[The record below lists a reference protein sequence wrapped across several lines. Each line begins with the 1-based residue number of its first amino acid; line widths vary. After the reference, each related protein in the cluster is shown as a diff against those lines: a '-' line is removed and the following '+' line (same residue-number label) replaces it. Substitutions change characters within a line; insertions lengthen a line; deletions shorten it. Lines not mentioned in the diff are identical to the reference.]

1 MKKKIVSLLLALT
14 MMVGLLP
21 AQALAAGDGS
31 AADTPAVTEPAGEE
45 QMPENPADTEK
56 SEAPDSP
63 DAPEVPVE
71 TPAEAPEG
79 SAAEEPVTAEVSAA
93 ASAEAV
99 MTAAAAAAVPTL
111 KEGVSPTAEA
121 TVLAGA
127 PYSITEL
134 NAGEVFWNNEKNRP
148 LLAAESFYYRRS
160 ADGGKTWSNLRSFCY
175 PNQDTGFSGT
185 AVVCVLMESK
195 PGDYMY
201 RICATTDGKNF
212 SEDTWTLT
220 LHVKKNSTYDF
231 NFLFCVGKDYNGNY
245 PILKLYSVAKDASGQ
260 EVLGDELK
268 NCFLYSNYTSTLPDG
283 ETEYDPAMGKLEE
296 KDSLQRFYTHLSSG
310 RYAYRAFGYNE
321 ATKAYDIPL
330 GGMTLQLPLE
340 QNDVFTGENQYAY
353 IVCAAYG
360 VDAAKQDGTSFGADD
375 FKVELNCPV
384 MNSSAEMGAP
394 FEKDGH
400 TYYPTMVFAQ
410 SRGCL
415 YGIYVGA
422 AMPGYNSAVSAGEYF
437 EVSPDAQLTLKT
449 LDTAAQVTYTVPSDA
464 TFNLYLQMNN
474 FNTRVVAPIIDWKDN
489 GDGTKSATYEI
500 KRQTSNSMAGTDL
513 YTWRLSDAT
522 HVTRAGFYQQSDIKE
537 ESYRFTLS
545 FDDGLNPHNT
555 QRISHDRSGLGKGAA
570 LRDEADAQVGLDP
583 TGYKVLDGTSRLRA
597 YRFWELIS
605 SDTANIIIEPDFHW
619 DVLSGDVAFTTV
631 NGGNAGSN
639 WADVTPGTQDSVIAT
654 WYDSIDVNP
663 QDHAGTCGLFPATSP
678 ERVAVS
684 VVAGTGT
691 RHGTAEAD
699 VRYNPIEGNGSA
711 RPYEWDYSFDTWFYS
726 AQDTDPALRFTVSGT
741 GKVAVEY
748 AFVTADGSMQAA
760 MTGYSAASG
769 SNGSYSVPL
778 SAFSG
783 LGNGKGGTVIIRMT
797 DDTGVSYRLVRV
809 AKVTPTLENVTHPG
823 DPFAPGDTVRVTFN
837 GLYRG
842 INKVAGTFNPKD
854 LNVTYTTPEGDLV
867 LAGAKQYERMDTAVL
882 EFTIPRALAFEDGAD
897 SMNYVLSDGHISG
910 NMYSA
915 SNPFSFMYTM
925 TDMGMPTNFAALL
938 LRTLSSH
945 LMDISVPVQKQGY
958 NVRVSIMDKDGKA
971 VENAAVTL
979 TNSDGTELTPVNGL
993 YKDLAYDAYRYYV
1006 QAEGY
1011 VNNAGS
1017 FSLSAGSAAQVKNG
1031 VLTITVVL
1039 KKALEGAWDGTAVT
1053 EPKQVDGV
1061 YQIST
1066 GAELAWFARTVNNGT
1081 ISIKGKL
1088 TGDIDLAGFP
1098 WTPIGNTS
1106 KGFTG
1111 ELDGAGFA
1119 VRNLYIYSTE
1129 DNQGLIGRLSANGK
1143 VHDLTVTGS
1152 VTTTG
1157 NTAGGIVGIALAK
1170 TSVINCLNEADVT
1183 ARTCVAGVVGKTQ
1196 ANVANA
1202 NGAKNA
1208 PAIKGCGNTG
1218 AITATDAKSGNAG
1231 GIAAIHMQYQTFGG
1245 VFTDCINVGSV
1256 TASKKAG
1263 GVTVTT
1269 NGKKQADGGGNCY
1282 LTGCLTGSGDT
1293 PIIGVEKTA
1302 DELMELLKDRTDPVG
1317 KGLYEALQRQKDQ
1330 PAADDVAAK
1339 ISAIGTVTRDSKSK
1353 IDAARK
1359 AYDALTDAQKELVP
1373 ADVLK
1378 TLTDAETAY
1387 ANLPRSSGS
1396 SGSGS
1401 AIYPVQNGSNAA
1413 GGTDYSGG
1421 RYGLIFRAGVSGVK
1435 GVQVDGRAIGKA
1447 NYTVEGSYPAEVYLK
1462 AAYLKKLANG
1472 KHTLTVLYD
1481 GGSLTTEFTVGG
1493 VDASP
1498 RTGDAGIAVYAA
1510 MSLLSAAG
1518 GAWVI
1523 GRKRKH

>member
-14 MMVGLLP
+14 MMVSLLP
-21 AQALAAGDGS
+21 VQVLAAGDGG
-31 AADTPAVTEPAGEE
+31 AADAPVVTELAGEE
-45 QMPENPADTEK
+45 QTPENSADTEEPEE
-56 SEAPDSP
+56 SEAP
-63 DAPEVPVE
+63 AEE
-71 TPAEAPEG
+71 PAEAAEEP
-79 SAAEEPVTAEVSAA
+79 AAEEPVTEEASVSASTEA
-93 ASAEAV
+93 A
-99 MTAAAAAAVPTL
+99 MTAAAAVPTL
-111 KEGVSPTAEA
+111 QDGVSPTAEA

-134 NAGEVFWNNEKNRP
+134 NAGKVFWNNEKNRP

-175 PNQDTGFSGT
+175 PNQNTGFSGT

-201 RICATTDGKNF
+201 RICATMDGKNF

-220 LHVKKNSTYDF
+220 LHVKENSTYDF
-231 NFLFCVGKDYNGNY
+231 DFMFCVGQDYNGNY
-245 PILKLYSVAKDASGQ
+245 PILKLYNVVKDASGK

-283 ETEYDPAMGKLEE
+283 ETESDPAMGKLENE
-296 KDSLQRFYTHLSSG
+296 LQRFYTHLSSG
-310 RYAYRAFGYNE
+310 RYAYRAFAYNE
-321 ATKAYDIPL
+321 ATNAYDIPL

-353 IVCAAYG
+353 IRCAAYG
-360 VDAAKQDGTSFGADD
+360 VDATKKDGTGFGADD
-375 FKVELNCPV
+375 FEVELNCPV
-384 MNSSAEMGAP
+384 MNSTAEMGAS

-422 AMPGYNSAVSAGEYF
+422 TMPGYNSSVSAGEFF
-437 EVSPDAQLTLKT
+437 EAEPAARLELAK
-449 LDTAAQVTYTVPSDA
+449 LDTAAQVIYTVPSDA
-464 TFNLYLQMNN
+464 TFNLYRQMNN
-474 FNTRVVAPIIDWKDN
+474 FNTRVVEPIVDWKDN

-537 ESYRFTLS
+537 EAYSFTLS
-545 FDDGLNPHNT
+545 FDDGLNPNNT
-555 QRISHDRSGLGKGAA
+555 QRISHDRSGLGTGAA
-570 LRDEADAQVGLDP
+570 PRDEADIQVGLDP

-619 DVLSGDVAFTTV
+619 DVLSGDGTFTTV
-631 NGGNAGSN
+631 NGGNAGNN
-639 WADVTPGTQDSVIAT
+639 WADVTPGTEDSVIAT

-663 QDHAGTCGLFPATSP
+663 QDHARTCGLFPATSP

-691 RHGTAEAD
+691 KHGTAEAD

-726 AQDTDPALRFTVSGT
+726 SEDTAPTLNFTVTGT
-741 GKVAVEY
+741 GKVKVQY
-748 AFVTADGSMQAA
+748 AFVAANESMQAA
-760 MTGYSAASG
+760 MTKYSAASG
-769 SNGSYSVPL
+769 SNGSYTVPL

-783 LGNGKGGTVIIRMT
+783 LGNGKGGTVIIKMT

-809 AKVTPTLENVTHPG
+809 AKVTPTLENATHPG

-842 INKVAGTFNPKD
+842 INKVAGTFNPKE
-854 LNVTYTTPEGDLV
+854 LNVTYTTPEGNLI

-882 EFTIPRALAFEDGAD
+882 EFTIPRALVFEDGAD

-915 SNPFSFMYTM
+915 SNPFNFMYTM
-925 TDMGMPTNFAALL
+925 TDIGMPTNFAALL

-945 LMDISVPVQKQGY
+945 LMDISIPVQKQGY
-958 NVRVSIMDKDGKA
+958 DVRVNVVDKDGKA
-971 VENAAVTL
+971 VENAVITL

-993 YKDLAYDAYRYYV
+993 YKDSPYDTYRYYV
-1006 QAEGY
+1006 QAESY

-1017 FSLSAGSAAQVKNG
+1017 FSLSASSAAQVKDG

-1039 KKALEGAWDGTAVT
+1039 KKAMEGAWDGTTVT
-1053 EPKQVDGV
+1053 EPKLEEGV

-1066 GAELAWFARTVNNGT
+1066 GAELAWFAKTVNGGT
-1081 ISIKGKL
+1081 NNIKGKL
-1088 TGDIDLAGFP
+1088 TRDIELAGFP

-1119 VRNLYIYSTE
+1119 VRNLYIYSTA
-1129 DNQGLIGRLSANGK
+1129 DNQGLIGRLGAKGK

-1157 NTAGGIVGIALAK
+1157 NTAGGIVGHAPAQ

-1183 ARTCVAGVVGKTQ
+1183 AKTCVAGVVGKTQ
-1196 ANVANA
+1196 GNVANA
-1202 NGAKNA
+1202 NNAKKA
-1208 PAIKGCGNTG
+1208 PIIKNCGNTG
-1218 AITATDAKSGNAG
+1218 TITATDAKSGNAG
-1231 GIAAIHMQYQTFGG
+1231 GIAAIHMQYQMFGG
-1245 VFTDCINVGSV
+1245 VFTDCINVGGV
-1256 TASKKAG
+1256 AASKKAG

-1269 NGKKQADGGGNCY
+1269 NGKRQADGGGNYY
-1282 LTGCLTGSGDT
+1282 LSGCLNGSGDE

-1302 DELMELLKDRTDPVG
+1302 DELMEMLKDRTDPVG

-1330 PAADDVAAK
+1330 PVVDDVIAK
-1339 ISAIGTVTRDSKSK
+1339 IGAIGTVTRGSKAS

-1359 AYDALTDAQKELVP
+1359 AYDDLTDAQKELVP

-1396 SGSGS
+1396 SGSAYTGGHTFTTDLEPGS
-1401 AIYPVQNGSNAA
+1401 ITGVFVDGKKLDS
-1413 GGTDYSGG
+1413 
-1421 RYGLIFRAGVSGVK
+1421 RYYTVSGSDVTLTA
-1435 GVQVDGRAIGKA
+1435 D
-1447 NYTVEGSYPAEVYLK
+1447 YLK
-1462 AAYLKKLANG
+1462 TLRSG
-1472 KHTLTVLYD
+1472 KHTVKIENAAKVAT
-1481 GGSLTTEFTVGG
+1481 GSFTLSGSGAVQ
-1493 VDASP
+1493 SS
-1498 RTGDAGIAVYAA
+1498 RTGDPGVAIYFA
-1510 MSLLSAAG
+1510 MGTVSLLGSAA
-1518 GAWVI
+1518 WL
-1523 GRKRKH
+1523 RKRKET

>member
-14 MMVGLLP
+14 MMVSLLP
-21 AQALAAGDGS
+21 VQVLAAGDGG
-31 AADTPAVTEPAGEE
+31 AADAPAVTEPAGEE
-45 QMPENPADTEK
+45 QTPENPADTEEPEE
-56 SEAPDSP
+56 SEAP
-63 DAPEVPVE
+63 AEE
-71 TPAEAPEG
+71 PAEAAEEP
-79 SAAEEPVTAEVSAA
+79 AAEEPVTEEASVSASTEA
-93 ASAEAV
+93 A
-99 MTAAAAAAVPTL
+99 MTAAAAVPTL
-111 KEGVSPTAEA
+111 QEGVSPTAEA

-134 NAGEVFWNNEKNRP
+134 NAGKVFWNNEKNRP
-148 LLAAESFYYRRS
+148 LIGADSFYYRRS

-175 PNQDTGFSGT
+175 PDQDKGFTGTS
-185 AVVCVLMESK
+185 VVCTLMESK

-201 RICATTDGKNF
+201 RICATMDGKNF

-220 LHVKKNSTYDF
+220 LHVKENSTYDF
-231 NFLFCVGKDYNGNY
+231 DFMFCVGKDYNGNY
-245 PILKLYSVAKDASGQ
+245 PILKLYNVVKDASGK

-283 ETEYDPAMGKLEE
+283 EAEYDPAMGKLENE
-296 KDSLQRFYTHLSSG
+296 LQRFYTHLSSG

-321 ATKAYDIPL
+321 ATNAYDIPL

-340 QNDVFTGENQYAY
+340 QNDVFTGKNQYAY
-353 IVCAAYG
+353 IICAAYG
-360 VDAAKQDGTSFGADD
+360 VDGTKKDGTGFGADD
-375 FKVELNCPV
+375 FKLELNCPA
-384 MNSSAEMGAP
+384 MNNIVENGTP

-400 TYYPTMVFAQ
+400 TYYPAMVFAQ

-422 AMPGYNSAVSAGEYF
+422 TVPGYGSSVGAGEF
-437 EVSPDAQLTLKT
+437 FDIQPEAQLKLAT
-449 LDTAAQVTYTVPSDA
+449 LDTASQVTYTVPSDA
-464 TFNLYLQMNN
+464 TFNLYRQLNN
-474 FNTRVVAPIIDWKDN
+474 FNTRAVEPMVDWKDN

-500 KRQTSNSMAGTDL
+500 KRATKGNPAGTDL

-522 HVTRAGFYQQSDIKE
+522 HVTRAGFYKQGDIKE
-537 ESYRFTLS
+537 ETYSFTLS
-545 FDDGLNPHNT
+545 FSDGLNPNNT
-555 QRISHDRSGLGKGAA
+555 QRISHDRSGLGTGAA
-570 LRDEADAQVGLDP
+570 PRDEADIQVGLAP

-605 SDTANIIIEPDFHW
+605 SDVANVIVEPDFHW
-619 DVLSGDVAFTTV
+619 DVISGDVTFTTV
-631 NGGNAGSN
+631 NGGNAGNN

-663 QDHAGTCGLFPATSP
+663 QDHASTCGLFPATSP

-691 RHGTAEAD
+691 KHGTAEAD

-726 AQDTDPALRFTVSGT
+726 SEDTNPTLNFTVTGT

-748 AFVTADGSMQAA
+748 AFVTANESMQAA
-760 MTGYSAASG
+760 MTKYSTASG
-769 SNGSYSVPL
+769 SNGSYTVPL

-842 INKVAGTFNPKD
+842 INKVAGTFNPTA
-854 LNVTYTTPEGDLV
+854 LSVTYTTPEGNLR
-867 LAGAKQYERMDTAVL
+867 LATAKQYERMDTAVL
-882 EFTIPRALAFEDGAD
+882 EFTIPRAVTFEDGAD

-915 SNPFSFMYTM
+915 SNPFNFMYTM
-925 TDMGMPTNFAALL
+925 TDLGMPTNFAALL

-945 LMDISVPVQKQGY
+945 LMDISVPVQKQQVY
-958 NVRVSIMDKDGKA
+958 DVRISAMDTDGKA
-971 VENAAVTL
+971 IENMAVTM
-979 TNSDGTELTPVNGL
+979 TNSESTELIPVNGL
-993 YKDLAYDAYRYYV
+993 YKDLAYGTYHYYV
-1006 QAEGY
+1006 KAEGY
-1011 VNNAGS
+1011 VGGSGS
-1017 FSLSAGSAAQVKNG
+1017 FSLSGGSAAQVKDG

-1039 KKALEGAWDGTAVT
+1039 KKALEGAWDGTTAT
-1053 EPKQVDGV
+1053 EPKQVGGV
-1061 YQIST
+1061 YQIGT
-1066 GAELAWFARTVNNGT
+1066 GAELAWFAKTVNDGT
-1081 ISIKGKL
+1081 NNIKGKL
-1088 TGDIDLAGFP
+1088 TKDIELAGCP

-1119 VRNLYIYSTE
+1119 VRNLCINSTA
-1129 DNQGLIGRLSANGK
+1129 DNQGLIGRLGANGK

-1157 NTAGGIVGIALAK
+1157 NTAGGIVGYTPAK

-1183 ARTCVAGVVGKTQ
+1183 AKTCAAGVVGKAQ
-1196 ANVANA
+1196 ASVTNPT
-1202 NGAKNA
+1202 GAKNA
-1208 PAIKGCGNTG
+1208 PAIKNCGNTG
-1218 AITATDAKSGNAG
+1218 TITATDAKSGNAG
-1231 GIAAIHMQYQTFGG
+1231 GIAAIHMQYQMFGG

-1263 GVTVTT
+1263 GITVTT
-1269 NGKKQADGGGNCY
+1269 NAKKQADGGGNYY
-1282 LTGCLTGSGDT
+1282 LSGCLNGSGDK

-1302 DELMELLKDRTDPVG
+1302 DELMEMLKDRTDPVG

-1330 PAADDVAAK
+1330 PVVDDVIAK
-1339 ISAIGTVTRDSKSK
+1339 IGAIGTVTRGSKAS

-1359 AYDALTDAQKELVP
+1359 AYDDLTDAQKELVP

-1396 SGSGS
+1396 SGSAYTGGHTFTTDLEPGS
-1401 AIYPVQNGSNAA
+1401 ITGVFVDGKKLDS
-1413 GGTDYSGG
+1413 
-1421 RYGLIFRAGVSGVK
+1421 RYYTVSGSDVTLTA
-1435 GVQVDGRAIGKA
+1435 D
-1447 NYTVEGSYPAEVYLK
+1447 YLK
-1462 AAYLKKLANG
+1462 TLRSG
-1472 KHTLTVLYD
+1472 KHTVKIENATKVAT
-1481 GGSLTTEFTVGG
+1481 GSFTLSGSGAVQ
-1493 VDASP
+1493 SS
-1498 RTGDAGIAVYAA
+1498 RTGDPGVAIYAA
-1510 MSLLSAAG
+1510 MGAVSFLGSAA
-1518 GAWVI
+1518 WL
-1523 GRKRKH
+1523 RKRKET

>member
-1 MKKKIVSLLLALT
+1 M
-14 MMVGLLP
+14 
-21 AQALAAGDGS
+21 
-31 AADTPAVTEPAGEE
+31 TELAGEE
-45 QMPENPADTEK
+45 QTPENSADTEEPEE
-56 SEAPDSP
+56 SEAP
-63 DAPEVPVE
+63 AEE
-71 TPAEAPEG
+71 PAEAAEEP
-79 SAAEEPVTAEVSAA
+79 AAEEPVTEEASVSASTEA
-93 ASAEAV
+93 AI
-99 MTAAAAAAVPTL
+99 TTAAAVPTL
-111 KEGVSPTAEA
+111 QDGVSPTAEA

-134 NAGEVFWNNEKNRP
+134 NAGKVFWNNEKNRP

-175 PNQDTGFSGT
+175 PKQDTGFSGT

-220 LHVKKNSTYDF
+220 LHVKENSTYDF

-245 PILKLYSVAKDASGQ
+245 PILKLYNVVKDASGK

-296 KDSLQRFYTHLSSG
+296 KDNLQRFYTHLSSG

-321 ATKAYDIPL
+321 ETKAYDIPL

-340 QNDVFTGENQYAY
+340 QNDVFTGENQHAY
-353 IVCAAYG
+353 IRCVAYG
-360 VDAAKQDGTSFGADD
+360 VDATKKDGTGFGADD
-375 FKVELNCPV
+375 FEVELNCPV
-384 MNSSAEMGAP
+384 MNSTAEMGAS

-422 AMPGYNSAVSAGEYF
+422 TKPGYNSSVSAGEFF
-437 EVSPDAQLTLKT
+437 EAEPAAQLELAK

-464 TFNLYLQMNN
+464 TFNLYRQMNN
-474 FNTRVVAPIIDWKDN
+474 FNTRVVEPIIDWKDN
-489 GDGTKSATYEI
+489 GDGTKSAIYEI

-537 ESYRFTLS
+537 EAYSFTLS
-545 FDDGLNPHNT
+545 FDDGLNPNNT
-555 QRISHDRSGLGKGAA
+555 QRISHDRSGLGTGAA
-570 LRDEADAQVGLDP
+570 PRDEADVQVGLDP
-583 TGYKVLDGTSRLRA
+583 TGYKVTDGTSRLRA

-619 DVLSGDVAFTTV
+619 DVLSGDVTFTTV
-631 NGGNAGSN
+631 NGGNAGNN
-639 WADVTPGTQDSVIAT
+639 WADVTPGTEDSVIAT

-663 QDHAGTCGLFPATSP
+663 QDHARTCGLFPATSP

-691 RHGTAEAD
+691 KHGTAEAD

-726 AQDTDPALRFTVSGT
+726 SEDTAPTLNFTVTGT
-741 GKVAVEY
+741 GKVKVQY
-748 AFVTADGSMQAA
+748 AFVAANESMQAA
-760 MTGYSAASG
+760 MTKYSAASG
-769 SNGSYSVPL
+769 SNGSYTVPL
-778 SAFSG
+778 SAFSA
-783 LGNGKGGTVIIRMT
+783 LGNGKGGTVIIKMT

-809 AKVTPTLENVTHPG
+809 AKVTPTLENATHPG

-842 INKVAGTFNPKD
+842 INKVAGTFNPKE
-854 LNVTYTTPEGDLV
+854 LNVTYTTPEGNLI
-867 LAGAKQYERMDTAVL
+867 LAGAKQYEWMDTAVL
-882 EFTIPRALAFEDGAD
+882 EFTIPRALVFEDGAD

-915 SNPFSFMYTM
+915 SNPFNFMYTM

-938 LRTLSSH
+938 RTLSSH
-945 LMDISVPVQKQGY
+945 LMDISIPVQKQGY
-958 NVRVSIMDKDGKA
+958 DVRVNVVDKDGKA
-971 VENAAVTL
+971 VENAVITL

-993 YKDLAYDAYRYYV
+993 YKDSLYDTYRYYV
-1006 QAEGY
+1006 KAEGY

-1017 FSLSAGSAAQVKNG
+1017 FSLSASSAAQVKDG

-1039 KKALEGAWDGTAVT
+1039 KKAMEDAWDGTTVT
-1053 EPKQVDGV
+1053 EPKLEDGV

-1066 GAELAWFARTVNNGT
+1066 GAELAWFAKTVNDGT
-1081 ISIKGKL
+1081 INIKGKL
-1088 TGDIDLAGFP
+1088 TRDIELAGFP

-1119 VRNLYIYSTE
+1119 VRNLYIYSTA
-1129 DNQGLIGRLSANGK
+1129 DNQGLIGRLGANGK

-1152 VTTTG
+1152 VTTRG
-1157 NTAGGIVGIALAK
+1157 NTAGGIVGYAPAQ

-1183 ARTCVAGVVGKTQ
+1183 AKTCVAGVVGKTQ
-1196 ANVANA
+1196 GNVANA
-1202 NGAKNA
+1202 NNAKKA
-1208 PAIKGCGNTG
+1208 PVIKNCGNTG
-1218 AITATDAKSGNAG
+1218 TITATDAKSGNAG
-1231 GIAAIHMQYQTFGG
+1231 GIAAIHMQYQMFGG
-1245 VFTDCINVGSV
+1245 VFTDCINVGGV
-1256 TASKKAG
+1256 AASKKAG
-1263 GVTVTT
+1263 GITVTT
-1269 NGKKQADGGGNCY
+1269 NAKEQADGGGNYY
-1282 LTGCLTGSGDT
+1282 LSGCLNGSGDE

-1302 DELMELLKDRTDPVG
+1302 DELMEMLKDRTDPVG

-1330 PAADDVAAK
+1330 PVVDDVIAK
-1339 ISAIGTVTRDSKSK
+1339 IGAIGTVTRGSKAS

-1359 AYDALTDAQKELVP
+1359 AYDDLTDAQKELVP

-1396 SGSGS
+1396 SGSAYTGGHTFTTDLEPGS
-1401 AIYPVQNGSNAA
+1401 ITGVFVDGKKLDS
-1413 GGTDYSGG
+1413 
-1421 RYGLIFRAGVSGVK
+1421 RYYTVSGSDVTLTA
-1435 GVQVDGRAIGKA
+1435 D
-1447 NYTVEGSYPAEVYLK
+1447 YLK
-1462 AAYLKKLANG
+1462 TLRSG
-1472 KHTLTVLYD
+1472 KHTVKIENAAKVAT
-1481 GGSLTTEFTVGG
+1481 GSFTLSGSGAVQ
-1493 VDASP
+1493 SS
-1498 RTGDAGIAVYAA
+1498 RTGDPGVAIYFAMGAV
-1510 MSLLSAAG
+1510 SFLGSAA
-1518 GAWVI
+1518 WL
-1523 GRKRKH
+1523 RKRKET

>member
-14 MMVGLLP
+14 MMVSLLP
-21 AQALAAGDGS
+21 VQVLAAGDGG
-31 AADTPAVTEPAGEE
+31 AADVPAVTELAGEE
-45 QMPENPADTEK
+45 QTPENSADTE
-56 SEAPDSP
+56 E
-63 DAPEVPVE
+63 PEESE
-71 TPAEAPEG
+71 TPAEEPAEAAEEP
-79 SAAEEPVTAEVSAA
+79 AAEEPVTEEASVS
-93 ASAEAV
+93 ASAEAA
-99 MTAAAAAAVPTL
+99 MTAAAAVPTL
-111 KEGVSPTAEA
+111 QDGVSPTAEA

-134 NAGEVFWNNEKNRP
+134 NAGKVFWNNEKNRP

-175 PNQDTGFSGT
+175 PDQDKGFTGTS
-185 AVVCVLMESK
+185 VVCTLMESK

-201 RICATTDGKNF
+201 RICATMDGKNF

-220 LHVKKNSTYDF
+220 LHVKENSTYDF
-231 NFLFCVGKDYNGNY
+231 DFMFCVGKDYNGNY
-245 PILKLYSVAKDASGQ
+245 PILKLYNVVKDASGK

-283 ETEYDPAMGKLEE
+283 EAEYDPAMGKLENE
-296 KDSLQRFYTHLSSG
+296 LQRFYTHLSSG

-321 ATKAYDIPL
+321 ATNAYDIPL

-340 QNDVFTGENQYAY
+340 QNDVFTGKNQYAY
-353 IVCAAYG
+353 IICAAYG
-360 VDAAKQDGTSFGADD
+360 VDGTKKDGTGFGADD
-375 FKVELNCPV
+375 FKLELNCPA
-384 MNSSAEMGAP
+384 MNNIVENGTP

-400 TYYPTMVFAQ
+400 TYYPAMVFAQ

-422 AMPGYNSAVSAGEYF
+422 TVPGYGSSVGAGEF
-437 EVSPDAQLTLKT
+437 FDIQPEAQLKLAT
-449 LDTAAQVTYTVPSDA
+449 LDTASQVTYTVPSDA
-464 TFNLYLQMNN
+464 TFNLYRQLNN
-474 FNTRVVAPIIDWKDN
+474 FNTRAVEPMVDWKDN

-500 KRQTSNSMAGTDL
+500 KRATKGNPAGTDL

-537 ESYRFTLS
+537 EAYSFTLS
-545 FDDGLNPHNT
+545 FDDGLNPNNT
-555 QRISHDRSGLGKGAA
+555 QRISHDRSGLGTGAA
-570 LRDEADAQVGLDP
+570 PRDEADVQVGLDP

-619 DVLSGDVAFTTV
+619 DVLSGDGTFTTV
-631 NGGNAGSN
+631 NGGNAGNN
-639 WADVTPGTQDSVIAT
+639 WADVTPGTEDSVIAT

-663 QDHAGTCGLFPATSP
+663 QDHARTCGLFPATSP

-691 RHGTAEAD
+691 KHGTAEAD

-726 AQDTDPALRFTVSGT
+726 AQDTDPTLNFTVSGT

-748 AFVTADGSMQAA
+748 ALVAANEAMQTT
-760 MTGYSAASG
+760 MTKYSAASG
-769 SNGSYSVPL
+769 TNGSYTVPL
-778 SAFSG
+778 SAFNG
-783 LGNGKGGTVIIRMT
+783 LGNGKGGTVIIKMT

-842 INKVAGTFNPKD
+842 INKVAGTFNPKE
-854 LNVTYTTPEGDLV
+854 LNVTYTTPEGNLI

-882 EFTIPRALAFEDGAD
+882 EFTIPRALTFEDGAD

-915 SNPFSFMYTM
+915 SNPFNFMYTM
-925 TDMGMPTNFAALL
+925 TDLGMPTNFAALL

-945 LMDISVPVQKQGY
+945 LMDISIPVQKQGY
-958 NVRVSIMDKDGKA
+958 DVRVNVVDKDGKA
-971 VENAAVTL
+971 VENATITL
-979 TNSDGTELTPVNGL
+979 TNSDGTDLTPVNGL
-993 YKDLAYDAYRYYV
+993 YKDSPYDTYRYYV
-1006 QAEGY
+1006 KAEGY

-1017 FSLSAGSAAQVKNG
+1017 FSLSAGSAAQVKDG

-1039 KKALEGAWDGTAVT
+1039 KKTMEGAWDGTTVT
-1053 EPKQVDGV
+1053 EPKLENGV

-1066 GAELAWFARTVNNGT
+1066 GAELAWFAQTVNAGT
-1081 ISIKGKL
+1081 NNIKGKL
-1088 TGDIDLAGFP
+1088 TKDIDLAGFP

-1106 KGFTG
+1106 KGFAG

-1119 VRNLYIYSTE
+1119 VRNLYIYSTA
-1129 DNQGLIGRLSANGK
+1129 DNQGLIGRLGANGK

-1157 NTAGGIVGIALAK
+1157 NTAGGIVGHAPAK

-1183 ARTCVAGVVGKTQ
+1183 AKTCAAGVAGKAQ
-1196 ANVANA
+1196 ASVANA
-1202 NGAKNA
+1202 TGAKNA
-1208 PAIKGCGNTG
+1208 PAIKNCGNTG
-1218 AITATDAKSGNAG
+1218 TITATDAKSGNAG
-1231 GIAAIHMQYQTFGG
+1231 GIAAVISNYQMFGG

-1256 TASKKAG
+1256 AASKKAG
-1263 GVTVTT
+1263 GITVTT
-1269 NGKKQADGGGNCY
+1269 NAKKQADGGGNYY
-1282 LTGCLTGSGDT
+1282 LSGCLNGSGDK
-1293 PIIGVEKTA
+1293 PIIGEEKTA
-1302 DELMELLKDRTDPVG
+1302 DELMEMLKDRTDPVG

-1330 PAADDVAAK
+1330 PVVDDVIAK
-1339 ISAIGTVTRDSKSK
+1339 IGAIGTVTRGSKAS

-1359 AYDALTDAQKELVP
+1359 AYDDLTDAQKELVP

-1396 SGSGS
+1396 GSAYTGGHTFTTDLEPGSITGVFVDGKKLDSRYYTVSGSDVTLTADYLKTLRSGKHTVKIENAAKVATGSFTLSGSG
-1401 AIYPVQNGSNAA
+1401 AVQS
-1413 GGTDYSGG
+1413 S
-1421 RYGLIFRAGVSGVK
+1421 
-1435 GVQVDGRAIGKA
+1435 
-1447 NYTVEGSYPAEVYLK
+1447 
-1462 AAYLKKLANG
+1462 
-1472 KHTLTVLYD
+1472 
-1481 GGSLTTEFTVGG
+1481 
-1493 VDASP
+1493 
-1498 RTGDAGIAVYAA
+1498 RTGDPGVAIYFA
-1510 MSLLSAAG
+1510 MGTVSLLGSAA
-1518 GAWVI
+1518 WL
-1523 GRKRKH
+1523 RKRKET

>member
-14 MMVGLLP
+14 MMVSLLP
-21 AQALAAGDGS
+21 VQVLAAGDGG
-31 AADTPAVTEPAGEE
+31 AADAPVVTELAGEE
-45 QMPENPADTEK
+45 QTPENSADTEEPEE
-56 SEAPDSP
+56 SEAP
-63 DAPEVPVE
+63 AEE
-71 TPAEAPEG
+71 PAEAAAEP
-79 SAAEEPVTAEVSAA
+79 AAEEPVTGEASVSASTEA
-93 ASAEAV
+93 A
-99 MTAAAAAAVPTL
+99 MTATTAAAVPTL
-111 KEGVSPTAEA
+111 QDGVSPTAEA

-134 NAGEVFWNNEKNRP
+134 NAGKVFWNNEKNRP
-148 LLAAESFYYRRS
+148 LIGADSFYYRRS

-175 PNQDTGFSGT
+175 PDQDKGFTGT
-185 AVVCVLMESK
+185 AVVCTLMESK

-201 RICATTDGKNF
+201 RICATMDGKNF

-220 LHVKKNSTYDF
+220 LHVKENSAYDF
-231 NFLFCVGKDYNGNY
+231 DFMFCVGKDYNGNY
-245 PILKLYSVAKDASGQ
+245 PILKLYNVVKDASGK

-283 ETEYDPAMGKLEE
+283 EAEYDPAMGKLENE
-296 KDSLQRFYTHLSSG
+296 LQRFYTHLSSG

-321 ATKAYDIPL
+321 ATNAYDIPL

-340 QNDVFTGENQYAY
+340 QNDVFTGKNQYAY
-353 IVCAAYG
+353 IICAAYG
-360 VDAAKQDGTSFGADD
+360 VDGTKKDGTGFGADD
-375 FKVELNCPV
+375 FKLELNCPA
-384 MNSSAEMGAP
+384 MNNIVENGTP

-400 TYYPTMVFAQ
+400 TYYPAMVFAQ

-422 AMPGYNSAVSAGEYF
+422 TVPGYGSSVGAGEF
-437 EVSPDAQLTLKT
+437 FDIQPEAQLKLATLE
-449 LDTAAQVTYTVPSDA
+449 TAAQVTYTVPSDA
-464 TFNLYLQMNN
+464 TFNLYRQLNN
-474 FNTRVVAPIIDWKDN
+474 FNTRAVEPIIDWKDN

-500 KRQTSNSMAGTDL
+500 KRATQSSMAGTDL

-522 HVTRAGFYQQSDIKE
+522 HVTRAGFYKQGDIKE
-537 ESYRFTLS
+537 ETYSFTLS
-545 FDDGLNPHNT
+545 FDDGLNPNNT
-555 QRISHDRSGLGKGAA
+555 QRISHDRSGLGTGAA
-570 LRDEADAQVGLDP
+570 PRDEADIQVGLDP

-605 SDTANIIIEPDFHW
+605 SDVANVIVEPDFHW
-619 DVLSGDVAFTTV
+619 DVISGDVTFTTV
-631 NGGNAGSN
+631 NGGNGGNN
-639 WADVTPGTQDSVIAT
+639 WADVTPGTEDSVIAT

-663 QDHAGTCGLFPATSP
+663 QDHASTCGLFPATSP

-691 RHGTAEAD
+691 KHGTAEAD

-711 RPYEWDYSFDTWFYS
+711 RPYEWDYSFDTWFYN
-726 AQDTDPALRFTVSGT
+726 AQDTKPTLNFTVTGT

-748 AFVTADGSMQAA
+748 AFVTANESMQAA
-760 MTGYSAASG
+760 MTKYSTASG
-769 SNGSYSVPL
+769 SNGSYTVPL

-823 DPFAPGDTVRVTFN
+823 EPFTPGDTVRVTFN

-842 INKVAGTFNPKD
+842 INKVAGTFNPTA
-854 LNVTYTTPEGDLV
+854 LSVTYTTPEGNLR
-867 LAGAKQYERMDTAVL
+867 LATAKQYERMDTAVL
-882 EFTIPRALAFEDGAD
+882 EFTIPRAVTFEDGAD

-915 SNPFSFMYTM
+915 SNPFNFMYTM
-925 TDMGMPTNFAALL
+925 TDLGMPTNFAALL

-945 LMDISVPVQKQGY
+945 LMDISVPVQKQQVY
-958 NVRVSIMDKDGKA
+958 DVRISAMDTDGKA
-971 VENAAVTL
+971 IENMAVTM
-979 TNSDGTELTPVNGL
+979 TNSESTELIPVNGL
-993 YKDLAYDAYRYYV
+993 YKDLAYGTYHYYV
-1006 QAEGY
+1006 KAEGY
-1011 VNNAGS
+1011 VGGSGS
-1017 FSLSAGSAAQVKNG
+1017 FSLSGGSAAQVKDG

-1039 KKALEGAWDGTAVT
+1039 KKALEGAWDGTTAT
-1053 EPKQVDGV
+1053 EPKQVGGV
-1061 YQIST
+1061 YQIGT
-1066 GAELAWFARTVNNGT
+1066 GAELAWFAKTVNDGT
-1081 ISIKGKL
+1081 NNIKGKL
-1088 TGDIDLAGFP
+1088 TKDIELAGCP

-1119 VRNLYIYSTE
+1119 VRNLCINSTA
-1129 DNQGLIGRLSANGK
+1129 DNQGLIGRLGANGK

-1157 NTAGGIVGIALAK
+1157 NTAGGIVGHAPAQ

-1183 ARTCVAGVVGKTQ
+1183 AKTCVAGVVGKTQ
-1196 ANVANA
+1196 GNVANA
-1202 NGAKNA
+1202 NNAKKA
-1208 PAIKGCGNTG
+1208 PIIKNCGNTG
-1218 AITATDAKSGNAG
+1218 TITATDAKSGNAG
-1231 GIAAIHMQYQTFGG
+1231 GIAAIHMQYQMFGG
-1245 VFTDCINVGSV
+1245 VFTDCINVGGV
-1256 TASKKAG
+1256 AASKKAG

-1269 NGKKQADGGGNCY
+1269 NGKRQADGGGNYY
-1282 LTGCLTGSGDT
+1282 LSGCLSGSGDK

-1302 DELMELLKDRTDPVG
+1302 DELMEMLKDRTDPVG

-1330 PAADDVAAK
+1330 PVVDDVIAK
-1339 ISAIGTVTRDSKSK
+1339 IGAIGTVTRGSKAS

-1359 AYDALTDAQKELVP
+1359 AYDGLTDAQKELVP

-1396 SGSGS
+1396 SGSAYTGGHTFTTDLEPGS
-1401 AIYPVQNGSNAA
+1401 ITGVFVDGKKLDS
-1413 GGTDYSGG
+1413 
-1421 RYGLIFRAGVSGVK
+1421 RYYTVSGSDVTLT
-1435 GVQVDGRAIGKA
+1435 VD
-1447 NYTVEGSYPAEVYLK
+1447 YLK
-1462 AAYLKKLANG
+1462 TLRNG
-1472 KHTLTVLYD
+1472 KHTVKIENAAKVATGSFTLSGSGTVQ
-1481 GGSLTTEFTVGG
+1481 S
-1493 VDASP
+1493 S
-1498 RTGDAGIAVYAA
+1498 RTGDPGVAIYAA
-1510 MSLLSAAG
+1510 MGAVSFLGSAA
-1518 GAWVI
+1518 WL
-1523 GRKRKH
+1523 RKRKET

>member
-14 MMVGLLP
+14 MMVSLLP
-21 AQALAAGDGS
+21 VQVLAAGDGG
-31 AADTPAVTEPAGEE
+31 AADAPAVTEPAGEE
-45 QMPENPADTEK
+45 QTPENPADTEEPEE
-56 SEAPDSP
+56 SEAP
-63 DAPEVPVE
+63 AEE
-71 TPAEAPEG
+71 PAEAAEEP
-79 SAAEEPVTAEVSAA
+79 AAEEPVTEEASVSASTEA
-93 ASAEAV
+93 A
-99 MTAAAAAAVPTL
+99 MTAAAAVPTL
-111 KEGVSPTAEA
+111 QEGVSPTAEA

-134 NAGEVFWNNEKNRP
+134 NAGKVFWNNEKNRP
-148 LLAAESFYYRRS
+148 LIGADSFYYRRS

-175 PNQDTGFSGT
+175 PDQDKGFTGTS
-185 AVVCVLMESK
+185 VVCTLMESK

-201 RICATTDGKNF
+201 RICATMDGKNF

-220 LHVKKNSTYDF
+220 LHVKENSTYDF
-231 NFLFCVGKDYNGNY
+231 DFMFCVGKDYNGNY
-245 PILKLYSVAKDASGQ
+245 PILKLYNVVKDASGK

-283 ETEYDPAMGKLEE
+283 EAEYDPAMGKLENE
-296 KDSLQRFYTHLSSG
+296 LQRFYTHLSSG

-321 ATKAYDIPL
+321 ATNAYDIPL

-340 QNDVFTGENQYAY
+340 QNDVFTGKNQYAY
-353 IVCAAYG
+353 IICAAYG
-360 VDAAKQDGTSFGADD
+360 VDGTKKDGTGFGADD
-375 FKVELNCPV
+375 FKLELNCPA
-384 MNSSAEMGAP
+384 MNNIVENGTP

-400 TYYPTMVFAQ
+400 TYYPAMVFAQ

-422 AMPGYNSAVSAGEYF
+422 TVPGYGSSVGAGEF
-437 EVSPDAQLTLKT
+437 FDIQPEAQLKLAT
-449 LDTAAQVTYTVPSDA
+449 LDTASQVTYTVPSDA
-464 TFNLYLQMNN
+464 TFNLYRQLNN
-474 FNTRVVAPIIDWKDN
+474 FNTRAVEPMVDWKDN

-500 KRQTSNSMAGTDL
+500 KRATKGNPAGTDL

-522 HVTRAGFYQQSDIKE
+522 HVTRAGFYKQGDIKE
-537 ESYRFTLS
+537 ETYSFTLS
-545 FDDGLNPHNT
+545 FSDGLNPNNT
-555 QRISHDRSGLGKGAA
+555 QRISHDRSGLGTGAA
-570 LRDEADAQVGLDP
+570 PRDEADIQVGLAP

-605 SDTANIIIEPDFHW
+605 SDVANVIVEPDFHW
-619 DVLSGDVAFTTV
+619 DVISGDVTFTTV
-631 NGGNAGSN
+631 NGGNAGNN

-663 QDHAGTCGLFPATSP
+663 QDHASTCGLFPATSP

-691 RHGTAEAD
+691 KHGTAEAD

-726 AQDTDPALRFTVSGT
+726 SEDTNPTLNFTVTGT

-748 AFVTADGSMQAA
+748 AFVTANESMQAA
-760 MTGYSAASG
+760 MTKYSTASG
-769 SNGSYSVPL
+769 SNGSYTVPL

-842 INKVAGTFNPKD
+842 INKVAGTFNPTA
-854 LNVTYTTPEGDLV
+854 LSVTYTTPEGNLR
-867 LAGAKQYERMDTAVL
+867 LATAKQYERMDTAVL
-882 EFTIPRALAFEDGAD
+882 EFTIPRAVTFEDGAD

-915 SNPFSFMYTM
+915 SNPFNFMYTM
-925 TDMGMPTNFAALL
+925 TDLGMPTNFAALL

-945 LMDISVPVQKQGY
+945 LMDISVPVQKQQVY
-958 NVRVSIMDKDGKA
+958 DVRISAMDTDGKA
-971 VENAAVTL
+971 IENMAVTM
-979 TNSDGTELTPVNGL
+979 TNSESTELIPVNGL
-993 YKDLAYDAYRYYV
+993 YKDLAYGTYHYYV
-1006 QAEGY
+1006 KAEGY
-1011 VNNAGS
+1011 VGGSGS
-1017 FSLSAGSAAQVKNG
+1017 FSLSGGSAAQVKDG

-1039 KKALEGAWDGTAVT
+1039 KKALEGAWDGTTAT
-1053 EPKQVDGV
+1053 EPKQVGGV
-1061 YQIST
+1061 YQIGT
-1066 GAELAWFARTVNNGT
+1066 GAELAWFAKTVNDGT
-1081 ISIKGKL
+1081 NNIKGKL
-1088 TGDIDLAGFP
+1088 TKDIELAGCP

-1119 VRNLYIYSTE
+1119 VRNLCINSTA
-1129 DNQGLIGRLSANGK
+1129 DNQGLIGRLGANGK

-1157 NTAGGIVGIALAK
+1157 NTAGGIVGYAPAK

-1183 ARTCVAGVVGKTQ
+1183 AKTCAAGVVGKAQ
-1196 ANVANA
+1196 ASVTNPT
-1202 NGAKNA
+1202 GAKNA
-1208 PAIKGCGNTG
+1208 PAIKNCGNTG
-1218 AITATDAKSGNAG
+1218 TITATDAKSGNAG
-1231 GIAAIHMQYQTFGG
+1231 GIAAIHMQYQMFGG

-1263 GVTVTT
+1263 GITVTT
-1269 NGKKQADGGGNCY
+1269 NAKKQADGGGNYY
-1282 LTGCLTGSGDT
+1282 LSGCLNGSGDK

-1302 DELMELLKDRTDPVG
+1302 DELMEMLKDRTDPVG

-1330 PAADDVAAK
+1330 PVVDDVIAK
-1339 ISAIGTVTRDSKSK
+1339 IGAIGTVTRGSKAS

-1359 AYDALTDAQKELVP
+1359 AYDDLTDAQKELVP

-1396 SGSGS
+1396 SGSAYTGGHTFTTDLEPGS
-1401 AIYPVQNGSNAA
+1401 ITGVFVDGKKLDS
-1413 GGTDYSGG
+1413 
-1421 RYGLIFRAGVSGVK
+1421 RYYTVSGSDVTLTA
-1435 GVQVDGRAIGKA
+1435 D
-1447 NYTVEGSYPAEVYLK
+1447 YLK
-1462 AAYLKKLANG
+1462 TLRSG
-1472 KHTLTVLYD
+1472 KHTVKIENATKVAT
-1481 GGSLTTEFTVGG
+1481 GSFTLSGSGAVQ
-1493 VDASP
+1493 SS
-1498 RTGDAGIAVYAA
+1498 RTGDPGVAIYFAMGAV
-1510 MSLLSAAG
+1510 SLLGSAA
-1518 GAWVI
+1518 WL
-1523 GRKRKH
+1523 RKRKET

>member
-14 MMVGLLP
+14 MMVSLLP
-21 AQALAAGDGS
+21 VQVLAAGDGG
-31 AADTPAVTEPAGEE
+31 AADAPVVTELAGEE
-45 QMPENPADTEK
+45 QTPENSADTEEPEE
-56 SEAPDSP
+56 SEAP
-63 DAPEVPVE
+63 AEE
-71 TPAEAPEG
+71 PAEAVEEP
-79 SAAEEPVTAEVSAA
+79 AAEEPVTEEASVS
-93 ASAEAV
+93 ASAEAA
-99 MTAAAAAAVPTL
+99 MTAAAAVPTL
-111 KEGVSPTAEA
+111 QKGVSPTAEA

-134 NAGEVFWNNEKNRP
+134 NAGKVFWNNEKNRP

-175 PNQDTGFSGT
+175 PDQDKGFTGT
-185 AVVCVLMESK
+185 AVVCTLMESK

-220 LHVKKNSTYDF
+220 LHVKENSTYDF

-245 PILKLYSVAKDASGQ
+245 PILKLYNVVKDASGK

-283 ETEYDPAMGKLEE
+283 ETEYDPAMGKE
-296 KDSLQRFYTHLSSG
+296 KDNLQRFYTHLSSG

-321 ATKAYDIPL
+321 ETKAYDIPL

-340 QNDVFTGENQYAY
+340 QNDVFTGEDQYAY
-353 IVCAAYG
+353 ILCAAYG
-360 VDAAKQDGTSFGADD
+360 VNGTKADGSSFGADD

-384 MNSSAEMGAP
+384 MNSTAELGAS

-422 AMPGYNSAVSAGEYF
+422 TMPGYNSSVSAGEYF
-437 EVSPDAQLTLKT
+437 EIQPEAQLKLETLET
-449 LDTAAQVTYTVPSDA
+449 SSQVTYTVPSDA
-464 TFNLYLQMNN
+464 TFNLYRQMNN
-474 FNTRVVAPIIDWKDN
+474 FNTRVVEPIIDWKDN

-537 ESYRFTLS
+537 EAYSFTLS
-545 FDDGLNPHNT
+545 FDDGLNPNNT
-555 QRISHDRSGLGKGAA
+555 QRILHDRSGLGTGAA
-570 LRDEADAQVGLDP
+570 PRDEADIQVGLDP

-619 DVLSGDVAFTTV
+619 DVLSGDGTFTTV
-631 NGGNAGSN
+631 NGGNAGNN
-639 WADVTPGTQDSVIAT
+639 WADVTPGTEDSVIAT

-663 QDHAGTCGLFPATSP
+663 QDHARTCGLFPATSP

-691 RHGTAEAD
+691 KHGTAEAD

-726 AQDTDPALRFTVSGT
+726 AQDTDPTLNFTVSGT

-748 AFVTADGSMQAA
+748 ALVAANEAMQTT
-760 MTGYSAASG
+760 MTKYSAASG
-769 SNGSYSVPL
+769 TNGSYTVPL
-778 SAFSG
+778 SAFNG
-783 LGNGKGGTVIIRMT
+783 LGNGKGGTVIIKMT

-842 INKVAGTFNPKD
+842 INKVAGTFNPTD
-854 LNVTYTTPEGDLV
+854 LNVTYTTPEGNLI
-867 LAGAKQYERMDTAVL
+867 LAGAKQYARMDTAVL
-882 EFTIPRALAFEDGAD
+882 EFTIPRALVFEDGAD

-915 SNPFSFMYTM
+915 SNPFNFMYTM
-925 TDMGMPTNFAALL
+925 TDLGMPTNFAALL

-945 LMDISVPVQKQGY
+945 LMDISIPVQKQGY
-958 NVRVSIMDKDGKA
+958 DVRVNVVDKDGKA
-971 VENAAVTL
+971 VENATITL

-993 YKDLAYDAYRYYV
+993 YKDSPYDTYRYYV
-1006 QAEGY
+1006 KAEGY

-1017 FSLSAGSAAQVKNG
+1017 FSLSASSAAQVKNG
-1031 VLTITVVL
+1031 VLTITIVL
-1039 KKALEGAWDGTAVT
+1039 KKTMEGAWDGTTVT
-1053 EPKQVDGV
+1053 EPKLENGV

-1066 GAELAWFARTVNNGT
+1066 GAELAWFAKTVNGRTNN
-1081 ISIKGKL
+1081 IKGKL
-1088 TGDIDLAGFP
+1088 TKDIELAGFP

-1106 KGFTG
+1106 KGFAG

-1119 VRNLYIYSTE
+1119 VRNLYIYSTA
-1129 DNQGLIGRLSANGK
+1129 DNQGLIGRLGANGK

-1152 VTTTG
+1152 VTTTAAS
-1157 NTAGGIVGIALAK
+1157 AGGIVGYAPAQ

-1183 ARTCVAGVVGKTQ
+1183 AKTCAAGVVGKTQ
-1196 ANVANA
+1196 GNVANA
-1202 NGAKNA
+1202 NNAKKA
-1208 PAIKGCGNTG
+1208 PVIKNCGNTG
-1218 AITATDAKSGNAG
+1218 TITATDAKSGNAG
-1231 GIAAIHMQYQTFGG
+1231 GIAAIHMQYQMFGG

-1269 NGKKQADGGGNCY
+1269 NAKKLADGGGNYY
-1282 LTGCLTGSGDT
+1282 LSGCLNGSGDE
-1293 PIIGVEKTA
+1293 PIIGAEKTA
-1302 DELMELLKDRTDPVG
+1302 DELMEMLKDRTDPVG

-1330 PAADDVAAK
+1330 PVVDDVIAK
-1339 ISAIGTVTRDSKSK
+1339 IGAIGTVTRGSKAS

-1359 AYDALTDAQKELVP
+1359 AYDGLTEDQKKLVP
-1373 ADVLK
+1373 ASVLK

-1396 SGSGS
+1396 SGSAYTGGHTFTTDLEPGS
-1401 AIYPVQNGSNAA
+1401 ITGVFVDGKKLDS
-1413 GGTDYSGG
+1413 
-1421 RYGLIFRAGVSGVK
+1421 RYYTVSGSDVTLTA
-1435 GVQVDGRAIGKA
+1435 D
-1447 NYTVEGSYPAEVYLK
+1447 YLK
-1462 AAYLKKLANG
+1462 TLRSG
-1472 KHTLTVLYD
+1472 KHTVKIENATKVAT
-1481 GGSLTTEFTVGG
+1481 GSFTLSGSGAVQ
-1493 VDASP
+1493 SS
-1498 RTGDAGIAVYAA
+1498 RTGDPGVAIYAA
-1510 MSLLSAAG
+1510 MGAVSFLGSAA
-1518 GAWVI
+1518 WL
-1523 GRKRKH
+1523 RKRKET

>member
-14 MMVGLLP
+14 MMVSLLP
-21 AQALAAGDGS
+21 VQVLAAGDGG
-31 AADTPAVTEPAGEE
+31 AADAPVVTELAGEE
-45 QMPENPADTEK
+45 QTPENSADTEEPEE
-56 SEAPDSP
+56 SEAP
-63 DAPEVPVE
+63 AEE
-71 TPAEAPEG
+71 PAEAAEEP
-79 SAAEEPVTAEVSAA
+79 AAEEPVTGEASVS
-93 ASAEAV
+93 ASAEAA
-99 MTAAAAAAVPTL
+99 MTAAAAVPTL
-111 KEGVSPTAEA
+111 QDGVSPTAEA

-134 NAGEVFWNNEKNRP
+134 NAGKVFWNNEKNRP
-148 LLAAESFYYRRS
+148 LVAAESFYYRRS

-220 LHVKKNSTYDF
+220 LHVKENSTYDF

-245 PILKLYSVAKDASGQ
+245 PILKLYNVVKDASGK

-283 ETEYDPAMGKLEE
+283 ETEYDPAMGKLE
-296 KDSLQRFYTHLSSG
+296 KDNLQRFYTHLSSG

-321 ATKAYDIPL
+321 ETKAYDIPL

-353 IVCAAYG
+353 IRCVAYG
-360 VDAAKQDGTSFGADD
+360 VDATKKDGTGFGADD
-375 FKVELNCPV
+375 FEVELNCPV
-384 MNSSAEMGAP
+384 MNSTAEMGAS

-422 AMPGYNSAVSAGEYF
+422 TMPGYNSSVSAGEFF
-437 EVSPDAQLTLKT
+437 EAEPAARLELAK
-449 LDTAAQVTYTVPSDA
+449 LDTAAQVIYTVPSDA
-464 TFNLYLQMNN
+464 TFNLYRQMNN
-474 FNTRVVAPIIDWKDN
+474 FNTRVVEPIIDWKDN

-522 HVTRAGFYQQSDIKE
+522 HVTRAGFYQQSDIKKE
-537 ESYRFTLS
+537 AYSFTLS
-545 FDDGLNPHNT
+545 FDDGLNPNNT
-555 QRISHDRSGLGKGAA
+555 QRISHDRSGLGTGAA
-570 LRDEADAQVGLDP
+570 PRDEADIQVGLDP

-619 DVLSGDVAFTTV
+619 DVLSGDGTFTTV
-631 NGGNAGSN
+631 NGGNAGNN
-639 WADVTPGTQDSVIAT
+639 WADVTPGTEDSVIAT

-663 QDHAGTCGLFPATSP
+663 QDHARTCGLFPATSP

-691 RHGTAEAD
+691 KHGTAEAD

-726 AQDTDPALRFTVSGT
+726 SEDTAPTLNFTVTGT
-741 GKVAVEY
+741 GKVKVQY
-748 AFVTADGSMQAA
+748 AFVAANESMQAA
-760 MTGYSAASG
+760 MTKYSAASG
-769 SNGSYSVPL
+769 SNGSYTVPL
-778 SAFSG
+778 SAFSA
-783 LGNGKGGTVIIRMT
+783 LGNGKGGTVIIKMT

-842 INKVAGTFNPKD
+842 INKVAGTFNPKE
-854 LNVTYTTPEGDLV
+854 LNVTYTTPEGNLI

-882 EFTIPRALAFEDGAD
+882 EFTIPRALTFEDGAD

-915 SNPFSFMYTM
+915 SNPFNFMYTM

-945 LMDISVPVQKQGY
+945 LMDISIPVQKQGY
-958 NVRVSIMDKDGKA
+958 DVRVNVVDKDGKA
-971 VENAAVTL
+971 VENASITL

-993 YKDLAYDAYRYYV
+993 YKDSPYDTYRYYV
-1006 QAEGY
+1006 QAESY

-1017 FSLSAGSAAQVKNG
+1017 FSLSAGSAAQVKDG

-1039 KKALEGAWDGTAVT
+1039 KKAMEGAWDGTTVT
-1053 EPKQVDGV
+1053 KPKLEEGV

-1066 GAELAWFARTVNNGT
+1066 GAELAWFAKTVNGGT
-1081 ISIKGKL
+1081 NNIKGKL
-1088 TGDIDLAGFP
+1088 TKDIDLAGFP

-1106 KGFTG
+1106 KGFAG

-1119 VRNLYIYSTE
+1119 VRNLYIYSTA
-1129 DNQGLIGRLSANGK
+1129 DNQGLIGRLGANGK

-1157 NTAGGIVGIALAK
+1157 NTAGGIVGHAPAK

-1183 ARTCVAGVVGKTQ
+1183 AKTCAAGVAGKAQ
-1196 ANVANA
+1196 ASVANA
-1202 NGAKNA
+1202 TGAKNA
-1208 PAIKGCGNTG
+1208 PAIKNCGNTG
-1218 AITATDAKSGNAG
+1218 TITATDAKSGNAG
-1231 GIAAIHMQYQTFGG
+1231 GIAAVISNYQMFGG
-1245 VFTDCINVGSV
+1245 VFTDCINVGGV
-1256 TASKKAG
+1256 AASKKAG
-1263 GVTVTT
+1263 GITVTT
-1269 NGKKQADGGGNCY
+1269 NAKKQADGGGNYY
-1282 LTGCLTGSGDT
+1282 LSGCLNGSGDK

-1302 DELMELLKDRTDPVG
+1302 DELMEMLKDRTDPVG

-1330 PAADDVAAK
+1330 PVVDDVIAK
-1339 ISAIGTVTRDSKSK
+1339 IGAIGTVTRGSKAS

-1359 AYDALTDAQKELVP
+1359 AYDDLTDAQKELVP

-1396 SGSGS
+1396 SGSAYTGGHTFTTDLEPGS
-1401 AIYPVQNGSNAA
+1401 ITGVFVDGKKLDS
-1413 GGTDYSGG
+1413 
-1421 RYGLIFRAGVSGVK
+1421 RYYTVSGSDVTLTA
-1435 GVQVDGRAIGKA
+1435 D
-1447 NYTVEGSYPAEVYLK
+1447 YLK
-1462 AAYLKKLANG
+1462 TLRSG
-1472 KHTLTVLYD
+1472 KHTVKIENAAKVAT
-1481 GGSLTTEFTVGG
+1481 GSFTLSGSGAVQ
-1493 VDASP
+1493 SS
-1498 RTGDAGIAVYAA
+1498 RTGDPGVAIYFAMGAV
-1510 MSLLSAAG
+1510 SFLGSAA
-1518 GAWVI
+1518 WL
-1523 GRKRKH
+1523 RKRKET

>member
-14 MMVGLLP
+14 MMVSLLP
-21 AQALAAGDGS
+21 VQVLAAGDGG
-31 AADTPAVTEPAGEE
+31 AADAPAVTEPAGEE
-45 QMPENPADTEK
+45 QTPEIPADTEEPEE
-56 SEAPDSP
+56 SEAPV
-63 DAPEVPVE
+63 EVPAEDPAE
-71 TPAEAPEG
+71 TPAEAAEEP
-79 SAAEEPVTAEVSAA
+79 AAEEPVTGEASVSASTEA
-93 ASAEAV
+93 AMTAT
-99 MTAAAAAAVPTL
+99 TAAAIPTL
-111 KEGVSPTAEA
+111 QDGVSPTAEA

-134 NAGEVFWNNEKNRP
+134 NAGDVFKDNEKDRP
-148 LLAAESFYYRRS
+148 LVGADHFYYRRS

-175 PNQDTGFSGT
+175 PDQDKGFTGTS
-185 AVVCVLMESK
+185 VVCTLMESK

-201 RICATTDGKNF
+201 RICATMDGKNF

-220 LHVKKNSTYDF
+220 LHVKENSTYDF
-231 NFLFCVGKDYNGNY
+231 DFMFCVGKDYNGNY
-245 PILKLYSVAKDASGQ
+245 PILKLYNVVKDASGK

-283 ETEYDPAMGKLEE
+283 EAEYDPAMGKLENE
-296 KDSLQRFYTHLSSG
+296 LQRFYTHLSSG

-340 QNDVFTGENQYAY
+340 QNDVFTGKNQYAY
-353 IVCAAYG
+353 IICAAYG
-360 VDAAKQDGTSFGADD
+360 VDGTKKDGTGFGADD
-375 FKVELNCPV
+375 FKLELNCPA
-384 MNSSAEMGAP
+384 MNNIVENGTP

-400 TYYPTMVFAQ
+400 TYYPAMVFAQ

-422 AMPGYNSAVSAGEYF
+422 TVPGYGSSVGAGEF
-437 EVSPDAQLTLKT
+437 FDIQPEAQLKLATLE
-449 LDTAAQVTYTVPSDA
+449 TASQVTYTVPSDA
-464 TFNLYLQMNN
+464 TFNLYRQLNN
-474 FNTRVVAPIIDWKDN
+474 FNTRAVEPIIDWKDN

-500 KRQTSNSMAGTDL
+500 KRATQSSMAGTDL

-522 HVTRAGFYQQSDIKE
+522 HVTRAGFYKQGDIKE
-537 ESYRFTLS
+537 ETYSFTLS
-545 FDDGLNPHNT
+545 FDDGLNPNNT
-555 QRISHDRSGLGKGAA
+555 QRISHDRSGLGTGAA
-570 LRDEADAQVGLDP
+570 PRDEADIQVGLDP

-605 SDTANIIIEPDFHW
+605 SDVANVIVEPDFHW
-619 DVLSGDVAFTTV
+619 DVISGDVAFTTV
-631 NGGNAGSN
+631 NGGNGGNN

-663 QDHAGTCGLFPATSP
+663 QDHASTCGLFPATSP

-691 RHGTAEAD
+691 KHGTAEAD

-726 AQDTDPALRFTVSGT
+726 SEDTNPTLNFTVTGT

-748 AFVTADGSMQAA
+748 AFVTANESMQAA
-760 MTGYSAASG
+760 MTKYSTASG
-769 SNGSYSVPL
+769 SNGSYTVPL

-823 DPFAPGDTVRVTFN
+823 EPFTPGDTVRVTFN

-842 INKVAGTFNPKD
+842 INKVAGTFNPTA
-854 LNVTYTTPEGDLV
+854 LSVTYTTPEGNLR
-867 LAGAKQYERMDTAVL
+867 LATAKQYERMDTAVL
-882 EFTIPRALAFEDGAD
+882 EFTIPRAVTFEDGAD

-915 SNPFSFMYTM
+915 SNPFNFMYTM
-925 TDMGMPTNFAALL
+925 TDLGMPTNFAALL

-945 LMDISVPVQKQGY
+945 LMDISVPVQKQQVY
-958 NVRVSIMDKDGKA
+958 DVRISAMDTDGKA
-971 VENAAVTL
+971 IENATITL

-993 YKDLAYDAYRYYV
+993 YKDSPYDTYRYYV
-1006 QAEGY
+1006 QAESY

-1017 FSLSAGSAAQVKNG
+1017 FSLSAGSAAQVKDG

-1039 KKALEGAWDGTAVT
+1039 KKALEGAWDGTTAT
-1053 EPKQVDGV
+1053 EPKQVGGV
-1061 YQIST
+1061 YQIGT
-1066 GAELAWFARTVNNGT
+1066 GAELAWFAKTVNDGT
-1081 ISIKGKL
+1081 NNIKGKL
-1088 TGDIDLAGFP
+1088 TKDIELAGCP

-1119 VRNLYIYSTE
+1119 VRNLCINSTA
-1129 DNQGLIGRLSANGK
+1129 DNQGLIGRLGANGK

-1157 NTAGGIVGIALAK
+1157 NTAGGIVGYAPAK

-1183 ARTCVAGVVGKTQ
+1183 AKTCAAGVVGKAQ
-1196 ANVANA
+1196 ASVTNPT
-1202 NGAKNA
+1202 GAKNA
-1208 PAIKGCGNTG
+1208 PAIKNCGNTG
-1218 AITATDAKSGNAG
+1218 TIIATDAAAGNAG
-1231 GIAAIHMQYQTFGG
+1231 GIAAIHMQYKMFGG
-1245 VFTDCINVGSV
+1245 VFTDCINVGGV

-1263 GVTVTT
+1263 GITVTT
-1269 NGKKQADGGGNCY
+1269 NAKKQADGGGNYY
-1282 LTGCLTGSGDT
+1282 LSGCLNGSGDT

-1302 DELMELLKDRTDPVG
+1302 DELMEMLKDRTDPVG

-1330 PAADDVAAK
+1330 PVVDDVIAK
-1339 ISAIGTVTRDSKSK
+1339 IGAIGTVTRGSKAS

-1359 AYDALTDAQKELVP
+1359 AYDDLTDAQKELVP

-1396 SGSGS
+1396 SGSAYTGGHTFTTDLEPGS
-1401 AIYPVQNGSNAA
+1401 ITGVFVDGKKLDS
-1413 GGTDYSGG
+1413 
-1421 RYGLIFRAGVSGVK
+1421 RYYTVSGSDVTLT
-1435 GVQVDGRAIGKA
+1435 VD
-1447 NYTVEGSYPAEVYLK
+1447 YLK
-1462 AAYLKKLANG
+1462 TLRNG
-1472 KHTLTVLYD
+1472 KHTVKIENAAKVATGSFTLSGSGTVQ
-1481 GGSLTTEFTVGG
+1481 S
-1493 VDASP
+1493 S
-1498 RTGDAGIAVYAA
+1498 RTGDPGVAIYAA
-1510 MSLLSAAG
+1510 MGAVSFLGSAA
-1518 GAWVI
+1518 WL
-1523 GRKRKH
+1523 RKRKET

>member
-14 MMVGLLP
+14 MMVSLLP
-21 AQALAAGDGS
+21 VQVLAAGDGG
-31 AADTPAVTEPAGEE
+31 AADAPAVTEPAGEE
-45 QMPENPADTEK
+45 QTPENPADTEEPEE
-56 SEAPDSP
+56 SEAP
-63 DAPEVPVE
+63 AEE
-71 TPAEAPEG
+71 PAEAAEEP
-79 SAAEEPVTAEVSAA
+79 AAEEPVTEEASVSASTEA
-93 ASAEAV
+93 A
-99 MTAAAAAAVPTL
+99 MTAAAAVPTL
-111 KEGVSPTAEA
+111 QEGVSPTAEA

-134 NAGEVFWNNEKNRP
+134 NAGKVFWNNEKNRP
-148 LLAAESFYYRRS
+148 LIGADSFYYRRS

-175 PNQDTGFSGT
+175 PDQDKGFTGTS
-185 AVVCVLMESK
+185 VVCTLMESK

-201 RICATTDGKNF
+201 RICATMDGKNF

-220 LHVKKNSTYDF
+220 LHVKENSTYDF
-231 NFLFCVGKDYNGNY
+231 DFMFCVGKDYNGNY
-245 PILKLYSVAKDASGQ
+245 PILKLYNVVKDASGK

-283 ETEYDPAMGKLEE
+283 EAEYDPAMGKLENE
-296 KDSLQRFYTHLSSG
+296 LQRFYTHLSSG

-321 ATKAYDIPL
+321 ATNAYDIPL

-340 QNDVFTGENQYAY
+340 QNDVFTGKNQYAY
-353 IVCAAYG
+353 IICAAYG
-360 VDAAKQDGTSFGADD
+360 VDGTKKDGTGFGADD
-375 FKVELNCPV
+375 FKLELNCPA
-384 MNSSAEMGAP
+384 MNNIVENGTP

-400 TYYPTMVFAQ
+400 TYYPAMVFAQ

-422 AMPGYNSAVSAGEYF
+422 TVPGYGSSVGAGEF
-437 EVSPDAQLTLKT
+437 FDIQPEAQLKLAT
-449 LDTAAQVTYTVPSDA
+449 LDTASQVTYTVPSDA
-464 TFNLYLQMNN
+464 TFNLYRQLNN
-474 FNTRVVAPIIDWKDN
+474 FNTRAVEPMVDWKDN

-500 KRQTSNSMAGTDL
+500 KRATKGNPAGTDL

-522 HVTRAGFYQQSDIKE
+522 HVTRAGFYKQGDIKE
-537 ESYRFTLS
+537 ETYSFTLS
-545 FDDGLNPHNT
+545 FSDGLNPNNT
-555 QRISHDRSGLGKGAA
+555 QRISHDRSGLGTGAA
-570 LRDEADAQVGLDP
+570 PRDEADIQVGLAP

-605 SDTANIIIEPDFHW
+605 SDVANVIVEPDFHW
-619 DVLSGDVAFTTV
+619 DVISGDVTFTTV
-631 NGGNAGSN
+631 NGGNAGNN

-663 QDHAGTCGLFPATSP
+663 QDHASTCGLFPATSP

-691 RHGTAEAD
+691 KHGTAEAD

-726 AQDTDPALRFTVSGT
+726 SEDTNPTLNFTVTGT

-748 AFVTADGSMQAA
+748 AFVTANESMQAA
-760 MTGYSAASG
+760 MTKYSTASG
-769 SNGSYSVPL
+769 SNGSYTVPL

-842 INKVAGTFNPKD
+842 INKVAGTFNPTA
-854 LNVTYTTPEGDLV
+854 LSVTYTTPEGNLR
-867 LAGAKQYERMDTAVL
+867 LATAKQYERMDTAVL
-882 EFTIPRALAFEDGAD
+882 EFTIPRAVTFEDGAD

-915 SNPFSFMYTM
+915 SNPFNFMYTM
-925 TDMGMPTNFAALL
+925 TDLGMPTNFAALL

-945 LMDISVPVQKQGY
+945 LMDISVPVQKQQVY
-958 NVRVSIMDKDGKA
+958 DVRISAMDTDGKA
-971 VENAAVTL
+971 IENMAVTM
-979 TNSDGTELTPVNGL
+979 TNSESTELIPVNGL
-993 YKDLAYDAYRYYV
+993 YKDLAYGTYHYYV
-1006 QAEGY
+1006 KAEGY
-1011 VNNAGS
+1011 VGGSGS
-1017 FSLSAGSAAQVKNG
+1017 FSLSGGSAAQVKDG

-1039 KKALEGAWDGTAVT
+1039 KKALEGAWDGTTAT
-1053 EPKQVDGV
+1053 EPKQVGGV
-1061 YQIST
+1061 YQIGT
-1066 GAELAWFARTVNNGT
+1066 GAELAWFAKTVNDGT
-1081 ISIKGKL
+1081 NNIKGKL
-1088 TGDIDLAGFP
+1088 TKDIELAGCP

-1119 VRNLYIYSTE
+1119 VRNLCINSTA
-1129 DNQGLIGRLSANGK
+1129 DNQGLIGRLGANGK

-1157 NTAGGIVGIALAK
+1157 NTAGGIVGYAPAK

-1183 ARTCVAGVVGKTQ
+1183 AKTCAAGVVGKAQ
-1196 ANVANA
+1196 ASVTNPT
-1202 NGAKNA
+1202 GAKNA
-1208 PAIKGCGNTG
+1208 PAIKNCGNTG
-1218 AITATDAKSGNAG
+1218 TITATDAKSGNAG
-1231 GIAAIHMQYQTFGG
+1231 GIAAIHMQYQMFGG
-1245 VFTDCINVGSV
+1245 VFTDCINVGGV
-1256 TASKKAG
+1256 AASKKAG
-1263 GVTVTT
+1263 GITVTT
-1269 NGKKQADGGGNCY
+1269 NAKKQADGGGNYY
-1282 LTGCLTGSGDT
+1282 LSGCLNGSGDK

-1302 DELMELLKDRTDPVG
+1302 DELMEMLKDRTDPVG

-1330 PAADDVAAK
+1330 PVVDDVIAK
-1339 ISAIGTVTRDSKSK
+1339 IGAIGTVTRGSKAS

-1359 AYDALTDAQKELVP
+1359 AYDDLTDAQKELVP

-1396 SGSGS
+1396 SGSAYTGGHTFTTDLEPGS
-1401 AIYPVQNGSNAA
+1401 ITGVFVDGKKLDS
-1413 GGTDYSGG
+1413 
-1421 RYGLIFRAGVSGVK
+1421 RYYTVSGSDVTLTA
-1435 GVQVDGRAIGKA
+1435 D
-1447 NYTVEGSYPAEVYLK
+1447 YLK
-1462 AAYLKKLANG
+1462 TLRSG
-1472 KHTLTVLYD
+1472 KHTVKIENATKVAT
-1481 GGSLTTEFTVGG
+1481 GSFTLSGSGAVQ
-1493 VDASP
+1493 SS
-1498 RTGDAGIAVYAA
+1498 RTGDPGVAIYFAMGAV
-1510 MSLLSAAG
+1510 SLLGSAA
-1518 GAWVI
+1518 WL
-1523 GRKRKH
+1523 RKRKET

>member
-14 MMVGLLP
+14 MMVSLLP
-21 AQALAAGDGS
+21 VQVLAAGDGG
-31 AADTPAVTEPAGEE
+31 AADAPVVTELAGEE
-45 QMPENPADTEK
+45 QTPENSADTEEPEE
-56 SEAPDSP
+56 SEAP
-63 DAPEVPVE
+63 AEE
-71 TPAEAPEG
+71 PAEAAEEP
-79 SAAEEPVTAEVSAA
+79 AAEEPVTEEASVSASTEA
-93 ASAEAV
+93 A
-99 MTAAAAAAVPTL
+99 MTAAAAVPTL
-111 KEGVSPTAEA
+111 QEGVSPTAEA

-134 NAGEVFWNNEKNRP
+134 NAGKVFWNNEKNRP

-175 PNQDTGFSGT
+175 PDQDKGFTGT

-220 LHVKKNSTYDF
+220 LHVKENSTYDF

-245 PILKLYSVAKDASGQ
+245 PILKLYNVVKDASGK

-283 ETEYDPAMGKLEE
+283 ETEYDPAMGKLE
-296 KDSLQRFYTHLSSG
+296 DNLQRFYTHLSSG

-321 ATKAYDIPL
+321 ETKAYDIPL

-340 QNDVFTGENQYAY
+340 QNDVFTGEDQYAY
-353 IVCAAYG
+353 ILCAAYG
-360 VDAAKQDGTSFGADD
+360 VNGTKADGSSFGADD

-384 MNSSAEMGAP
+384 MNSTAELGAS

-422 AMPGYNSAVSAGEYF
+422 TMPGYNSSVSAGEYF
-437 EVSPDAQLTLKT
+437 EIQPEAQLKLETLE
-449 LDTAAQVTYTVPSDA
+449 TASQVTYTVPSDA
-464 TFNLYLQMNN
+464 TFNLYRQMNN
-474 FNTRVVAPIIDWKDN
+474 FNTRVVEPIIDWKDN

-537 ESYRFTLS
+537 EAYSFTLS
-545 FDDGLNPHNT
+545 FDDGLNPNNT
-555 QRISHDRSGLGKGAA
+555 QRISHDRSGLGTGAA
-570 LRDEADAQVGLDP
+570 PRDEADVQVGLDP

-605 SDTANIIIEPDFHW
+605 SDAANIIIEPDFHW
-619 DVLSGDVAFTTV
+619 DVLSGDGTFTTV
-631 NGGNAGSN
+631 NGGNAGNN
-639 WADVTPGTQDSVIAT
+639 WADVTPGTEDSVIAT

-663 QDHAGTCGLFPATSP
+663 QDHARTCGLFPATSP

-691 RHGTAEAD
+691 KHGTAEAD

-726 AQDTDPALRFTVSGT
+726 AQDTDPTLNFTVSGT

-748 AFVTADGSMQAA
+748 ALVAANEAMQTT
-760 MTGYSAASG
+760 MTKYSAASG
-769 SNGSYSVPL
+769 TNGSYTVPL

-783 LGNGKGGTVIIRMT
+783 LGNGKGGTVIIKMT

-842 INKVAGTFNPKD
+842 INKVAGTFNPTD
-854 LNVTYTTPEGDLV
+854 LNVTYTTPEGDLI
-867 LAGAKQYERMDTAVL
+867 LAGAKQYARMDTAVL
-882 EFTIPRALAFEDGAD
+882 EFTIPRALVFEDGAD

-915 SNPFSFMYTM
+915 SNPFNFMYTM
-925 TDMGMPTNFAALL
+925 TDLGMPTNFAALL

-945 LMDISVPVQKQGY
+945 LMDISIPVQKQGY
-958 NVRVSIMDKDGKA
+958 DVRVNVVDKDGKA
-971 VENAAVTL
+971 VENATITL

-993 YKDLAYDAYRYYV
+993 YKDSPYDTYRYYV
-1006 QAEGY
+1006 KAEGY

-1017 FSLSAGSAAQVKNG
+1017 FSLSASSAAQVKNG
-1031 VLTITVVL
+1031 VLTITIVL
-1039 KKALEGAWDGTAVT
+1039 KKTMEGAWDGTTVT
-1053 EPKQVDGV
+1053 EPKLENGV

-1066 GAELAWFARTVNNGT
+1066 GAELAWFAKTVNGRTNN
-1081 ISIKGKL
+1081 IKGKL
-1088 TGDIDLAGFP
+1088 TKDIELAGFP

-1106 KGFTG
+1106 KGFAG

-1119 VRNLYIYSTE
+1119 VRNLYIYSTA
-1129 DNQGLIGRLSANGK
+1129 DNQGLIGRLGANGK

-1157 NTAGGIVGIALAK
+1157 NTAGGIVGHAPAK

-1183 ARTCVAGVVGKTQ
+1183 AKTCAAGVAGKAQ
-1196 ANVANA
+1196 ASVATA
-1202 NGAKNA
+1202 TGAKNA
-1208 PAIKGCGNTG
+1208 PAIKNCGNTG
-1218 AITATDAKSGNAG
+1218 TITATDAKSGNAG
-1231 GIAAIHMQYQTFGG
+1231 GIAAVISNYQMFGG
-1245 VFTDCINVGSV
+1245 VFTDCINVGGV
-1256 TASKKAG
+1256 AASKKAG
-1263 GVTVTT
+1263 GITVTT
-1269 NGKKQADGGGNCY
+1269 NAKKQADGGGNYY
-1282 LTGCLTGSGDT
+1282 LSGCLNGSGDK
-1293 PIIGVEKTA
+1293 PIIGEEKTA
-1302 DELMELLKDRTDPVG
+1302 DELMEMLKDCTDPVG

-1330 PAADDVAAK
+1330 PVVDDVIAK
-1339 ISAIGTVTRDSKSK
+1339 IGAIGTVTRGSKAS

-1359 AYDALTDAQKELVP
+1359 AYDDLTDAQKELVP

-1396 SGSGS
+1396 SGSAYTGGHTFTTDLEPGS
-1401 AIYPVQNGSNAA
+1401 ITGVFVDGKKLDS
-1413 GGTDYSGG
+1413 
-1421 RYGLIFRAGVSGVK
+1421 RYYTVSGSDVTLTA
-1435 GVQVDGRAIGKA
+1435 D
-1447 NYTVEGSYPAEVYLK
+1447 YLK
-1462 AAYLKKLANG
+1462 TLRSG
-1472 KHTLTVLYD
+1472 KHTVKIENAAKVAT
-1481 GGSLTTEFTVGG
+1481 GSFTLSGSGAVQ
-1493 VDASP
+1493 SS
-1498 RTGDAGIAVYAA
+1498 RTGDPGVAIYFAMGAV
-1510 MSLLSAAG
+1510 SFLGSAA
-1518 GAWVI
+1518 WL
-1523 GRKRKH
+1523 RKRKET

>member
-14 MMVGLLP
+14 MMVSLLP
-21 AQALAAGDGS
+21 VQVLAAGDGG
-31 AADTPAVTEPAGEE
+31 AADAPVVTELAGEE
-45 QMPENPADTEK
+45 QTPENSADTEEPEE
-56 SEAPDSP
+56 SEAP
-63 DAPEVPVE
+63 AEE
-71 TPAEAPEG
+71 PAEAAEEP
-79 SAAEEPVTAEVSAA
+79 AAEEPVMGEASVSASTEA
-93 ASAEAV
+93 AMTAT
-99 MTAAAAAAVPTL
+99 TAAAIPTL
-111 KEGVSPTAEA
+111 QDGVSPTAEA

-134 NAGEVFWNNEKNRP
+134 NAGDVFKDNEKDRP
-148 LLAAESFYYRRS
+148 LVGADHFYYRRS

-175 PNQDTGFSGT
+175 PDQDKGFTGT
-185 AVVCVLMESK
+185 AVVCTLMESK

-201 RICATTDGKNF
+201 RICATMDGKNF

-220 LHVKKNSTYDF
+220 LHVKENSTYDF
-231 NFLFCVGKDYNGNY
+231 DFMFCVGQDYNGNY
-245 PILKLYSVAKDASGQ
+245 PILKLYNVVKDASGK

-283 ETEYDPAMGKLEE
+283 ETEYDPAMGKLENE
-296 KDSLQRFYTHLSSG
+296 LQRFYTHLSSG

-321 ATKAYDIPL
+321 ETKAYDIPL

-353 IVCAAYG
+353 IRCVAYG
-360 VDAAKQDGTSFGADD
+360 VDATKKDGTGFGADD
-375 FKVELNCPV
+375 FEVELNCPV
-384 MNSSAEMGAP
+384 MNSTAEMGAS

-422 AMPGYNSAVSAGEYF
+422 TMPGYNSSVSAGEFF
-437 EVSPDAQLTLKT
+437 EAEPAARLELAK
-449 LDTAAQVTYTVPSDA
+449 LDTAAQVIYTVPSDA
-464 TFNLYLQMNN
+464 TFNLYRQMNN
-474 FNTRVVAPIIDWKDN
+474 FNTRVVEPIIDWKDN

-537 ESYRFTLS
+537 EAYSFTLS
-545 FDDGLNPHNT
+545 FDDGLNPNNT
-555 QRISHDRSGLGKGAA
+555 QRISHDRSGLGTGAA
-570 LRDEADAQVGLDP
+570 PRDEADVQVGLDP

-619 DVLSGDVAFTTV
+619 DVISGDVTFTTV
-631 NGGNAGSN
+631 NGGNASDN
-639 WADVTPGTQDSVIAT
+639 WADVTPGTKDSVIAT

-663 QDHAGTCGLFPATSP
+663 KDHASTCGLFPATSP

-691 RHGTAEAD
+691 KHGTAEAD

-726 AQDTDPALRFTVSGT
+726 AQDTDPTLNFTVSGT

-748 AFVTADGSMQAA
+748 ALVAANEAMQTT
-760 MTGYSAASG
+760 MTKYSTASG
-769 SNGSYSVPL
+769 TNGSYTVPL
-778 SAFSG
+778 SAFNG
-783 LGNGKGGTVIIRMT
+783 LGNGKGGTVIIKMT

-809 AKVTPTLENVTHPG
+809 AKVTLKLENVTHTG

-854 LNVTYTTPEGDLV
+854 LNVTYTTPEGDLI

-882 EFTIPRALAFEDGAD
+882 EFTIPRALTFEDGAD

-915 SNPFSFMYTM
+915 SNPFNFMYTM
-925 TDMGMPTNFAALL
+925 TDLGMPTNFAALL

-945 LMDISVPVQKQGY
+945 LMDISIPVQKQGY
-958 NVRVSIMDKDGKA
+958 DVRVNVVDKDGKA
-971 VENAAVTL
+971 VENAVITL

-993 YKDLAYDAYRYYV
+993 YKDSPYDTYRYYV
-1006 QAEGY
+1006 KAEGY
-1011 VNNAGS
+1011 VNSAGS
-1017 FSLSAGSAAQVKNG
+1017 FSLSAGSAAQVKDG

-1039 KKALEGAWDGTAVT
+1039 KKIMEGAWDGTTVT
-1053 EPKQVDGV
+1053 EPKLENGV

-1066 GAELAWFARTVNNGT
+1066 GAELAWFAQTVNARTNN
-1081 ISIKGKL
+1081 IKGKL
-1088 TGDIDLAGFP
+1088 TRDIELAGFP

-1106 KGFTG
+1106 KGFAG

-1119 VRNLYIYSTE
+1119 VRNLYIYSTA
-1129 DNQGLIGRLSANGK
+1129 DNQGLIGRLGANGK

-1157 NTAGGIVGIALAK
+1157 NTAGGIVGYAPAK
-1170 TSVINCLNEADVT
+1170 TSVSNCLNEADVT
-1183 ARTCVAGVVGKTQ
+1183 AKTCVAGVVGKTQ
-1196 ANVANA
+1196 GNVANA
-1202 NGAKNA
+1202 NNAKNA
-1208 PAIKGCGNTG
+1208 PAIKNCGNTG
-1218 AITATDAKSGNAG
+1218 TITATDAKSGNAG
-1231 GIAAIHMQYQTFGG
+1231 GIAAVISNYQMFGG
-1245 VFTDCINVGSV
+1245 VFTDCINVGGV
-1256 TASKKAG
+1256 AASKKAG
-1263 GVTVTT
+1263 GITVTT
-1269 NGKKQADGGGNCY
+1269 NAKKQADGGGNYY
-1282 LTGCLTGSGDT
+1282 LSGCLNGSGDK

-1302 DELMELLKDRTDPVG
+1302 DELMEMLKDRTDPVG

-1330 PAADDVAAK
+1330 PVVDDVIAK
-1339 ISAIGTVTRDSKSK
+1339 IGAIGTVTRGSKAS

-1359 AYDALTDAQKELVP
+1359 AYDDLTDAQKELVP

-1396 SGSGS
+1396 GSAYTGGHTFTTDLEPGSITGVFVDGKKLDSRYYTVSGSDVTLTADYLKTLRSGKHTVKIENAAKVATGSFTLSGSG
-1401 AIYPVQNGSNAA
+1401 AVQS
-1413 GGTDYSGG
+1413 S
-1421 RYGLIFRAGVSGVK
+1421 
-1435 GVQVDGRAIGKA
+1435 
-1447 NYTVEGSYPAEVYLK
+1447 
-1462 AAYLKKLANG
+1462 
-1472 KHTLTVLYD
+1472 
-1481 GGSLTTEFTVGG
+1481 
-1493 VDASP
+1493 
-1498 RTGDAGIAVYAA
+1498 RTGDPGVAIYFAMGAV
-1510 MSLLSAAG
+1510 SFLGSAA
-1518 GAWVI
+1518 WL
-1523 GRKRKH
+1523 RKRKET

>member
-14 MMVGLLP
+14 MMVSLLP
-21 AQALAAGDGS
+21 VQVLAAGDGG
-31 AADTPAVTEPAGEE
+31 AADAPVVTELAGEE
-45 QMPENPADTEK
+45 QTPENSADTEEPEE
-56 SEAPDSP
+56 SEAP
-63 DAPEVPVE
+63 AEE
-71 TPAEAPEG
+71 PAEAAEEPAEAAEEPAEAAEEP
-79 SAAEEPVTAEVSAA
+79 AAEEPVTGEASVS
-93 ASAEAV
+93 ASAEAA
-99 MTAAAAAAVPTL
+99 MTAAAAVPTL
-111 KEGVSPTAEA
+111 QDGVSPTAEA

-134 NAGEVFWNNEKNRP
+134 NAGKVFWNNEKNRP
-148 LLAAESFYYRRS
+148 LVAAESFYYRRS

-220 LHVKKNSTYDF
+220 LHVKENSTYDF

-245 PILKLYSVAKDASGQ
+245 PILKLYNVVKDASGK

-283 ETEYDPAMGKLEE
+283 ETEYDPAMGKLE
-296 KDSLQRFYTHLSSG
+296 KDNLQRFYTHLSSG

-321 ATKAYDIPL
+321 ETKAYDIPL

-353 IVCAAYG
+353 IRCVAYG
-360 VDAAKQDGTSFGADD
+360 VDATKKDGTGFGADD
-375 FKVELNCPV
+375 FEVELNCPV
-384 MNSSAEMGAP
+384 MNSTAEMGAS

-422 AMPGYNSAVSAGEYF
+422 TMPGYNSSVSAGEFF
-437 EVSPDAQLTLKT
+437 EAEPAARLELAK
-449 LDTAAQVTYTVPSDA
+449 LDTAAQVIYTVPSDA
-464 TFNLYLQMNN
+464 TFNLYRQMNN
-474 FNTRVVAPIIDWKDN
+474 FNTRVVEPIIDWKDN

-522 HVTRAGFYQQSDIKE
+522 HVTRAGFYQQSDIKKE
-537 ESYRFTLS
+537 AYSFTLS
-545 FDDGLNPHNT
+545 FDDGLNPNNT
-555 QRISHDRSGLGKGAA
+555 QRISHDRSGLGTGAA
-570 LRDEADAQVGLDP
+570 PRDEADIQVGLDP

-619 DVLSGDVAFTTV
+619 DVLSGDGTFTTV
-631 NGGNAGSN
+631 NGGNAGNN
-639 WADVTPGTQDSVIAT
+639 WADVTPGTEDSVIAT

-663 QDHAGTCGLFPATSP
+663 QDHARTCGLFPATSP

-691 RHGTAEAD
+691 KHGTAEAD

-726 AQDTDPALRFTVSGT
+726 SEDTAPTLNFTVTGT
-741 GKVAVEY
+741 GKVKVQY
-748 AFVTADGSMQAA
+748 AFVAANESMQAA
-760 MTGYSAASG
+760 MTKYSAASG
-769 SNGSYSVPL
+769 SNGSYTVPL
-778 SAFSG
+778 SAFSA
-783 LGNGKGGTVIIRMT
+783 LGNGKGGTVIIKMT

-842 INKVAGTFNPKD
+842 INKVAGTFNPKE
-854 LNVTYTTPEGDLV
+854 LNVTYTTPEGNLI

-882 EFTIPRALAFEDGAD
+882 EFTIPRALTFEDGAD

-915 SNPFSFMYTM
+915 SNPFNFMYTM

-945 LMDISVPVQKQGY
+945 LMDISIPVQKQGY
-958 NVRVSIMDKDGKA
+958 DVRVNVVDKDGKA
-971 VENAAVTL
+971 VENASITL

-993 YKDLAYDAYRYYV
+993 YKDSPYDTYRYYV
-1006 QAEGY
+1006 QAESY

-1017 FSLSAGSAAQVKNG
+1017 FSLSAGSAAQVKDG

-1039 KKALEGAWDGTAVT
+1039 KKAMEGAWDGTTVT
-1053 EPKQVDGV
+1053 KPKLEEGV

-1066 GAELAWFARTVNNGT
+1066 GAELAWFAKTVNGGT
-1081 ISIKGKL
+1081 NNIKGKL
-1088 TGDIDLAGFP
+1088 TKDIDLAGFP

-1106 KGFTG
+1106 KGFAG

-1119 VRNLYIYSTE
+1119 VRNLYIYSTA
-1129 DNQGLIGRLSANGK
+1129 DNQGLIGRLGANGK

-1157 NTAGGIVGIALAK
+1157 NTAGGIVGHAPAK

-1183 ARTCVAGVVGKTQ
+1183 AKTCAAGVAGKAQ
-1196 ANVANA
+1196 ASVANA
-1202 NGAKNA
+1202 TGAKNA
-1208 PAIKGCGNTG
+1208 PAIKNCGNTG
-1218 AITATDAKSGNAG
+1218 TITATDAKSGNAG
-1231 GIAAIHMQYQTFGG
+1231 GIAAVISNYQMFGG
-1245 VFTDCINVGSV
+1245 VFTDCINVGGV
-1256 TASKKAG
+1256 AASKKAG
-1263 GVTVTT
+1263 GITVTT
-1269 NGKKQADGGGNCY
+1269 NAKKQADGGGNYY
-1282 LTGCLTGSGDT
+1282 LSGCLNGSGDK

-1302 DELMELLKDRTDPVG
+1302 DELMEMLKDRTDPVG

-1330 PAADDVAAK
+1330 PVVDDVIAK
-1339 ISAIGTVTRDSKSK
+1339 IGAIGTVTRGSKAS

-1359 AYDALTDAQKELVP
+1359 AYDDLTDAQKELVP

-1396 SGSGS
+1396 SGSAYTGGHTFTTDLEPGS
-1401 AIYPVQNGSNAA
+1401 ITGVFVDGKKLDS
-1413 GGTDYSGG
+1413 
-1421 RYGLIFRAGVSGVK
+1421 RYYTVSGSDVTLTA
-1435 GVQVDGRAIGKA
+1435 D
-1447 NYTVEGSYPAEVYLK
+1447 YLK
-1462 AAYLKKLANG
+1462 TLRSG
-1472 KHTLTVLYD
+1472 KHTVKIENAAKVAT
-1481 GGSLTTEFTVGG
+1481 GSFTLSGSGAVQ
-1493 VDASP
+1493 SS
-1498 RTGDAGIAVYAA
+1498 RTGDPGVAIYFAMGAV
-1510 MSLLSAAG
+1510 SFLGSAA
-1518 GAWVI
+1518 WL
-1523 GRKRKH
+1523 RKRKET

>member
-14 MMVGLLP
+14 MMVSLLP
-21 AQALAAGDGS
+21 VQVLAAGDGG
-31 AADTPAVTEPAGEE
+31 AADAPVVTELAGEE
-45 QMPENPADTEK
+45 QTPENSADTEEPEE
-56 SEAPDSP
+56 SEAP
-63 DAPEVPVE
+63 AEE
-71 TPAEAPEG
+71 PAEAVEEP
-79 SAAEEPVTAEVSAA
+79 AAEEPVTEEASVS
-93 ASAEAV
+93 ASAEAA
-99 MTAAAAAAVPTL
+99 MTAAAAVPTL
-111 KEGVSPTAEA
+111 QKGVSPTAEA

-134 NAGEVFWNNEKNRP
+134 NAGKVFWNNEKNRP

-175 PNQDTGFSGT
+175 PDQDKGFTGT
-185 AVVCVLMESK
+185 AVVCTLMESK

-220 LHVKKNSTYDF
+220 LHVKENSTYDF

-245 PILKLYSVAKDASGQ
+245 PILKLYNVVKDASGK

-283 ETEYDPAMGKLEE
+283 ETEYDPAMGKE
-296 KDSLQRFYTHLSSG
+296 KDNLQRFYTHLSSG

-321 ATKAYDIPL
+321 ETKAYDIPL

-340 QNDVFTGENQYAY
+340 QNDVFTGEDQYAY
-353 IVCAAYG
+353 ILCAAYG
-360 VDAAKQDGTSFGADD
+360 VNGTKADGSSFGADD

-384 MNSSAEMGAP
+384 MNSTAELGAS

-422 AMPGYNSAVSAGEYF
+422 TMPGYNSSVSAGEYF
-437 EVSPDAQLTLKT
+437 EIQPEAQLKLETLET
-449 LDTAAQVTYTVPSDA
+449 SSQVTYTVPSDA
-464 TFNLYLQMNN
+464 TFNLYRQMNN
-474 FNTRVVAPIIDWKDN
+474 FNTRVVEPIIDWKDN

-537 ESYRFTLS
+537 EAYSFTLS
-545 FDDGLNPHNT
+545 FDDGLNPNNT
-555 QRISHDRSGLGKGAA
+555 QRILHDRSGLGTGAA
-570 LRDEADAQVGLDP
+570 PRDEADIQVGLDP

-619 DVLSGDVAFTTV
+619 DVLSGDGTFTTV
-631 NGGNAGSN
+631 NGGNAGNN
-639 WADVTPGTQDSVIAT
+639 WADVTPGTEDSVIAT

-663 QDHAGTCGLFPATSP
+663 QDHARTCGLFPATSP

-691 RHGTAEAD
+691 KHGTAEAD

-726 AQDTDPALRFTVSGT
+726 AQDTDPTLNFTVSGT

-748 AFVTADGSMQAA
+748 ALVAANEAMQTT
-760 MTGYSAASG
+760 MTKYSAASG
-769 SNGSYSVPL
+769 TNGSYTVPL
-778 SAFSG
+778 SAFNG
-783 LGNGKGGTVIIRMT
+783 LGNGKGGTVIIKMT

-842 INKVAGTFNPKD
+842 INKVAGTFNPTD
-854 LNVTYTTPEGDLV
+854 LNVTYTTPEGNLI
-867 LAGAKQYERMDTAVL
+867 LAGAKQYARMDTAVL
-882 EFTIPRALAFEDGAD
+882 EFTIPRALVFEDGAD

-915 SNPFSFMYTM
+915 SNPFNFMYTM
-925 TDMGMPTNFAALL
+925 TDLGMPTNFAALL

-945 LMDISVPVQKQGY
+945 LMDISIPVQKQGY
-958 NVRVSIMDKDGKA
+958 DVRVNVVDKDGKA
-971 VENAAVTL
+971 VENATITL

-993 YKDLAYDAYRYYV
+993 YKDSPYDTYRYYV
-1006 QAEGY
+1006 KAEGY

-1017 FSLSAGSAAQVKNG
+1017 FSLSASSAAQVKNG
-1031 VLTITVVL
+1031 VLTITIVL
-1039 KKALEGAWDGTAVT
+1039 KKTMEGAWDGTTVT
-1053 EPKQVDGV
+1053 EPKLENGV

-1066 GAELAWFARTVNNGT
+1066 GAELAWFAKTVNGRTNN
-1081 ISIKGKL
+1081 IKGKL
-1088 TGDIDLAGFP
+1088 TKDIELAGFP

-1106 KGFTG
+1106 KGFAG

-1119 VRNLYIYSTE
+1119 VRNLYIYSTA
-1129 DNQGLIGRLSANGK
+1129 DNQGLIGRLGANGK

-1152 VTTTG
+1152 VTTTAAS
-1157 NTAGGIVGIALAK
+1157 AGGIVGYAPAQ

-1183 ARTCVAGVVGKTQ
+1183 AKTCAAGVVGKTQ
-1196 ANVANA
+1196 GNVANA
-1202 NGAKNA
+1202 NNAKKA
-1208 PAIKGCGNTG
+1208 PVIKNCGNTG
-1218 AITATDAKSGNAG
+1218 TITATDAKSGNAG
-1231 GIAAIHMQYQTFGG
+1231 GIAAIHMQYQMFGG

-1269 NGKKQADGGGNCY
+1269 NAKKLADGGGNYY
-1282 LTGCLTGSGDT
+1282 LSGCLNGSGDE
-1293 PIIGVEKTA
+1293 PIIGAEKTA
-1302 DELMELLKDRTDPVG
+1302 DELMEMLKDRTDPVG

-1330 PAADDVAAK
+1330 PVVDDVIAK
-1339 ISAIGTVTRDSKSK
+1339 IGAIGTVTRGSKAS

-1359 AYDALTDAQKELVP
+1359 AYDGLTEDQKKLVP
-1373 ADVLK
+1373 ASVLK

-1396 SGSGS
+1396 SGSAYTGGHTFTTDLEPGS
-1401 AIYPVQNGSNAA
+1401 ITGVFVDGKKLDS
-1413 GGTDYSGG
+1413 
-1421 RYGLIFRAGVSGVK
+1421 RYYTVSGSDVTLTA
-1435 GVQVDGRAIGKA
+1435 D
-1447 NYTVEGSYPAEVYLK
+1447 YLK
-1462 AAYLKKLANG
+1462 TLRSG
-1472 KHTLTVLYD
+1472 KHTVKIENATKVAT
-1481 GGSLTTEFTVGG
+1481 GSFTLSGSGAVQ
-1493 VDASP
+1493 SS
-1498 RTGDAGIAVYAA
+1498 RTGDPGVAIYFAMGAV
-1510 MSLLSAAG
+1510 SLLGSAA
-1518 GAWVI
+1518 WL
-1523 GRKRKH
+1523 RKRKET

>member
-14 MMVGLLP
+14 MMVSLLP
-21 AQALAAGDGS
+21 VQVLAAGDGG
-31 AADTPAVTEPAGEE
+31 AADAPVVTELAGEE
-45 QMPENPADTEK
+45 QTPENSADTEEPEESK
-56 SEAPDSP
+56 AP
-63 DAPEVPVE
+63 AEE
-71 TPAEAPEG
+71 PAEAAEEP
-79 SAAEEPVTAEVSAA
+79 AAEEPVTEEASVS
-93 ASAEAV
+93 ASAEAA
-99 MTAAAAAAVPTL
+99 MTAAAAVPTL
-111 KEGVSPTAEA
+111 QDGVSPTAEA

-134 NAGEVFWNNEKNRP
+134 NAGKVFWNNEKNRP

-175 PNQDTGFSGT
+175 PDQDKGFTGT
-185 AVVCVLMESK
+185 AVVCTLMESK

-201 RICATTDGKNF
+201 RICATTNGKNF

-220 LHVKKNSTYDF
+220 LHVKENSTYDF
-231 NFLFCVGKDYNGNY
+231 DFMFCVGQDYNGNY
-245 PILKLYSVAKDASGQ
+245 PILKLYNVVKDASGK

-283 ETEYDPAMGKLEE
+283 EAEYDPAMGKLENE
-296 KDSLQRFYTHLSSG
+296 LQRFYTHLSSG

-340 QNDVFTGENQYAY
+340 QNDVFTGKNQYAY
-353 IVCAAYG
+353 IICAAYG
-360 VDAAKQDGTSFGADD
+360 VDGTKKDGTGFGADD
-375 FKVELNCPV
+375 FKLELNCPA
-384 MNSSAEMGAP
+384 MNNIVENGTP

-400 TYYPTMVFAQ
+400 TYYPAMVFAQ

-422 AMPGYNSAVSAGEYF
+422 TVPGYGSSVGAGEF
-437 EVSPDAQLTLKT
+437 FDIRPEAQLKLATLE
-449 LDTAAQVTYTVPSDA
+449 TASQVTYTVPSDA
-464 TFNLYLQMNN
+464 TFNLYRQLNN
-474 FNTRVVAPIIDWKDN
+474 FNTRAVEPIIDWKDN

-500 KRQTSNSMAGTDL
+500 KRATQSSMAGTDL

-522 HVTRAGFYQQSDIKE
+522 HVTRAGFYKQGDIKE
-537 ESYRFTLS
+537 ETYSFTLS
-545 FDDGLNPHNT
+545 FDDGLNPNNT
-555 QRISHDRSGLGKGAA
+555 QRISHDRSGLGTGAA
-570 LRDEADAQVGLDP
+570 PRDEADIQVGLDP

-605 SDTANIIIEPDFHW
+605 SDVANVIVEPDFHW
-619 DVLSGDVAFTTV
+619 DVISGDVTFTTV
-631 NGGNAGSN
+631 NGGNGGNN

-663 QDHAGTCGLFPATSP
+663 QDHASTCGLFPATSP

-691 RHGTAEAD
+691 KHGTAEAD

-726 AQDTDPALRFTVSGT
+726 SEDTNPTLNFTVTGT

-748 AFVTADGSMQAA
+748 AFVTANESMQAA
-760 MTGYSAASG
+760 MTKYSTASG
-769 SNGSYSVPL
+769 SNGSYTVPL

-823 DPFAPGDTVRVTFN
+823 EPFTPGDTVRVTFN

-842 INKVAGTFNPKD
+842 INKVAGTFNPTA
-854 LNVTYTTPEGDLV
+854 LSVTYTTPEGNLR
-867 LAGAKQYERMDTAVL
+867 LATAKQYERMDTAVL
-882 EFTIPRALAFEDGAD
+882 EFTIPRAVTFEDGAD

-915 SNPFSFMYTM
+915 SNPFNFMYTM
-925 TDMGMPTNFAALL
+925 TDLGMPTNFAALY

-945 LMDISVPVQKQGY
+945 LMDISVPVQKQQVY
-958 NVRVSIMDKDGKA
+958 DVRVSAVDKDGKA
-971 VENAAVTL
+971 IKNAAVTL
-979 TNSDGTELTPVNGL
+979 TNSENTELTPVNGL
-993 YKDLAYDAYRYYV
+993 YKDLAYETYRYYV
-1006 QAEGY
+1006 KAEGY
-1011 VNNAGS
+1011 VGGSGS
-1017 FSLSAGSAAQVKNG
+1017 FSLSGGSAAQVKDG

-1039 KKALEGAWDGTAVT
+1039 KKALDGAWDGTTAT
-1053 EPKQVDGV
+1053 EPKQGGGV
-1061 YQIST
+1061 YQIGT
-1066 GAELAWFARTVNNGT
+1066 GAELAWFAKTVNDGT
-1081 ISIKGKL
+1081 NNIKGKL
-1088 TGDIDLAGFP
+1088 TKDIELAGCP

-1119 VRNLYIYSTE
+1119 VRNLYIYSTA
-1129 DNQGLIGRLSANGK
+1129 DSQGLIGRLGANGGK

-1152 VTTTG
+1152 VTTTAAS
-1157 NTAGGIVGIALAK
+1157 AGGIVGTALSK
-1170 TSVINCLNEADVT
+1170 TSVTNCLNEADVT
-1183 ARTCVAGVVGKTQ
+1183 AKTCAAGVVGKAQ
-1196 ANVANA
+1196 VSVANA

-1208 PAIKGCGNTG
+1208 PAIKNCGNTG
-1218 AITATDAKSGNAG
+1218 TITATDAKSGNAG
-1231 GIAAIHMQYQTFGG
+1231 GIAAIHMQYQMFGG

-1256 TASKKAG
+1256 AASKKAG
-1263 GVTVTT
+1263 GITVTT
-1269 NGKKQADGGGNCY
+1269 NAKKQADGGGNYY
-1282 LTGCLTGSGDT
+1282 LSGCLNGSGDT

-1302 DELMELLKDRTDPVG
+1302 DELMEMLKDRTDPVG

-1330 PAADDVAAK
+1330 PVVDDVIAK
-1339 ISAIGTVTRDSKSK
+1339 IGAIGTVTRGSKAS

-1359 AYDALTDAQKELVP
+1359 AYDDLTDAQKELVP

-1396 SGSGS
+1396 GSAYTGGHTFTTDLEPGSITGVFVDGKKLDSRYYTVSGSDVTLTADYLKTLRSGKHTVKIENAAKVATGSFTLSGSG
-1401 AIYPVQNGSNAA
+1401 AVQS
-1413 GGTDYSGG
+1413 S
-1421 RYGLIFRAGVSGVK
+1421 
-1435 GVQVDGRAIGKA
+1435 
-1447 NYTVEGSYPAEVYLK
+1447 
-1462 AAYLKKLANG
+1462 
-1472 KHTLTVLYD
+1472 
-1481 GGSLTTEFTVGG
+1481 
-1493 VDASP
+1493 
-1498 RTGDAGIAVYAA
+1498 RTGDPGVAIYAA
-1510 MSLLSAAG
+1510 MGAVSLLGSAA
-1518 GAWVI
+1518 WL
-1523 GRKRKH
+1523 RKRKEN

>member
-14 MMVGLLP
+14 MMVSLLP
-21 AQALAAGDGS
+21 VQVLAAGDDG
-31 AADTPAVTEPAGEE
+31 AAEVPAVTEPAGEE
-45 QMPENPADTEK
+45 QTPEIPADTEEPEEP
-56 SEAPDSP
+56 EAPV
-63 DAPEVPVE
+63 EVPAEDPAE
-71 TPAEAPEG
+71 TPAEAAEEP
-79 SAAEEPVTAEVSAA
+79 AAEEPVTGEASVSASTEA
-93 ASAEAV
+93 AMAAT
-99 MTAAAAAAVPTL
+99 TAAAIPTL
-111 KEGVSPTAEA
+111 QDGVSPTAEA

-134 NAGEVFWNNEKNRP
+134 NAGDVFKDNEKDRP
-148 LLAAESFYYRRS
+148 LIGADHFYYRRS

-175 PNQDTGFSGT
+175 PDQDKGFTGTS
-185 AVVCVLMESK
+185 VVCTLMESK

-201 RICATTDGKNF
+201 RICATMDGKNF

-220 LHVKKNSTYDF
+220 LHVKENSTYDF
-231 NFLFCVGKDYNGNY
+231 DFMFCVGQDYNGNY
-245 PILKLYSVAKDASGQ
+245 PILKLYNVVKDASGK

-283 ETEYDPAMGKLEE
+283 EAEYDPAMGKLENE
-296 KDSLQRFYTHLSSG
+296 LQRFYTHLSSG

-340 QNDVFTGENQYAY
+340 QNDVFTGKNQYAY
-353 IVCAAYG
+353 IICAAYG
-360 VDAAKQDGTSFGADD
+360 VDGTKKDGTGFGADD
-375 FKVELNCPV
+375 FKLELNCPA
-384 MNSSAEMGAP
+384 MNNIVENGTP

-400 TYYPTMVFAQ
+400 TYYPAMVFAQ

-422 AMPGYNSAVSAGEYF
+422 TVPGYGSSVGAGEF
-437 EVSPDAQLTLKT
+437 FDIRPEAQLKLATLE
-449 LDTAAQVTYTVPSDA
+449 TASQVTYTVPSDA
-464 TFNLYLQMNN
+464 TFNLYRQLNN
-474 FNTRVVAPIIDWKDN
+474 FNTRAVEPIIDWKDN

-500 KRQTSNSMAGTDL
+500 KRATQSSMAGTDL

-522 HVTRAGFYQQSDIKE
+522 HVTRAGFYKQGDIKE
-537 ESYRFTLS
+537 ETYSFTLS
-545 FDDGLNPHNT
+545 FDDGLNPNNT
-555 QRISHDRSGLGKGAA
+555 QRISHDRSGLGTGAA
-570 LRDEADAQVGLDP
+570 PRDEADIQVGLDP

-605 SDTANIIIEPDFHW
+605 SDVANVIVEPDFHW
-619 DVLSGDVAFTTV
+619 DVISGDVTFTTV
-631 NGGNAGSN
+631 NGGNGGNN

-663 QDHAGTCGLFPATSP
+663 QDHASTCGLFPATSP

-691 RHGTAEAD
+691 KHGTAEAD

-726 AQDTDPALRFTVSGT
+726 SEDTNPTLNFTVTGT

-748 AFVTADGSMQAA
+748 AFVTANESMQAA
-760 MTGYSAASG
+760 MTKYSTASG
-769 SNGSYSVPL
+769 SNGSYTVPL

-823 DPFAPGDTVRVTFN
+823 EPFTPGDTVRVTFN

-842 INKVAGTFNPKD
+842 INKVAGTFNPTA
-854 LNVTYTTPEGDLV
+854 LSVTYTTPEGNLR
-867 LAGAKQYERMDTAVL
+867 LATAKQYERMDTAVL
-882 EFTIPRALAFEDGAD
+882 EFTIPRAVTFEDGAD

-915 SNPFSFMYTM
+915 SNPFNFMYTM
-925 TDMGMPTNFAALL
+925 TDLGMPTNFAALY

-945 LMDISVPVQKQGY
+945 LMDISVPVQKQQVY
-958 NVRVSIMDKDGKA
+958 DVRVSAVDKDGKA
-971 VENAAVTL
+971 IKNAAVTL
-979 TNSDGTELTPVNGL
+979 TNSENTELTPVNGL
-993 YKDLAYDAYRYYV
+993 YKDLAYETYRYYV
-1006 QAEGY
+1006 KAEGY
-1011 VNNAGS
+1011 VGGSGS
-1017 FSLSAGSAAQVKNG
+1017 FSLSGGSAAQVKDG

-1039 KKALEGAWDGTAVT
+1039 KKALEGAWDGTTAT
-1053 EPKQVDGV
+1053 EPKQVGGV
-1061 YQIST
+1061 YQIGT
-1066 GAELAWFARTVNNGT
+1066 GAELAWFAKTVNDGT
-1081 ISIKGKL
+1081 NNIKGKL
-1088 TGDIDLAGFP
+1088 TKDIELAGCP

-1119 VRNLYIYSTE
+1119 VRNLYIYSTA
-1129 DNQGLIGRLSANGK
+1129 DNQGLIGRLGANGK

-1157 NTAGGIVGIALAK
+1157 NTAGGIVGHAPAK

-1183 ARTCVAGVVGKTQ
+1183 AKTCAAGVAGKAQ
-1196 ANVANA
+1196 ASVANA
-1202 NGAKNA
+1202 TGAKNA
-1208 PAIKGCGNTG
+1208 PAIKNCGNTG
-1218 AITATDAKSGNAG
+1218 TITATDAKSGNAG
-1231 GIAAIHMQYQTFGG
+1231 GIAAVISNYQMFGG

-1269 NGKKQADGGGNCY
+1269 NAKKQADGGGNYY
-1282 LTGCLTGSGDT
+1282 LSGCLNGSGDK
-1293 PIIGVEKTA
+1293 PIIGEEKTA
-1302 DELMELLKDRTDPVG
+1302 DELMEMLKDRTDPVG

-1330 PAADDVAAK
+1330 PVVDDVIAK
-1339 ISAIGTVTRDSKSK
+1339 IGAIGTVTRGSKAS

-1359 AYDALTDAQKELVP
+1359 AYDDLTDAQKELVP

-1396 SGSGS
+1396 SGSAYTGGHTFTTDLEPGS
-1401 AIYPVQNGSNAA
+1401 ITGVFVDGKKLDS
-1413 GGTDYSGG
+1413 
-1421 RYGLIFRAGVSGVK
+1421 RYYTVSGSDVTLTA
-1435 GVQVDGRAIGKA
+1435 D
-1447 NYTVEGSYPAEVYLK
+1447 YLK
-1462 AAYLKKLANG
+1462 TLRSG
-1472 KHTLTVLYD
+1472 KHTVKIENATKVAT
-1481 GGSLTTEFTVGG
+1481 GSFTLSGSGAVQ
-1493 VDASP
+1493 SS
-1498 RTGDAGIAVYAA
+1498 RTGDPGVAIYFAMGAV
-1510 MSLLSAAG
+1510 SLLGSAA
-1518 GAWVI
+1518 WL
-1523 GRKRKH
+1523 RKRKET

>member
-14 MMVGLLP
+14 MMVSLLP
-21 AQALAAGDGS
+21 VQVLAAGDDG
-31 AADTPAVTEPAGEE
+31 AADAPVVTELAGEE
-45 QMPENPADTEK
+45 QTPENPADTEEPEE
-56 SEAPDSP
+56 SEAP
-63 DAPEVPVE
+63 AEE
-71 TPAEAPEG
+71 PAE
-79 SAAEEPVTAEVSAA
+79 AAEEPAGEEPVTEEASVSASTEA
-93 ASAEAV
+93 A
-99 MTAAAAAAVPTL
+99 MTATTAAAVPTL
-111 KEGVSPTAEA
+111 QDGVSPTAEA

-134 NAGEVFWNNEKNRP
+134 NAGKVFWNNEKNRP
-148 LLAAESFYYRRS
+148 LIGADSFYYRRS

-175 PNQDTGFSGT
+175 PDQDKGFTGT
-185 AVVCVLMESK
+185 AVVCTLMESK

-201 RICATTDGKNF
+201 RICATMDGKNF

-220 LHVKKNSTYDF
+220 LHVKENSAYDF
-231 NFLFCVGKDYNGNY
+231 DFMFCVGKDYNGNY
-245 PILKLYSVAKDASGQ
+245 PILKLYNVVKDASGK

-283 ETEYDPAMGKLEE
+283 EAEYDPAMGKLENE
-296 KDSLQRFYTHLSSG
+296 LQRFYTHLSSG

-321 ATKAYDIPL
+321 ATNAYDIPL

-340 QNDVFTGENQYAY
+340 QNDVFTGKNQYAY
-353 IVCAAYG
+353 IICAAYG
-360 VDAAKQDGTSFGADD
+360 VDGTKKDGTGFGADD
-375 FKVELNCPV
+375 FKLELNCPA
-384 MNSSAEMGAP
+384 MNNIVENGTP

-400 TYYPTMVFAQ
+400 TYYPAMVFAQ

-422 AMPGYNSAVSAGEYF
+422 TVPGYGSSVGAGEF
-437 EVSPDAQLTLKT
+437 FDIQPEAQLKLATLE
-449 LDTAAQVTYTVPSDA
+449 TAAQVTYTVPSDA
-464 TFNLYLQMNN
+464 TFNLYRQLNN
-474 FNTRVVAPIIDWKDN
+474 FNTRAVEPIIDWKDN

-500 KRQTSNSMAGTDL
+500 KRATQSSMAGTDL

-522 HVTRAGFYQQSDIKE
+522 HVTRAGFYKQGDIKDE
-537 ESYRFTLS
+537 TYSFTLS
-545 FDDGLNPHNT
+545 FDDGLNPNNT
-555 QRISHDRSGLGKGAA
+555 QRISHDRSGLGTGAA
-570 LRDEADAQVGLDP
+570 PRDEADIQVGLDP

-605 SDTANIIIEPDFHW
+605 SDVANVIVEPDFHW
-619 DVLSGDVAFTTV
+619 DVISGDVTFTTV
-631 NGGNAGSN
+631 NGGNGGNN

-663 QDHAGTCGLFPATSP
+663 QDHASTCGLFPATSP

-691 RHGTAEAD
+691 KHGTAEAD

-726 AQDTDPALRFTVSGT
+726 SEDTAPTLNFTVSGT

-748 AFVTADGSMQAA
+748 AFVAANESMQAA
-760 MTGYSAASG
+760 MTKYSAASG
-769 SNGSYSVPL
+769 SNGSYTVPL

-842 INKVAGTFNPKD
+842 INKVAGTFNPTA
-854 LNVTYTTPEGDLV
+854 LSVTYTTPEGNLR
-867 LAGAKQYERMDTAVL
+867 LATAKQYERMDTAVL
-882 EFTIPRALAFEDGAD
+882 EFTIPRAVTFEDGAD

-915 SNPFSFMYTM
+915 SNPFNFMYTM
-925 TDMGMPTNFAALL
+925 TDLGMPTNFAALL

-945 LMDISVPVQKQGY
+945 LMDISVPVQKQQVY
-958 NVRVSIMDKDGKA
+958 DVRISAMDTDGKA
-971 VENAAVTL
+971 IENMAVTM
-979 TNSDGTELTPVNGL
+979 TNSESTELIPVNGL
-993 YKDLAYDAYRYYV
+993 YKDLAYGTYHYYV
-1006 QAEGY
+1006 KAEGY
-1011 VNNAGS
+1011 VGGSGS
-1017 FSLSAGSAAQVKNG
+1017 FSLSGGSAAQVKDG

-1039 KKALEGAWDGTAVT
+1039 KKALEGAWDGTTAT
-1053 EPKQVDGV
+1053 EPKQVGGV
-1061 YQIST
+1061 YQIGT
-1066 GAELAWFARTVNNGT
+1066 GAELAWFAKTVNDGT
-1081 ISIKGKL
+1081 NNIKGKL
-1088 TGDIDLAGFP
+1088 TKDIELAGCP

-1119 VRNLYIYSTE
+1119 VRNLCINSTA
-1129 DNQGLIGRLSANGK
+1129 DNQGLIGRLGANGK

-1157 NTAGGIVGIALAK
+1157 NTAGGIVGYAPAK

-1183 ARTCVAGVVGKTQ
+1183 AKTCAAGVVGKAQ
-1196 ANVANA
+1196 ASVTNPT
-1202 NGAKNA
+1202 GAKNA
-1208 PAIKGCGNTG
+1208 PAIKNCGNTG
-1218 AITATDAKSGNAG
+1218 TITATDAKSGNAG
-1231 GIAAIHMQYQTFGG
+1231 GIAAIHMQYQMFGG

-1263 GVTVTT
+1263 GITVTT
-1269 NGKKQADGGGNCY
+1269 NAKKQADGGGNYY
-1282 LTGCLTGSGDT
+1282 LSGCLNGSGDK

-1302 DELMELLKDRTDPVG
+1302 DELMEMLKDRTDPVG

-1330 PAADDVAAK
+1330 PVVDDVIAK
-1339 ISAIGTVTRDSKSK
+1339 IGAIGTVTRGSKAS

-1359 AYDALTDAQKELVP
+1359 AYDDLTDAQKELVP

-1396 SGSGS
+1396 SGSAYTGGHTFTTDLEPGS
-1401 AIYPVQNGSNAA
+1401 ITGVFVDGKKLDS
-1413 GGTDYSGG
+1413 
-1421 RYGLIFRAGVSGVK
+1421 RYYTVSGSDVTLTA
-1435 GVQVDGRAIGKA
+1435 D
-1447 NYTVEGSYPAEVYLK
+1447 YLK
-1462 AAYLKKLANG
+1462 TLRSG
-1472 KHTLTVLYD
+1472 KHTVKIENAAKVAT
-1481 GGSLTTEFTVGG
+1481 GSFTLSGSGAVQ
-1493 VDASP
+1493 SS
-1498 RTGDAGIAVYAA
+1498 RTGDPGVAIYAA
-1510 MSLLSAAG
+1510 MGAVSFLGSAA
-1518 GAWVI
+1518 WL
-1523 GRKRKH
+1523 RKRKET

>member
-14 MMVGLLP
+14 MMVSLLP
-21 AQALAAGDGS
+21 VQVLAAGDDG
-31 AADTPAVTEPAGEE
+31 AAEVPAVTEPAGEE
-45 QMPENPADTEK
+45 QTPEIPADTEEPEEP
-56 SEAPDSP
+56 EAPV
-63 DAPEVPVE
+63 EVPAEDPAE
-71 TPAEAPEG
+71 TPAEAAEEP
-79 SAAEEPVTAEVSAA
+79 AAEEPVTGEASVSASTEA
-93 ASAEAV
+93 AMAAT
-99 MTAAAAAAVPTL
+99 TAAAIPTL
-111 KEGVSPTAEA
+111 QDGVSPTAEA

-134 NAGEVFWNNEKNRP
+134 NAGDVFKDNEKDRP
-148 LLAAESFYYRRS
+148 LIGADHFYYRRS

-175 PNQDTGFSGT
+175 PDQDKGFTGTS
-185 AVVCVLMESK
+185 VVCTLMESK

-201 RICATTDGKNF
+201 RICATMDGKNF

-220 LHVKKNSTYDF
+220 LHVKENSTYDF
-231 NFLFCVGKDYNGNY
+231 DFMFCVGQDYNGNY
-245 PILKLYSVAKDASGQ
+245 PILKLYNVVKDASGK

-283 ETEYDPAMGKLEE
+283 EAEYDPAMGKLENE
-296 KDSLQRFYTHLSSG
+296 LQRFYTHLSSG

-340 QNDVFTGENQYAY
+340 QNDVFTGKNQYAY
-353 IVCAAYG
+353 IICAAYG
-360 VDAAKQDGTSFGADD
+360 VDGTKKDGTGFGADD
-375 FKVELNCPV
+375 FKLELNCPA
-384 MNSSAEMGAP
+384 MNNIVENGTP

-400 TYYPTMVFAQ
+400 TYYPAMVFAQ

-422 AMPGYNSAVSAGEYF
+422 TVPGYGSSVGAGEF
-437 EVSPDAQLTLKT
+437 FDIRPEAQLKLATLE
-449 LDTAAQVTYTVPSDA
+449 TASQVTYTVPSDA
-464 TFNLYLQMNN
+464 TFNLYRQLNN
-474 FNTRVVAPIIDWKDN
+474 FNTRAVEPIIDWKDN

-500 KRQTSNSMAGTDL
+500 KRATQSSMAGTDL

-522 HVTRAGFYQQSDIKE
+522 HVTRAGFYKQGDIKE
-537 ESYRFTLS
+537 ETYSFTLS
-545 FDDGLNPHNT
+545 FDDGLNPNNT
-555 QRISHDRSGLGKGAA
+555 QRISHDRSGLGTGAA
-570 LRDEADAQVGLDP
+570 PRDEADIQVGLDP

-605 SDTANIIIEPDFHW
+605 SDVANVIVEPDFHW
-619 DVLSGDVAFTTV
+619 DVISGDVTFTTV
-631 NGGNAGSN
+631 NGGNGGNN

-663 QDHAGTCGLFPATSP
+663 QDHASTCGLFPATSP

-691 RHGTAEAD
+691 KHGTAEAD

-726 AQDTDPALRFTVSGT
+726 SEDTAPALNFTVSGT

-748 AFVTADGSMQAA
+748 ALVAANEAMQTT
-760 MTGYSAASG
+760 MTKYSAASG
-769 SNGSYSVPL
+769 SNGSYTVPL
-778 SAFSG
+778 SAFSA
-783 LGNGKGGTVIIRMT
+783 LGNGKGGTVIIKMT

-809 AKVTPTLENVTHPG
+809 AKVTPTLENATHPG

-854 LNVTYTTPEGDLV
+854 LNVTYTTPEGDLI

-882 EFTIPRALAFEDGAD
+882 EFTIPRALTFEDGAD

-915 SNPFSFMYTM
+915 SNPFNFMYTM
-925 TDMGMPTNFAALL
+925 TDLGMPTNFAALL

-945 LMDISVPVQKQGY
+945 LMDISIPVQKQGY
-958 NVRVSIMDKDGKA
+958 DVRVNVVDKDGKA
-971 VENAAVTL
+971 VENAVITL
-979 TNSDGTELTPVNGL
+979 TNSDGTDLTPVNGL
-993 YKDLAYDAYRYYV
+993 YKDSPYDTYRYYV
-1006 QAEGY
+1006 KAEGY

-1017 FSLSAGSAAQVKNG
+1017 FSLSAGSAAQVKDG

-1039 KKALEGAWDGTAVT
+1039 KKAMEGAWDGTTVT
-1053 EPKQVDGV
+1053 EPKLENGV

-1066 GAELAWFARTVNNGT
+1066 GAELAWFAQTVNAGT
-1081 ISIKGKL
+1081 NNIKGKL
-1088 TGDIDLAGFP
+1088 TKDIDLAGFP

-1106 KGFTG
+1106 KGFAG

-1119 VRNLYIYSTE
+1119 VRNLYIYSTA
-1129 DNQGLIGRLSANGK
+1129 DNQGLIGRLGANGK

-1157 NTAGGIVGIALAK
+1157 NTAGGIVGHAPAK

-1183 ARTCVAGVVGKTQ
+1183 AKTCVAGVVGKTQ
-1196 ANVANA
+1196 GNVANA
-1202 NGAKNA
+1202 NNAKNA
-1208 PAIKGCGNTG
+1208 PIIKNCGNTG
-1218 AITATDAKSGNAG
+1218 TITATDAKSGNAG
-1231 GIAAIHMQYQTFGG
+1231 GIAAIHMQYQMFGG
-1245 VFTDCINVGSV
+1245 VFTDCINVGGV
-1256 TASKKAG
+1256 AASKKAG

-1269 NGKKQADGGGNCY
+1269 NAKKQADGGGNYY
-1282 LTGCLTGSGDT
+1282 LSGCLNGSGDT

-1302 DELMELLKDRTDPVG
+1302 DELMEMLKDHTDPVG

-1330 PAADDVAAK
+1330 PVVDDVIAK
-1339 ISAIGTVTRDSKSK
+1339 IGAIGTVTRGSKAS

-1359 AYDALTDAQKELVP
+1359 AYDDLTDAQKELVP

-1396 SGSGS
+1396 SGSAYTGGHTFTTDLEPGS
-1401 AIYPVQNGSNAA
+1401 ITGVFVDGKKLDS
-1413 GGTDYSGG
+1413 
-1421 RYGLIFRAGVSGVK
+1421 RYYTVSGSDVTLTA
-1435 GVQVDGRAIGKA
+1435 D
-1447 NYTVEGSYPAEVYLK
+1447 YLK
-1462 AAYLKKLANG
+1462 TLRSG
-1472 KHTLTVLYD
+1472 KHTVKIENAAKVAT
-1481 GGSLTTEFTVGG
+1481 GSFTLSGSGAVQ
-1493 VDASP
+1493 SS
-1498 RTGDAGIAVYAA
+1498 RTGDPGVAIYFAMGAV
-1510 MSLLSAAG
+1510 SFLGSAA
-1518 GAWVI
+1518 WL
-1523 GRKRKH
+1523 RKRKET

>member
-14 MMVGLLP
+14 MMVSLLP
-21 AQALAAGDGS
+21 VQVLAAGDGG
-31 AADTPAVTEPAGEE
+31 AADAPVVTELAGEE
-45 QMPENPADTEK
+45 QTPENSADTEEPEE
-56 SEAPDSP
+56 SEAP
-63 DAPEVPVE
+63 AEE
-71 TPAEAPEG
+71 PAEAAEEP
-79 SAAEEPVTAEVSAA
+79 AAEEPVTGEASVSASTEA
-93 ASAEAV
+93 A
-99 MTAAAAAAVPTL
+99 MTAAAAVPTL
-111 KEGVSPTAEA
+111 QDGVSPTAEA

-134 NAGEVFWNNEKNRP
+134 NAGKVFWNNEKNRP
-148 LLAAESFYYRRS
+148 LVAAESFYYRRS

-220 LHVKKNSTYDF
+220 LHVKENSTYDF

-245 PILKLYSVAKDASGQ
+245 PILKLYNVVKDASGK

-283 ETEYDPAMGKLEE
+283 ETEYDPAMGKLE
-296 KDSLQRFYTHLSSG
+296 DNLQRFYTHLSSG

-321 ATKAYDIPL
+321 ETKAYDIPL

-353 IVCAAYG
+353 IRCAAYG
-360 VDAAKQDGTSFGADD
+360 VDATKKDGTGFGADD
-375 FKVELNCPV
+375 FEVELNCPV
-384 MNSSAEMGAP
+384 MNSTAEMGAS

-422 AMPGYNSAVSAGEYF
+422 TMPGYNSSVSAGEF
-437 EVSPDAQLTLKT
+437 FAAEPDAQLELEK

-464 TFNLYLQMNN
+464 TFNLYRQMNN
-474 FNTRVVAPIIDWKDN
+474 FNTRVVEPIIDWKDN

-537 ESYRFTLS
+537 ETYSFTLS
-545 FDDGLNPHNT
+545 FDDGLNPNNT
-555 QRISHDRSGLGKGAA
+555 QRISHDRSGLGTGAA
-570 LRDEADAQVGLDP
+570 PRDEADIQVGLDP

-619 DVLSGDVAFTTV
+619 DVLSGDVTFTTV
-631 NGGNAGSN
+631 NGGNAGNN
-639 WADVTPGTQDSVIAT
+639 WADVTPGTEDSVIAT

-663 QDHAGTCGLFPATSP
+663 QDHARTCGLFPTTSP

-691 RHGTAEAD
+691 KHGTAEAD
-699 VRYNPIEGNGSA
+699 VRYNPIEGDGSA

-726 AQDTDPALRFTVSGT
+726 SEDTAPTLNFTVSGT

-748 AFVTADGSMQAA
+748 ALVAANEAMQTT
-760 MTGYSAASG
+760 MTKYSAASG
-769 SNGSYSVPL
+769 SNGSYTVPL
-778 SAFSG
+778 SAFSA
-783 LGNGKGGTVIIRMT
+783 LGNGKGGTVIIKMT

-809 AKVTPTLENVTHPG
+809 AKVTPTLENATHPG

-854 LNVTYTTPEGDLV
+854 LNVTYTTPEGDLI

-882 EFTIPRALAFEDGAD
+882 EFTIPRALVFEDGAD

-915 SNPFSFMYTM
+915 SNPFNFMYTM
-925 TDMGMPTNFAALL
+925 TDLGMPTNFAALL

-945 LMDISVPVQKQGY
+945 LMDISIPVQKQGY
-958 NVRVSIMDKDGKA
+958 DVRVNVVDKDGKA
-971 VENAAVTL
+971 VENAVITL

-993 YKDLAYDAYRYYV
+993 YKDSPYDTYRYYV
-1006 QAEGY
+1006 QAESY

-1017 FSLSAGSAAQVKNG
+1017 FSLSASSAAQVKDG

-1039 KKALEGAWDGTAVT
+1039 KKAMEGAWDGTTVT
-1053 EPKQVDGV
+1053 EPKLEVGV

-1066 GAELAWFARTVNNGT
+1066 GAELAWFAKTVNGGT
-1081 ISIKGKL
+1081 NNIKGKL
-1088 TGDIDLAGFP
+1088 TKDIDLAGFP

-1106 KGFTG
+1106 KGFAG

-1119 VRNLYIYSTE
+1119 VRNLYIYSTA
-1129 DNQGLIGRLSANGK
+1129 DNQGLIGRLGTNGK

-1157 NTAGGIVGIALAK
+1157 NTAGGIVGHAPAK

-1183 ARTCVAGVVGKTQ
+1183 AKTCVAGVVGKTQ
-1196 ANVANA
+1196 GNVANA
-1202 NGAKNA
+1202 NNAKNA
-1208 PAIKGCGNTG
+1208 PIIKNCGNTG
-1218 AITATDAKSGNAG
+1218 TITATDAKSGNAG
-1231 GIAAIHMQYQTFGG
+1231 GIAAIHMQYQMFGG
-1245 VFTDCINVGSV
+1245 VFTDCINVGGV
-1256 TASKKAG
+1256 AASKKAG
-1263 GVTVTT
+1263 GITVTT
-1269 NGKKQADGGGNCY
+1269 NAKKQADGGGNYY
-1282 LTGCLTGSGDT
+1282 LSGCLNGSGDT

-1302 DELMELLKDRTDPVG
+1302 DELMEMLKDHTDPVG
-1317 KGLYEALQRQKDQ
+1317 KGLYETLQRQKDQ
-1330 PAADDVAAK
+1330 PVVDDVIAK
-1339 ISAIGTVTRDSKSK
+1339 IGAIGTVTRGSKAS

-1359 AYDALTDAQKELVP
+1359 AYDDLTDAQKELVP

-1396 SGSGS
+1396 GSAYTGGHTFTTDLEPGSITGVFVDGKKLDSRYYTVSGSDVTLTADYLKTLRSGKHTVKIENAAKVATGSFTLSGSG
-1401 AIYPVQNGSNAA
+1401 AVQS
-1413 GGTDYSGG
+1413 S
-1421 RYGLIFRAGVSGVK
+1421 
-1435 GVQVDGRAIGKA
+1435 
-1447 NYTVEGSYPAEVYLK
+1447 
-1462 AAYLKKLANG
+1462 
-1472 KHTLTVLYD
+1472 
-1481 GGSLTTEFTVGG
+1481 
-1493 VDASP
+1493 
-1498 RTGDAGIAVYAA
+1498 RTGDPGVAIYFAMGAV
-1510 MSLLSAAG
+1510 SFLGSAA
-1518 GAWVI
+1518 WL
-1523 GRKRKH
+1523 RKRKET

>member
-1 MKKKIVSLLLALT
+1 M
-14 MMVGLLP
+14 
-21 AQALAAGDGS
+21 
-31 AADTPAVTEPAGEE
+31 
-45 QMPENPADTEK
+45 
-56 SEAPDSP
+56 
-63 DAPEVPVE
+63 
-71 TPAEAPEG
+71 
-79 SAAEEPVTAEVSAA
+79 
-93 ASAEAV
+93 
-99 MTAAAAAAVPTL
+99 
-111 KEGVSPTAEA
+111 
-121 TVLAGA
+121 LAGA

-134 NAGEVFWNNEKNRP
+134 NAGKVFWNNEKNRP
-148 LLAAESFYYRRS
+148 LIGADSFYYRRS

-175 PNQDTGFSGT
+175 PDQDKGFTGTS
-185 AVVCVLMESK
+185 VVCTLMESK

-201 RICATTDGKNF
+201 RICATMDGKNF

-220 LHVKKNSTYDF
+220 LHVKENSTYDF

-245 PILKLYSVAKDASGQ
+245 PILKLYNVVKDASGK

-283 ETEYDPAMGKLEE
+283 EAEYDPAMGKLENE
-296 KDSLQRFYTHLSSG
+296 LQRFYTHLSSG

-340 QNDVFTGENQYAY
+340 QNDVFTGKNQYAY
-353 IVCAAYG
+353 IICAAYG
-360 VDAAKQDGTSFGADD
+360 VDGTKKDGTGFGADD
-375 FKVELNCPV
+375 FKLELNCPA
-384 MNSSAEMGAP
+384 MNNIVENGTP

-400 TYYPTMVFAQ
+400 TYYPAMVFAQ

-422 AMPGYNSAVSAGEYF
+422 TVPGYGSSVGAGEF
-437 EVSPDAQLTLKT
+437 FDIQPEAQLKLATLE
-449 LDTAAQVTYTVPSDA
+449 TASQVTYTVPSDA
-464 TFNLYLQMNN
+464 TFNLYRQLNN
-474 FNTRVVAPIIDWKDN
+474 FNTRAVEPMVDWKDN

-500 KRQTSNSMAGTDL
+500 KRATQSSMAGTDL

-522 HVTRAGFYQQSDIKE
+522 HVTRAGFYKQGDIKE
-537 ESYRFTLS
+537 ETYSFTLS
-545 FDDGLNPHNT
+545 FDDGLNPNNT
-555 QRISHDRSGLGKGAA
+555 QRISHDRSGLGTGAA
-570 LRDEADAQVGLDP
+570 PRDEADIQVGLDP

-605 SDTANIIIEPDFHW
+605 SDVANVIVEPDFHW
-619 DVLSGDVAFTTV
+619 DVISGDVAFTTV
-631 NGGNAGSN
+631 NGGNGGNN

-663 QDHAGTCGLFPATSP
+663 QDHARTCGLFPATSP

-691 RHGTAEAD
+691 KHGTAEAD

-726 AQDTDPALRFTVSGT
+726 AQDTAPTLNFTVSGT

-748 AFVTADGSMQAA
+748 ALVAANEAMQTT
-760 MTGYSAASG
+760 MTKYSTASG
-769 SNGSYSVPL
+769 TNGSYTVPL
-778 SAFSG
+778 SAFNG
-783 LGNGKGGTVIIRMT
+783 LGNGKGGTVIIKMT

-842 INKVAGTFNPKD
+842 INKVAGTFNPKE
-854 LNVTYTTPEGDLV
+854 LNVTYTTPEGNLI

-882 EFTIPRALAFEDGAD
+882 EFTIPRALTFEDGAD

-915 SNPFSFMYTM
+915 SNPFNFMYTM
-925 TDMGMPTNFAALL
+925 TDLGMPTNFAALL

-945 LMDISVPVQKQGY
+945 LMDISIPVQKQGY
-958 NVRVSIMDKDGKA
+958 DVRVNVVDKDGKA
-971 VENAAVTL
+971 VENATITL
-979 TNSDGTELTPVNGL
+979 TNSDGTDLTPVNGL
-993 YKDLAYDAYRYYV
+993 YKDSPYDTYRYYV
-1006 QAEGY
+1006 KAEGY

-1017 FSLSAGSAAQVKNG
+1017 FSLSAGSAAQVKDG

-1039 KKALEGAWDGTAVT
+1039 KKTMEGAWDGTTVT
-1053 EPKQVDGV
+1053 EPKLENGV

-1066 GAELAWFARTVNNGT
+1066 GAELAWFAKTVNDGT
-1081 ISIKGKL
+1081 INIKGKL
-1088 TGDIDLAGFP
+1088 TRDIELAGFP

-1106 KGFTG
+1106 KGFAG

-1119 VRNLYIYSTE
+1119 VRNLYIYSTA
-1129 DNQGLIGRLSANGK
+1129 DNQGLIGRLGANGK

-1157 NTAGGIVGIALAK
+1157 NTAGGIVGHAPAK

-1183 ARTCVAGVVGKTQ
+1183 AKTCVAGVVGKTQ
-1196 ANVANA
+1196 GNVANA
-1202 NGAKNA
+1202 NNAKKA
-1208 PAIKGCGNTG
+1208 PVIKNCGNTG
-1218 AITATDAKSGNAG
+1218 TITATDAKSGNAG
-1231 GIAAIHMQYQTFGG
+1231 GIAAIHMQYQMFGG
-1245 VFTDCINVGSV
+1245 VFTDCINVGGV
-1256 TASKKAG
+1256 AASKKAG
-1263 GVTVTT
+1263 GITVTT
-1269 NGKKQADGGGNCY
+1269 NAKKQADGGGNYY
-1282 LTGCLTGSGDT
+1282 LSGCLNGSGDT
-1293 PIIGVEKTA
+1293 PIIGAEKTA
-1302 DELMELLKDRTDPVG
+1302 DELMEMLKDRTDPVG

-1330 PAADDVAAK
+1330 PVVDDVIAK
-1339 ISAIGTVTRDSKSK
+1339 IGAIGTVTRGSKAS

-1359 AYDALTDAQKELVP
+1359 AYDDLTDAQKELVP

-1396 SGSGS
+1396 GSAYTGGHTFTTDLEPGSITGVFVDGKKLDSRYYTVSGSDVTLTADYLKTLRSGKHTVKIENAAKVATGSFTLSGSG
-1401 AIYPVQNGSNAA
+1401 AVQS
-1413 GGTDYSGG
+1413 S
-1421 RYGLIFRAGVSGVK
+1421 
-1435 GVQVDGRAIGKA
+1435 
-1447 NYTVEGSYPAEVYLK
+1447 
-1462 AAYLKKLANG
+1462 
-1472 KHTLTVLYD
+1472 
-1481 GGSLTTEFTVGG
+1481 
-1493 VDASP
+1493 
-1498 RTGDAGIAVYAA
+1498 RTGDPGVAIYAA
-1510 MSLLSAAG
+1510 MGAVSFLGSAA
-1518 GAWVI
+1518 WL
-1523 GRKRKH
+1523 RKRKET

>member
-1 MKKKIVSLLLALT
+1 M
-14 MMVGLLP
+14 
-21 AQALAAGDGS
+21 
-31 AADTPAVTEPAGEE
+31 TELAGEE
-45 QMPENPADTEK
+45 QTPENSADTEEPEE
-56 SEAPDSP
+56 SEAP
-63 DAPEVPVE
+63 AEE
-71 TPAEAPEG
+71 PAEAAEEP
-79 SAAEEPVTAEVSAA
+79 AAEEPVTEKASVSASTEA
-93 ASAEAV
+93 AI
-99 MTAAAAAAVPTL
+99 TAAAAVPTL
-111 KEGVSPTAEA
+111 QDGVSPTAEA

-134 NAGEVFWNNEKNRP
+134 NAGKVFWNNEKNRP

-175 PNQDTGFSGT
+175 PKQDTGFSGT

-220 LHVKKNSTYDF
+220 LHVKEKSTYDF

-245 PILKLYSVAKDASGQ
+245 PILKLYNVVKDASGK

-296 KDSLQRFYTHLSSG
+296 KDNLQRFYTHLSSG

-321 ATKAYDIPL
+321 ETKAYDIPL

-340 QNDVFTGENQYAY
+340 QNDVFTGENQHAY
-353 IVCAAYG
+353 IRCVAYG
-360 VDAAKQDGTSFGADD
+360 LDATKKDGTGFGADD
-375 FKVELNCPV
+375 FEVELNCPV
-384 MNSSAEMGAP
+384 MNSTAEMGAS

-422 AMPGYNSAVSAGEYF
+422 TKPGYNSSVSAGEFF
-437 EVSPDAQLTLKT
+437 EAEPAAQLELAK

-464 TFNLYLQMNN
+464 TFNLYRQMNN
-474 FNTRVVAPIIDWKDN
+474 FNTRVVEPIIDWKDN
-489 GDGTKSATYEI
+489 GDGTKSAIYEI

-513 YTWRLSDAT
+513 YTWRFSDAT

-537 ESYRFTLS
+537 EAYSFTLS
-545 FDDGLNPHNT
+545 FDDGLNPNNT
-555 QRISHDRSGLGKGAA
+555 QRISHDRSGLGTGAA
-570 LRDEADAQVGLDP
+570 PRDEADVQVGLDP
-583 TGYKVLDGTSRLRA
+583 TGYKVTDGTSRLRA

-619 DVLSGDVAFTTV
+619 DVLSGDVTFTTV
-631 NGGNAGSN
+631 NGGNAGNN
-639 WADVTPGTQDSVIAT
+639 WADVTPGTEDSVIAT

-663 QDHAGTCGLFPATSP
+663 QDHARTCGLFPATSP

-691 RHGTAEAD
+691 KHGTAEAD

-726 AQDTDPALRFTVSGT
+726 SEDTAPTLNFTVTGT
-741 GKVAVEY
+741 GKVKVQY
-748 AFVTADGSMQAA
+748 AFVAANESMQAA
-760 MTGYSAASG
+760 MTKYSAASG
-769 SNGSYSVPL
+769 SNGSYTVPL
-778 SAFSG
+778 SAFSA
-783 LGNGKGGTVIIRMT
+783 LGNGKGGTVIIKMT

-809 AKVTPTLENVTHPG
+809 AKVTPTLENATHPG

-842 INKVAGTFNPKD
+842 INKVAGTFNPKE
-854 LNVTYTTPEGDLV
+854 LNVTYTTPEGNLI
-867 LAGAKQYERMDTAVL
+867 LAGAKQYEWMDTAVL
-882 EFTIPRALAFEDGAD
+882 EFTIPRALVFEDGAD

-915 SNPFSFMYTM
+915 SNPFNFMYTM

-938 LRTLSSH
+938 RTLSSH
-945 LMDISVPVQKQGY
+945 LMDISIPVQKQGY
-958 NVRVSIMDKDGKA
+958 DVRVNVVDKDGKA
-971 VENAAVTL
+971 VENAVITL

-993 YKDLAYDAYRYYV
+993 YKDSLYDAYRYYV
-1006 QAEGY
+1006 KAEGY

-1017 FSLSAGSAAQVKNG
+1017 FSLSASSAAQVKDG

-1039 KKALEGAWDGTAVT
+1039 KKAMEDAWDGTTVT
-1053 EPKQVDGV
+1053 EPKLEDGV

-1066 GAELAWFARTVNNGT
+1066 GAELAWFAKTVNDGT
-1081 ISIKGKL
+1081 INIKGKL
-1088 TGDIDLAGFP
+1088 TRDIELAGFP

-1119 VRNLYIYSTE
+1119 VRNLYIYSTA
-1129 DNQGLIGRLSANGK
+1129 DNQGLIGRLGANGK

-1152 VTTTG
+1152 VTTRG
-1157 NTAGGIVGIALAK
+1157 NTAGGIVGYAPAQ

-1183 ARTCVAGVVGKTQ
+1183 AKTCVAGVVGKTQ
-1196 ANVANA
+1196 GNVANA
-1202 NGAKNA
+1202 NNAKKA
-1208 PAIKGCGNTG
+1208 PVIKNCGNTG
-1218 AITATDAKSGNAG
+1218 TITATDAKSGNAG
-1231 GIAAIHMQYQTFGG
+1231 GIAAIHMQYQMFGG
-1245 VFTDCINVGSV
+1245 VFTDCINVGGV
-1256 TASKKAG
+1256 AASKKAG
-1263 GVTVTT
+1263 GITVTT
-1269 NGKKQADGGGNCY
+1269 NAKEQADGGGNYY
-1282 LTGCLTGSGDT
+1282 LSGCLNGSGDE

-1302 DELMELLKDRTDPVG
+1302 DELMEMLKDRTDPVG

-1330 PAADDVAAK
+1330 PVVDDVIAK
-1339 ISAIGTVTRDSKSK
+1339 IGAIGTVTRGSKAS

-1359 AYDALTDAQKELVP
+1359 AYDDLTDAQKELVP

-1396 SGSGS
+1396 SGSAYTGGHTFTTDLEPGS
-1401 AIYPVQNGSNAA
+1401 ITGVFVDGKKLDS
-1413 GGTDYSGG
+1413 
-1421 RYGLIFRAGVSGVK
+1421 RYYTVSGSDVTLTA
-1435 GVQVDGRAIGKA
+1435 D
-1447 NYTVEGSYPAEVYLK
+1447 YLK
-1462 AAYLKKLANG
+1462 TLRSG
-1472 KHTLTVLYD
+1472 KHTVKIENAAKVAT
-1481 GGSLTTEFTVGG
+1481 GSFTLSGSGAVQ
-1493 VDASP
+1493 SS
-1498 RTGDAGIAVYAA
+1498 RTGDPGVAIYFAMGAV
-1510 MSLLSAAG
+1510 SFLGSAA
-1518 GAWVI
+1518 WL
-1523 GRKRKH
+1523 RKRKET

>member
-14 MMVGLLP
+14 MMVSLLP
-21 AQALAAGDGS
+21 VQVLAAGDGG
-31 AADTPAVTEPAGEE
+31 AADAPAVTEPAGEE
-45 QMPENPADTEK
+45 QTPEIPADTEEPEE
-56 SEAPDSP
+56 SEAP
-63 DAPEVPVE
+63 AEE
-71 TPAEAPEG
+71 PAEAAEEP
-79 SAAEEPVTAEVSAA
+79 AAEEPVTGEASVSASTEA
-93 ASAEAV
+93 AMTAT
-99 MTAAAAAAVPTL
+99 TAAAIPTL
-111 KEGVSPTAEA
+111 QDGVSPTAEA

-134 NAGEVFWNNEKNRP
+134 NAGDVFKDNEKDRP
-148 LLAAESFYYRRS
+148 LVGADHFYYRRS

-175 PNQDTGFSGT
+175 PDQDKGFTGTS
-185 AVVCVLMESK
+185 VVCTLMESK

-201 RICATTDGKNF
+201 RICATMDGKNF

-220 LHVKKNSTYDF
+220 LHVKENSTYDF
-231 NFLFCVGKDYNGNY
+231 DFMFCVGKDYNGNY
-245 PILKLYSVAKDASGQ
+245 PILKLYNVVKDASGK

-283 ETEYDPAMGKLEE
+283 EAEYDPAMGKLENE
-296 KDSLQRFYTHLSSG
+296 LQRFYTHLSSG

-340 QNDVFTGENQYAY
+340 QNDVFTGKNQYAY
-353 IVCAAYG
+353 IICAAYG
-360 VDAAKQDGTSFGADD
+360 VDGTKKDGTGFGADD
-375 FKVELNCPV
+375 FKLELNCPA
-384 MNSSAEMGAP
+384 MNNIVENGTP

-400 TYYPTMVFAQ
+400 TYYPAMVFAQ

-422 AMPGYNSAVSAGEYF
+422 TVPGYGSSVGAGEF
-437 EVSPDAQLTLKT
+437 FDIQPEAQLKLATLE
-449 LDTAAQVTYTVPSDA
+449 TASQVTYTVPSDA
-464 TFNLYLQMNN
+464 TFNLYRQLNN
-474 FNTRVVAPIIDWKDN
+474 FNTRAVEPIIDWKDN

-500 KRQTSNSMAGTDL
+500 KRATQSSMAGTDL

-522 HVTRAGFYQQSDIKE
+522 HVTRAGFYKQGDIKE
-537 ESYRFTLS
+537 ETHSFTLS
-545 FDDGLNPHNT
+545 FSDGLNPNNT
-555 QRISHDRSGLGKGAA
+555 QRISHDRSGLGTGAA
-570 LRDEADAQVGLDP
+570 PRDEADIQVGLAP

-605 SDTANIIIEPDFHW
+605 SDVANVIVEPDFHW
-619 DVLSGDVAFTTV
+619 DVISGDVAFTTV
-631 NGGNAGSN
+631 NGGNGGNN

-663 QDHAGTCGLFPATSP
+663 QDHASTCGLFPATSP

-691 RHGTAEAD
+691 KHGTAEAD

-726 AQDTDPALRFTVSGT
+726 SEDTNPTLNFTVTGT

-748 AFVTADGSMQAA
+748 AFVTANESMQAA
-760 MTGYSAASG
+760 MTKYSTASG
-769 SNGSYSVPL
+769 SNGSYTVPL

-842 INKVAGTFNPKD
+842 INKVAGTFNPTA
-854 LNVTYTTPEGDLV
+854 LSVTYTTPEGNLR
-867 LAGAKQYERMDTAVL
+867 LATAKQYERMDTAVL
-882 EFTIPRALAFEDGAD
+882 EFTIPRAVTFEDGAD

-915 SNPFSFMYTM
+915 SNPFNFMYTM
-925 TDMGMPTNFAALL
+925 TDLGMPTNFAALL

-945 LMDISVPVQKQGY
+945 LMDISIPVQKQGY
-958 NVRVSIMDKDGKA
+958 DVRMNVVDKDGKA
-971 VENAAVTL
+971 VENATITL

-993 YKDLAYDAYRYYV
+993 YKDSPYDTYRYYV
-1006 QAEGY
+1006 KAEGY

-1017 FSLSAGSAAQVKNG
+1017 FSLSAGSAAQVKDG

-1039 KKALEGAWDGTAVT
+1039 KKTMEGAWDGTTVT
-1053 EPKQVDGV
+1053 EPKLENGV

-1066 GAELAWFARTVNNGT
+1066 GAELAWFAKTVNGRTNN
-1081 ISIKGKL
+1081 IKGKL
-1088 TGDIDLAGFP
+1088 TKDIDLAGFP

-1119 VRNLYIYSTE
+1119 VRNLYIYSTA
-1129 DNQGLIGRLSANGK
+1129 DSQGLIGRLGANGK

-1152 VTTTG
+1152 VTTTAAS
-1157 NTAGGIVGIALAK
+1157 AGGIVGHAPQK

-1183 ARTCVAGVVGKTQ
+1183 AATCAAGVVGKVQ
-1196 ANVANA
+1196 AFVQNA
-1202 NGAKNA
+1202 ATAKNA
-1208 PAIKGCGNTG
+1208 PAIKNCGNTG
-1218 AITATDAKSGNAG
+1218 TITATDAKSGNAG
-1231 GIAAIHMQYQTFGG
+1231 GIASVSSNYPMLGG
-1245 VFTDCINVGSV
+1245 VFTDCINVGGV
-1256 TASKKAG
+1256 AASKKAG
-1263 GVTVTT
+1263 GITVTT
-1269 NGKKQADGGGNCY
+1269 NAKKQADGGGNYY
-1282 LTGCLTGSGDT
+1282 LSGCLNGSGDK

-1302 DELMELLKDRTDPVG
+1302 DELMEMLKDRTDPVG

-1330 PAADDVAAK
+1330 PVVDDVIAK
-1339 ISAIGTVTRDSKSK
+1339 IGAIGTVTRGSKAS

-1359 AYDALTDAQKELVP
+1359 AYDDLTDAQKELVP

-1396 SGSGS
+1396 GSS
-1401 AIYPVQNGSNAA
+1401 IYPVQNGSNAA
-1413 GGTDYSGG
+1413 SGTDYSGG
-1421 RYGLIFRAGVSGVK
+1421 KYGLIFRASVSGVK
-1435 GVQVDGRAIGKA
+1435 GVQVDGKTIGKA
-1447 NYTVEGSYPAEVYLK
+1447 NYTVEGTYPAEVYLK
-1462 AAYLKKLANG
+1462 AAYLKRLANG
-1472 KHTLTVLYD
+1472 RHTLTVLYD
-1481 GGSLTTEFTVGG
+1481 GGSLTTEFTIGG
-1493 VDASP
+1493 VSTSP
-1498 RTGDAGIAVYAA
+1498 TTGDAGMAIYAA
-1510 MSLLSAAG
+1510 MSLLSLTG
-1518 GAWVI
+1518 GALVVSRR
-1523 GRKRKH
+1523 RKEN

>member
-14 MMVGLLP
+14 MMVSLLP
-21 AQALAAGDGS
+21 VQVLAAGDGG
-31 AADTPAVTEPAGEE
+31 AADAPVVTELAGEE
-45 QMPENPADTEK
+45 QTPENSADTEEPEE
-56 SEAPDSP
+56 SEAP
-63 DAPEVPVE
+63 AEE
-71 TPAEAPEG
+71 PAEAAEEP
-79 SAAEEPVTAEVSAA
+79 AAEEPVTGEASVSASTEA
-93 ASAEAV
+93 A
-99 MTAAAAAAVPTL
+99 MTATAAAAVPTL
-111 KEGVSPTAEA
+111 QDGVSPTAEA

-134 NAGEVFWNNEKNRP
+134 NAGKVFWNNEKNRP
-148 LLAAESFYYRRS
+148 LIGADSFYYRRS

-175 PNQDTGFSGT
+175 PDQDKGFTGTS
-185 AVVCVLMESK
+185 VVCTLMESK

-201 RICATTDGKNF
+201 RICATMDGKNF

-220 LHVKKNSTYDF
+220 LHVKENSTYDF
-231 NFLFCVGKDYNGNY
+231 DFMFCVGKDYNGNY
-245 PILKLYSVAKDASGQ
+245 PILKLYNVVKDASGK

-283 ETEYDPAMGKLEE
+283 EAEYDPAMGKLENE
-296 KDSLQRFYTHLSSG
+296 LQRFYTHLSSG

-321 ATKAYDIPL
+321 ATNAYDIPL

-340 QNDVFTGENQYAY
+340 QNDVFTGKNQYAY
-353 IVCAAYG
+353 IICAAYG
-360 VDAAKQDGTSFGADD
+360 VDGTKKDGTGFGADD
-375 FKVELNCPV
+375 FKLELNCPA
-384 MNSSAEMGAP
+384 MNNIVENGTP

-400 TYYPTMVFAQ
+400 TYYPAMVFAQ

-422 AMPGYNSAVSAGEYF
+422 TVPGYGSSVGAGEF
-437 EVSPDAQLTLKT
+437 FDIQPEAQLKLATLE
-449 LDTAAQVTYTVPSDA
+449 TASQVTYTVPSDA
-464 TFNLYLQMNN
+464 TFNLYRQLNN
-474 FNTRVVAPIIDWKDN
+474 FNTRAVEPIIDWKDN

-500 KRQTSNSMAGTDL
+500 KRATQSSMAGTDL

-522 HVTRAGFYQQSDIKE
+522 HVTRAGFYKQGDIKE
-537 ESYRFTLS
+537 ETYSFTLS
-545 FDDGLNPHNT
+545 FSDGLNPNNT
-555 QRISHDRSGLGKGAA
+555 QRISHDRSGLGTGAA
-570 LRDEADAQVGLDP
+570 PRDEADIQVGLAP

-605 SDTANIIIEPDFHW
+605 SDVANVIVEPDFHW
-619 DVLSGDVAFTTV
+619 DVISGDVTFTTV
-631 NGGNAGSN
+631 NGGNGGNN

-663 QDHAGTCGLFPATSP
+663 QDHASTCGLFPATSP

-691 RHGTAEAD
+691 KHGTAEAD

-711 RPYEWDYSFDTWFYS
+711 RPSEWDYSFDTRSYK
-726 AQDTDPALRFTVSGT
+726 AQDTKPTLNFTVTGT

-748 AFVTADGSMQAA
+748 AFVTANESMQAA
-760 MTGYSAASG
+760 MTKYSTASG
-769 SNGSYSVPL
+769 SNGSYTVPL

-823 DPFAPGDTVRVTFN
+823 EPFTPGDTVRVTFN

-842 INKVAGTFNPKD
+842 INKVAGTFNPTA
-854 LNVTYTTPEGDLV
+854 LSVTYTTPEGNLR
-867 LAGAKQYERMDTAVL
+867 LATAKQYERMDTAVL
-882 EFTIPRALAFEDGAD
+882 EFTIPRAVTFEDGAD

-915 SNPFSFMYTM
+915 SNPFNFMYTM
-925 TDMGMPTNFAALL
+925 TDLGMPTNFAALL

-945 LMDISVPVQKQGY
+945 LMDISIPVQKQGY
-958 NVRVSIMDKDGKA
+958 DVRVNVVDKDGKA
-971 VENAAVTL
+971 VENATITL
-979 TNSDGTELTPVNGL
+979 TNSDGTDLTPVNGL
-993 YKDLAYDAYRYYV
+993 YKDSPYDTYRYYV
-1006 QAEGY
+1006 KAEGY

-1017 FSLSAGSAAQVKNG
+1017 FSLSAGSAAQVKDG

-1039 KKALEGAWDGTAVT
+1039 KKTMEGAWDGMTVT
-1053 EPKQVDGV
+1053 EPKLENGV

-1066 GAELAWFARTVNNGT
+1066 GAELAWFAKTVNDGT
-1081 ISIKGKL
+1081 INIKGKL
-1088 TGDIDLAGFP
+1088 TRDIELAGFP

-1119 VRNLYIYSTE
+1119 VRNLYIYSTA
-1129 DNQGLIGRLSANGK
+1129 DNQGLIGRLGANGK

-1152 VTTTG
+1152 VTTTAAS
-1157 NTAGGIVGIALAK
+1157 AGGIVGYAPAQ

-1183 ARTCVAGVVGKTQ
+1183 AKTCVAGVVGKTQ
-1196 ANVANA
+1196 GNVANA
-1202 NGAKNA
+1202 NNAKKA
-1208 PAIKGCGNTG
+1208 PVIKNCGNTG
-1218 AITATDAKSGNAG
+1218 TITATDAKSGNAG
-1231 GIAAIHMQYQTFGG
+1231 GIAAIHMQYQMFGG

-1263 GVTVTT
+1263 GITVTT
-1269 NGKKQADGGGNCY
+1269 NAKKQADGGGNYY
-1282 LTGCLTGSGDT
+1282 LSGCLNGSGDE
-1293 PIIGVEKTA
+1293 PIIGAEKTA
-1302 DELMELLKDRTDPVG
+1302 DELMEMLKDRTDPVG

-1330 PAADDVAAK
+1330 PVVDDVIAK
-1339 ISAIGTVTRDSKSK
+1339 IGAIGTVTRGSKAS

-1359 AYDALTDAQKELVP
+1359 AYDDLTDAQKELVP

-1396 SGSGS
+1396 GSAYTGGHTFTTDLEPGSITGVFVDGKKLDSRYYTVSGSDVTLTADYLKTLRSGKHTVKIENATKVATGSFTLSGSG
-1401 AIYPVQNGSNAA
+1401 AVQS
-1413 GGTDYSGG
+1413 S
-1421 RYGLIFRAGVSGVK
+1421 
-1435 GVQVDGRAIGKA
+1435 
-1447 NYTVEGSYPAEVYLK
+1447 
-1462 AAYLKKLANG
+1462 
-1472 KHTLTVLYD
+1472 
-1481 GGSLTTEFTVGG
+1481 
-1493 VDASP
+1493 
-1498 RTGDAGIAVYAA
+1498 RTGDPGVAIYFAMGAV
-1510 MSLLSAAG
+1510 SFLGSAA
-1518 GAWVI
+1518 WL
-1523 GRKRKH
+1523 RKRKET

>member
-14 MMVGLLP
+14 MMVSLLP
-21 AQALAAGDGS
+21 VQVLAAGDGG
-31 AADTPAVTEPAGEE
+31 AADAPAVTEPAGEE
-45 QMPENPADTEK
+45 QTPEIPADTEEPEEP
-56 SEAPDSP
+56 EAPV
-63 DAPEVPVE
+63 EVPAE
-71 TPAEAPEG
+71 DPAEAAEEP
-79 SAAEEPVTAEVSAA
+79 AAEEPVTEEATVS
-93 ASAEAV
+93 ASAEAA
-99 MTAAAAAAVPTL
+99 MTATTAAAVPTL
-111 KEGVSPTAEA
+111 QDGVSPTAEA

-134 NAGEVFWNNEKNRP
+134 NAGKVFKDNEKNRP
-148 LLAAESFYYRRS
+148 LVGADHFYYRRS

-175 PNQDTGFSGT
+175 PDQDKGFTGT
-185 AVVCVLMESK
+185 AVVCTLMESK

-201 RICATTDGKNF
+201 RICATMDGKNF

-220 LHVKKNSTYDF
+220 LHVKENSAYDF
-231 NFLFCVGKDYNGNY
+231 DFMFCVGQDYNGNY
-245 PILKLYSVAKDASGQ
+245 PILKLYNVVKDASGK

-283 ETEYDPAMGKLEE
+283 EAEYDPAMGKLENE
-296 KDSLQRFYTHLSSG
+296 LQRFYTHLSSG

-340 QNDVFTGENQYAY
+340 QNDVFTGKNQYAY
-353 IVCAAYG
+353 IICAAYG
-360 VDAAKQDGTSFGADD
+360 VDGTKKDGTGFGADD
-375 FKVELNCPV
+375 FKLELNCPA
-384 MNSSAEMGAP
+384 MNNIVENGTP

-400 TYYPTMVFAQ
+400 TYYPAMVFAQ

-422 AMPGYNSAVSAGEYF
+422 TVPGYGSSVGAGEF
-437 EVSPDAQLTLKT
+437 FDIQPKAQLKLATLE
-449 LDTAAQVTYTVPSDA
+449 TAAQVTYTVPSDA
-464 TFNLYLQMNN
+464 TFNLYRQLNN
-474 FNTRVVAPIIDWKDN
+474 FNTRAVEPMVDWKDN

-500 KRQTSNSMAGTDL
+500 KRATQSSMAGTDL

-522 HVTRAGFYQQSDIKE
+522 HVTRAGFYKQGDIKE
-537 ESYRFTLS
+537 ETYSFTLS
-545 FDDGLNPHNT
+545 FSDGLNPNNT
-555 QRISHDRSGLGKGAA
+555 QRISHDRSGLGTGAA
-570 LRDEADAQVGLDP
+570 PRDEADIQVGLDP

-605 SDTANIIIEPDFHW
+605 SDVANVIVEPDFHW
-619 DVLSGDVAFTTV
+619 DVISGDVTFTTV
-631 NGGNAGSN
+631 NGGNGGNN

-663 QDHAGTCGLFPATSP
+663 QDHASTCGLFPATSP

-691 RHGTAEAD
+691 KHGTAEAD

-711 RPYEWDYSFDTWFYS
+711 RPYEWDYSFDTWFYN
-726 AQDTDPALRFTVSGT
+726 AQDTKPTLSFTVTGT

-748 AFVTADGSMQAA
+748 AFVTANESMQAA
-760 MTGYSAASG
+760 MTKYSTASG
-769 SNGSYSVPL
+769 SNGSYTVPL

-823 DPFAPGDTVRVTFN
+823 EPFTPGDTVRVTFN

-842 INKVAGTFNPKD
+842 INKVAGTFNPTA
-854 LNVTYTTPEGDLV
+854 LSVTYTTPEGNLR
-867 LAGAKQYERMDTAVL
+867 LATAKQYERMDTAVL
-882 EFTIPRALAFEDGAD
+882 EFTIPRALTFEDGAD

-915 SNPFSFMYTM
+915 SNPFNFMYTM
-925 TDMGMPTNFAALL
+925 TDLGMPTNFAALL

-945 LMDISVPVQKQGY
+945 LMDISIPVQKQGY
-958 NVRVSIMDKDGKA
+958 DVRVNVVDKDGKA
-971 VENAAVTL
+971 VENATITL

-993 YKDLAYDAYRYYV
+993 YKDSPYDTYRYYV
-1006 QAEGY
+1006 KAEGY

-1017 FSLSAGSAAQVKNG
+1017 FSLSAGSAAQVKDG

-1039 KKALEGAWDGTAVT
+1039 KKTMEGAWDGTTVT
-1053 EPKQVDGV
+1053 KPKLENGV

-1066 GAELAWFARTVNNGT
+1066 GAELAWFAKTVNDGT
-1081 ISIKGKL
+1081 NNIKGKL
-1088 TGDIDLAGFP
+1088 TKDIELAGCP

-1119 VRNLYIYSTE
+1119 VRNLCINSTA
-1129 DNQGLIGRLSANGK
+1129 DNQGLIGRLGANGK

-1157 NTAGGIVGIALAK
+1157 NTAGGIVGYAPAK

-1183 ARTCVAGVVGKTQ
+1183 AKTCAAGVVGKAQ
-1196 ANVANA
+1196 ASVTNPT
-1202 NGAKNA
+1202 GAKNA
-1208 PAIKGCGNTG
+1208 PAIKNCGNTG
-1218 AITATDAKSGNAG
+1218 TIIATDAAAGNAG
-1231 GIAAIHMQYQTFGG
+1231 GIAAIHMQYKMFGG
-1245 VFTDCINVGSV
+1245 VFTDCINVGGV

-1263 GVTVTT
+1263 GITVTT
-1269 NGKKQADGGGNCY
+1269 NAKKLADGGGNY
-1282 LTGCLTGSGDT
+1282 YMSGCLNGSGDE
-1293 PIIGVEKTA
+1293 PIIGAEKTA
-1302 DELMELLKDRTDPVG
+1302 DELMEMLKDRTDPVG

-1330 PAADDVAAK
+1330 PVVDDVIAK
-1339 ISAIGTVTRDSKSK
+1339 IGAIGTVTRGSKAS

-1359 AYDALTDAQKELVP
+1359 AYDDLTDAQKELVP

-1396 SGSGS
+1396 SGSAYTGGHTFTTDLEPGS
-1401 AIYPVQNGSNAA
+1401 ITGVFVDGKKLDS
-1413 GGTDYSGG
+1413 
-1421 RYGLIFRAGVSGVK
+1421 RYYTVSGSDVTLTA
-1435 GVQVDGRAIGKA
+1435 D
-1447 NYTVEGSYPAEVYLK
+1447 YLK
-1462 AAYLKKLANG
+1462 TLRSG
-1472 KHTLTVLYD
+1472 KHTVKIENATKVAT
-1481 GGSLTTEFTVGG
+1481 GSFTLSGSGAVQ
-1493 VDASP
+1493 SS
-1498 RTGDAGIAVYAA
+1498 RTGDPGVAIYFAMGAV
-1510 MSLLSAAG
+1510 SFLGSAA
-1518 GAWVI
+1518 WL
-1523 GRKRKH
+1523 RKRKET

>member
-14 MMVGLLP
+14 MMVSLLP
-21 AQALAAGDGS
+21 VQVLAAGDGG
-31 AADTPAVTEPAGEE
+31 AADAPVVTELAGEE
-45 QMPENPADTEK
+45 QTPENPADTEEPEEP
-56 SEAPDSP
+56 EAP
-63 DAPEVPVE
+63 AEE
-71 TPAEAPEG
+71 PAEAAEEP
-79 SAAEEPVTAEVSAA
+79 AAEEPVTEEASVSASTEA
-93 ASAEAV
+93 A
-99 MTAAAAAAVPTL
+99 MTAAAAVPTL
-111 KEGVSPTAEA
+111 QKGVSPTAEA

-134 NAGEVFWNNEKNRP
+134 NAGKVFWNNEKNRP

-175 PNQDTGFSGT
+175 PDQDKGFTGT
-185 AVVCVLMESK
+185 AVVCTLMESK

-220 LHVKKNSTYDF
+220 LHVKENSTYDF

-245 PILKLYSVAKDASGQ
+245 PILKLYNVVKDASGK

-283 ETEYDPAMGKLEE
+283 EAEYDPAMGKLENE
-296 KDSLQRFYTHLSSG
+296 LQRFYTHLSSG

-340 QNDVFTGENQYAY
+340 QNDVFTGKNQYAY
-353 IVCAAYG
+353 IICAAYG
-360 VDAAKQDGTSFGADD
+360 VDGTKKDGTGFGADD
-375 FKVELNCPV
+375 FKLELNCPA
-384 MNSSAEMGAP
+384 MNNIVENGTP

-400 TYYPTMVFAQ
+400 TYYPAMVFAQ

-422 AMPGYNSAVSAGEYF
+422 TVPGYGSSVGAGEF
-437 EVSPDAQLTLKT
+437 FDIQPEAQLKLATLE
-449 LDTAAQVTYTVPSDA
+449 TASQVTYTVPSDA
-464 TFNLYLQMNN
+464 TFNLYRQLNN
-474 FNTRVVAPIIDWKDN
+474 FNTRAVEPMVDWKDN

-500 KRQTSNSMAGTDL
+500 KRATQSSMAGTDL

-537 ESYRFTLS
+537 EAYSFTLS
-545 FDDGLNPHNT
+545 FDDGLNPNNT
-555 QRISHDRSGLGKGAA
+555 QRISHDRSGLGTGAA
-570 LRDEADAQVGLDP
+570 PRDEADIQVGLDP

-605 SDTANIIIEPDFHW
+605 SDVANVIVEPDFHW
-619 DVLSGDVAFTTV
+619 DVISGDVAFTTV
-631 NGGNAGSN
+631 NGGNGGNN

-663 QDHAGTCGLFPATSP
+663 QDHASTCGLFPATSP

-691 RHGTAEAD
+691 KHGTAEAD

-726 AQDTDPALRFTVSGT
+726 SEDTNPTLNFTVTGT

-748 AFVTADGSMQAA
+748 AFVTANESMQAA
-760 MTGYSAASG
+760 MTKYSTASG
-769 SNGSYSVPL
+769 SNGSYTVPL

-823 DPFAPGDTVRVTFN
+823 EPFTPGDTVRVTFN

-842 INKVAGTFNPKD
+842 INKVAGTFNPTA
-854 LNVTYTTPEGDLV
+854 LSVTYTTPEGNLR
-867 LAGAKQYERMDTAVL
+867 LATAKQYERMDTAVL
-882 EFTIPRALAFEDGAD
+882 EFTIPRAVTFEDGAD

-915 SNPFSFMYTM
+915 SNPFNFMYTM
-925 TDMGMPTNFAALL
+925 TDLGMPTNFAALL

-945 LMDISVPVQKQGY
+945 LMDISVPVQKQQVY
-958 NVRVSIMDKDGKA
+958 DVRISAMDTDGKA
-971 VENAAVTL
+971 IENMAVTM
-979 TNSDGTELTPVNGL
+979 TNSESTELIPVNGL
-993 YKDLAYDAYRYYV
+993 YKDLAYGTYHYYV
-1006 QAEGY
+1006 KAEGY
-1011 VNNAGS
+1011 VGGSGS
-1017 FSLSAGSAAQVKNG
+1017 FSLSGGSAAQVKDG

-1039 KKALEGAWDGTAVT
+1039 KKALEGAWDGTTAT
-1053 EPKQVDGV
+1053 EPKQVGGV
-1061 YQIST
+1061 YQIGT
-1066 GAELAWFARTVNNGT
+1066 GAELAWFAKTVNDGT
-1081 ISIKGKL
+1081 NNIKGKL
-1088 TGDIDLAGFP
+1088 TKDIELAGCP

-1119 VRNLYIYSTE
+1119 VRNLCINSTA
-1129 DNQGLIGRLSANGK
+1129 DNQGLIGRLGANGK

-1157 NTAGGIVGIALAK
+1157 NTAGGIVGYAPAK

-1183 ARTCVAGVVGKTQ
+1183 AKTCAAGVVGKAQ
-1196 ANVANA
+1196 ASVTNPT
-1202 NGAKNA
+1202 GAKNA
-1208 PAIKGCGNTG
+1208 PAIKNCGNTG
-1218 AITATDAKSGNAG
+1218 TIIATDAAAGNAG
-1231 GIAAIHMQYQTFGG
+1231 GIAAIHMQYKMFGG
-1245 VFTDCINVGSV
+1245 VFTDCINVGGV

-1263 GVTVTT
+1263 GITVTT
-1269 NGKKQADGGGNCY
+1269 NAKKLADGGGNYY
-1282 LTGCLTGSGDT
+1282 LSGCLNGSGDE
-1293 PIIGVEKTA
+1293 PIIGAEKTA
-1302 DELMELLKDRTDPVG
+1302 DELMEMLKDRTDPVG

-1330 PAADDVAAK
+1330 PVVDDVIAK
-1339 ISAIGTVTRDSKSK
+1339 IGAIGTVTRGSKAS

-1359 AYDALTDAQKELVP
+1359 AYDDLTDAQKELVP

-1396 SGSGS
+1396 SGSAYTGGHTFTTDLEPGS
-1401 AIYPVQNGSNAA
+1401 ITGVFVDGKKLDS
-1413 GGTDYSGG
+1413 
-1421 RYGLIFRAGVSGVK
+1421 RYYTVSGSDVTLTA
-1435 GVQVDGRAIGKA
+1435 D
-1447 NYTVEGSYPAEVYLK
+1447 YLK
-1462 AAYLKKLANG
+1462 TLRSG
-1472 KHTLTVLYD
+1472 KHTVKIENAAKVAT
-1481 GGSLTTEFTVGG
+1481 GSFTLSGSGAVQ
-1493 VDASP
+1493 SS
-1498 RTGDAGIAVYAA
+1498 RTGDPGVAIYFAMGAV
-1510 MSLLSAAG
+1510 SFLGSAA
-1518 GAWVI
+1518 WL
-1523 GRKRKH
+1523 RKRKET

>member
-1 MKKKIVSLLLALT
+1 M
-14 MMVGLLP
+14 
-21 AQALAAGDGS
+21 
-31 AADTPAVTEPAGEE
+31 TELAGEE
-45 QMPENPADTEK
+45 QTPENSADTEEPEE
-56 SEAPDSP
+56 SEAP
-63 DAPEVPVE
+63 AEE
-71 TPAEAPEG
+71 PAEAAEEP
-79 SAAEEPVTAEVSAA
+79 AAEEPVTEKASVSASTEA
-93 ASAEAV
+93 AI
-99 MTAAAAAAVPTL
+99 TAAAAVPTL
-111 KEGVSPTAEA
+111 QDGVSPTAEA

-134 NAGEVFWNNEKNRP
+134 NAGKVFWNNEKNRP

-175 PNQDTGFSGT
+175 PKQDTGFSGT

-220 LHVKKNSTYDF
+220 LHVKEKSTYDF

-245 PILKLYSVAKDASGQ
+245 PILKLYNVVKDASGK

-296 KDSLQRFYTHLSSG
+296 KDNLQRFYTHLSSG

-321 ATKAYDIPL
+321 ETKAYDIPL

-340 QNDVFTGENQYAY
+340 QNDVFTGENQHAY
-353 IVCAAYG
+353 IRCVAYG
-360 VDAAKQDGTSFGADD
+360 VDATKKDGTGFGADD
-375 FKVELNCPV
+375 FEVELNCPV
-384 MNSSAEMGAP
+384 MNSTAEMGAS

-422 AMPGYNSAVSAGEYF
+422 TKPGYNSSVSAGEFF
-437 EVSPDAQLTLKT
+437 EAEPAAQLELAK

-464 TFNLYLQMNN
+464 TFNLYRQMNN
-474 FNTRVVAPIIDWKDN
+474 FNTRVVEPIIDWKDN
-489 GDGTKSATYEI
+489 GDGTKSAIYEI

-513 YTWRLSDAT
+513 YTWRFSDAT

-537 ESYRFTLS
+537 EAYSFTLS
-545 FDDGLNPHNT
+545 FDDGLNPNNT
-555 QRISHDRSGLGKGAA
+555 QRISHDRSGLGTGAA
-570 LRDEADAQVGLDP
+570 PRDEADVQVGLDP
-583 TGYKVLDGTSRLRA
+583 TGYKVTDGTSRLRA

-619 DVLSGDVAFTTV
+619 DVLSGDVTFTTV
-631 NGGNAGSN
+631 NGGNAGNN
-639 WADVTPGTQDSVIAT
+639 WADVTPGTEDSVIAT

-663 QDHAGTCGLFPATSP
+663 QDHARTCGLFPATSP

-691 RHGTAEAD
+691 KHGTAEAD

-726 AQDTDPALRFTVSGT
+726 SEDTAPTLNFTVTGT
-741 GKVAVEY
+741 GKVKVQY
-748 AFVTADGSMQAA
+748 AFVAANESMQAA
-760 MTGYSAASG
+760 MTKYSAASG
-769 SNGSYSVPL
+769 SNGSYTVPL
-778 SAFSG
+778 SAFSA
-783 LGNGKGGTVIIRMT
+783 LGNGKGGTVIIKMT

-809 AKVTPTLENVTHPG
+809 AKVTPTLENATHPG

-842 INKVAGTFNPKD
+842 INKVAGTFNPKE
-854 LNVTYTTPEGDLV
+854 LNVTYTTPEGNLI
-867 LAGAKQYERMDTAVL
+867 LAGAKQYEWMDTAVL
-882 EFTIPRALAFEDGAD
+882 EFTIPRALVFEDGAD

-915 SNPFSFMYTM
+915 SNPFNFMYTM

-938 LRTLSSH
+938 RTLSSH
-945 LMDISVPVQKQGY
+945 LMDISIPVQKQGY
-958 NVRVSIMDKDGKA
+958 DVRVNVVDKDGKA
-971 VENAAVTL
+971 VENAVITL

-993 YKDLAYDAYRYYV
+993 YKDSLYDAYRYYV
-1006 QAEGY
+1006 KAEGY

-1017 FSLSAGSAAQVKNG
+1017 FSLSASSAAQVKDG

-1039 KKALEGAWDGTAVT
+1039 KKAMEDAWDGTTVT
-1053 EPKQVDGV
+1053 EPKLEDGV

-1066 GAELAWFARTVNNGT
+1066 GAELAWFAKTVNDGT
-1081 ISIKGKL
+1081 INIKGKL
-1088 TGDIDLAGFP
+1088 TRDIELAGFP

-1119 VRNLYIYSTE
+1119 VRNLYIYSTA
-1129 DNQGLIGRLSANGK
+1129 DNQGLIGRLGANGK

-1152 VTTTG
+1152 VTTRG
-1157 NTAGGIVGIALAK
+1157 NTAGGIVGYAPAQ

-1183 ARTCVAGVVGKTQ
+1183 AKTCVAGVVGKTQ
-1196 ANVANA
+1196 GNVANA
-1202 NGAKNA
+1202 NNAKKA
-1208 PAIKGCGNTG
+1208 PVIKNCGNTG
-1218 AITATDAKSGNAG
+1218 TITATDAKSGNAG
-1231 GIAAIHMQYQTFGG
+1231 GIAAIHMQYQMFGG
-1245 VFTDCINVGSV
+1245 VFTDCINVGGV
-1256 TASKKAG
+1256 AASKKAG
-1263 GVTVTT
+1263 GITVTT
-1269 NGKKQADGGGNCY
+1269 NAKEQADGGGNYY
-1282 LTGCLTGSGDT
+1282 LSGCLNGSGDE

-1302 DELMELLKDRTDPVG
+1302 DELMEMLKDRTDPVG

-1330 PAADDVAAK
+1330 PVVDDVIAK
-1339 ISAIGTVTRDSKSK
+1339 IGAIGTVTRGSKAS

-1359 AYDALTDAQKELVP
+1359 AYDDLTDAQKELVP

-1396 SGSGS
+1396 SGSAYTGGHTFTTDLEPGS
-1401 AIYPVQNGSNAA
+1401 ITGVFVDGKKLDS
-1413 GGTDYSGG
+1413 
-1421 RYGLIFRAGVSGVK
+1421 RYYTVSGSDVTLTA
-1435 GVQVDGRAIGKA
+1435 D
-1447 NYTVEGSYPAEVYLK
+1447 YLK
-1462 AAYLKKLANG
+1462 TLRSG
-1472 KHTLTVLYD
+1472 KHTVKIENAAKVAT
-1481 GGSLTTEFTVGG
+1481 GSFTLSGSGAVQ
-1493 VDASP
+1493 SS
-1498 RTGDAGIAVYAA
+1498 RTGDPGVAIYFAMGAV
-1510 MSLLSAAG
+1510 SFLGSAA
-1518 GAWVI
+1518 WL
-1523 GRKRKH
+1523 RKRKET

>member
-14 MMVGLLP
+14 MMVSLLP
-21 AQALAAGDGS
+21 VQVLAAGDGG
-31 AADTPAVTEPAGEE
+31 AADAPVVTELAGEE
-45 QMPENPADTEK
+45 QTPENSADTEEPEE
-56 SEAPDSP
+56 SEAP
-63 DAPEVPVE
+63 AEE
-71 TPAEAPEG
+71 PAEAAAEP
-79 SAAEEPVTAEVSAA
+79 AAEEPVTEEASVSASTEA
-93 ASAEAV
+93 A
-99 MTAAAAAAVPTL
+99 MTAAAAVPTL
-111 KEGVSPTAEA
+111 QEGVSPTAEA

-134 NAGEVFWNNEKNRP
+134 NAGKVFWNNEKNRP

-175 PNQDTGFSGT
+175 PDQDKGFTGT

-220 LHVKKNSTYDF
+220 LHVKENSTYDF

-245 PILKLYSVAKDASGQ
+245 PILKLYNVVKDASGK

-283 ETEYDPAMGKLEE
+283 ETEYDPAMGKE
-296 KDSLQRFYTHLSSG
+296 KDNLQRFYTHLSSG

-321 ATKAYDIPL
+321 ETKAYDIPL

-353 IVCAAYG
+353 ILCAAYG
-360 VDAAKQDGTSFGADD
+360 VNGTKADGSSFGADD

-384 MNSSAEMGAP
+384 MNSTAELGAS

-422 AMPGYNSAVSAGEYF
+422 TMPGYNSSVSAGEYF
-437 EVSPDAQLTLKT
+437 EIQPEAQLKLETLE
-449 LDTAAQVTYTVPSDA
+449 TASQVTYTVPSDA
-464 TFNLYLQMNN
+464 TFNLYRQMNN
-474 FNTRVVAPIIDWKDN
+474 FNTRVVEPIIDWKDN

-522 HVTRAGFYQQSDIKE
+522 HVTRAGFYQQGDIKE
-537 ESYRFTLS
+537 ETYSFTLS
-545 FDDGLNPHNT
+545 FDDGLNPNNT
-555 QRISHDRSGLGKGAA
+555 QRISHDRSGLGTGAA
-570 LRDEADAQVGLDP
+570 PRDEADIQVGLDP

-605 SDTANIIIEPDFHW
+605 SDVANVIVEPDFHW
-619 DVLSGDVAFTTV
+619 DVISGDVAFTTV
-631 NGGNAGSN
+631 NGGNGGNN

-663 QDHAGTCGLFPATSP
+663 QDHASTCGLFPATSP

-691 RHGTAEAD
+691 KHGTAEAD

-711 RPYEWDYSFDTWFYS
+711 RPYEWDYSFDTWFYN
-726 AQDTDPALRFTVSGT
+726 AQDTKPTLNFTVTGT

-748 AFVTADGSMQAA
+748 AFVTANESMQAA
-760 MTGYSAASG
+760 MTKYSTASG
-769 SNGSYSVPL
+769 SNGSYTVPL

-842 INKVAGTFNPKD
+842 INKVAGTFNPKE
-854 LNVTYTTPEGDLV
+854 LNVTYTTPEGNLI

-882 EFTIPRALAFEDGAD
+882 EFTIPRALTFEDGAD

-915 SNPFSFMYTM
+915 SNPFNFMYTM
-925 TDMGMPTNFAALL
+925 TDLGMPTNFAALL

-945 LMDISVPVQKQGY
+945 LMDISIPVQKQGY
-958 NVRVSIMDKDGKA
+958 DVRVNVVDKDGKA
-971 VENAAVTL
+971 VENAVITL

-993 YKDLAYDAYRYYV
+993 YKDSPYDTYRYYV
-1006 QAEGY
+1006 KAEGY

-1017 FSLSAGSAAQVKNG
+1017 FSLSAGSAAQVKDG

-1039 KKALEGAWDGTAVT
+1039 KKTMEGAWDGTTVT
-1053 EPKQVDGV
+1053 EPKLEEGV

-1066 GAELAWFARTVNNGT
+1066 GAELAWFAKTVNGGT
-1081 ISIKGKL
+1081 NNIKGKL
-1088 TGDIDLAGFP
+1088 TKDIDLAGFP

-1119 VRNLYIYSTE
+1119 VRNLYIYSTA
-1129 DNQGLIGRLSANGK
+1129 DNQGLIGRLGANGK

-1157 NTAGGIVGIALAK
+1157 NTAGGIVGHAPAK

-1183 ARTCVAGVVGKTQ
+1183 AKTCVAGVVGKTQ
-1196 ANVANA
+1196 GNVANA
-1202 NGAKNA
+1202 NNAKNA
-1208 PAIKGCGNTG
+1208 PIIKNCGNTG
-1218 AITATDAKSGNAG
+1218 TITATDAKSGNAG
-1231 GIAAIHMQYQTFGG
+1231 GIAAIHMQYQMFGG
-1245 VFTDCINVGSV
+1245 VFTDCINVGGV
-1256 TASKKAG
+1256 AASKKAG

-1269 NGKKQADGGGNCY
+1269 NAKKQADGGGNYY
-1282 LTGCLTGSGDT
+1282 LSGCLNGSGDK
-1293 PIIGVEKTA
+1293 PIIGEEKTA
-1302 DELMELLKDRTDPVG
+1302 DELMEMLKDRTDPVG

-1330 PAADDVAAK
+1330 PVVDDVIAK
-1339 ISAIGTVTRDSKSK
+1339 IGAIGTVTRGSKAS

-1359 AYDALTDAQKELVP
+1359 AYDDLTDAQKELVP

-1396 SGSGS
+1396 SGSAQTGGHTFTTDLEPGS
-1401 AIYPVQNGSNAA
+1401 ITGVFVDGKKLDS
-1413 GGTDYSGG
+1413 
-1421 RYGLIFRAGVSGVK
+1421 RYYTVSGSDVTLTA
-1435 GVQVDGRAIGKA
+1435 D
-1447 NYTVEGSYPAEVYLK
+1447 YLK
-1462 AAYLKKLANG
+1462 TLRSG
-1472 KHTLTVLYD
+1472 KHTVKIENAAKVAT
-1481 GGSLTTEFTVGG
+1481 GSFTLSGSGAVQ
-1493 VDASP
+1493 SS
-1498 RTGDAGIAVYAA
+1498 RTGDPGVAIYFAMGAV
-1510 MSLLSAAG
+1510 SFLGSAA
-1518 GAWVI
+1518 WL
-1523 GRKRKH
+1523 RKRKET

>member
-14 MMVGLLP
+14 MMVSLLP
-21 AQALAAGDGS
+21 VQVLAAGDGG
-31 AADTPAVTEPAGEE
+31 AADAPVVTELAGEEQTPENSADTEEPEESEAPAEEPAEAAEEPAGEE
-45 QMPENPADTEK
+45 
-56 SEAPDSP
+56 
-63 DAPEVPVE
+63 
-71 TPAEAPEG
+71 
-79 SAAEEPVTAEVSAA
+79 PVTEEASVSASTEA
-93 ASAEAV
+93 A
-99 MTAAAAAAVPTL
+99 MTATTAAAVPTL
-111 KEGVSPTAEA
+111 QDGVSPTAEA

-134 NAGEVFWNNEKNRP
+134 NAGKVFWNNEKNRP

-175 PNQDTGFSGT
+175 PDQDKGFTGT
-185 AVVCVLMESK
+185 AVVCTLMESK

-201 RICATTDGKNF
+201 RICATMDGKNF

-220 LHVKKNSTYDF
+220 LHVKENSAYDF
-231 NFLFCVGKDYNGNY
+231 DFMFCVGKDYNGNY
-245 PILKLYSVAKDASGQ
+245 PILKLYNVVKDASGK

-283 ETEYDPAMGKLEE
+283 EAEYDPAMGKLENE
-296 KDSLQRFYTHLSSG
+296 LQRFYTHLSSG

-321 ATKAYDIPL
+321 ATNAYDIPL

-340 QNDVFTGENQYAY
+340 QNDVFTGKNQYAY
-353 IVCAAYG
+353 IICAAYG
-360 VDAAKQDGTSFGADD
+360 VDGTKKDGTGFGADD
-375 FKVELNCPV
+375 FKLELNCPA
-384 MNSSAEMGAP
+384 MNNIVENGTP

-400 TYYPTMVFAQ
+400 TYYPAMVFAQ

-422 AMPGYNSAVSAGEYF
+422 TVPGYGSSVGAGEF
-437 EVSPDAQLTLKT
+437 FDIQPEAQLKLATLE
-449 LDTAAQVTYTVPSDA
+449 TAAQVTYTVPSDA
-464 TFNLYLQMNN
+464 TFNLYRQLNN
-474 FNTRVVAPIIDWKDN
+474 FNTRAVEPIIDWKDN

-500 KRQTSNSMAGTDL
+500 KRATQSSMAGTDL

-537 ESYRFTLS
+537 EAYSFTLS
-545 FDDGLNPHNT
+545 FDDGLNPNNT
-555 QRISHDRSGLGKGAA
+555 QRISHDRSGLGTGAA
-570 LRDEADAQVGLDP
+570 LRDEADIQVGLDP

-619 DVLSGDVAFTTV
+619 DVLSGDVTFTTV
-631 NGGNAGSN
+631 NGGNAGNN
-639 WADVTPGTQDSVIAT
+639 WADVTPGTEDSVIAT

-663 QDHAGTCGLFPATSP
+663 QDHARTCGLFPATSP

-691 RHGTAEAD
+691 KHGTAEAD

-726 AQDTDPALRFTVSGT
+726 SEDTAPTLNFTVSGT

-748 AFVTADGSMQAA
+748 ALVAANEAMQTT
-760 MTGYSAASG
+760 MTKYSAASG
-769 SNGSYSVPL
+769 TNGSYTVPL
-778 SAFSG
+778 SAFNG
-783 LGNGKGGTVIIRMT
+783 LGNGKGGTVIIKMT

-842 INKVAGTFNPKD
+842 INKVAGTFNPKE
-854 LNVTYTTPEGDLV
+854 LNVTYTTPEGNLI

-882 EFTIPRALAFEDGAD
+882 EFTIPRALTFEDGAD

-915 SNPFSFMYTM
+915 SNPFNFMYTM
-925 TDMGMPTNFAALL
+925 TDLGMPTNFAALL

-945 LMDISVPVQKQGY
+945 LMDISIPVQKQGY
-958 NVRVSIMDKDGKA
+958 DVRVNVVDKDGKA
-971 VENAAVTL
+971 VENAVITL
-979 TNSDGTELTPVNGL
+979 TNSDGTDLTPVNGL
-993 YKDLAYDAYRYYV
+993 YKDSPYDTYRYYV
-1006 QAEGY
+1006 KAEGY

-1017 FSLSAGSAAQVKNG
+1017 FSLSAGSAAQVKDG

-1039 KKALEGAWDGTAVT
+1039 KKAMEGAWDGTTVT
-1053 EPKQVDGV
+1053 EPKLENGV

-1066 GAELAWFARTVNNGT
+1066 GAELAWFAQTVNARTNN
-1081 ISIKGKL
+1081 IKGKL
-1088 TGDIDLAGFP
+1088 TKDIELAGFP

-1106 KGFTG
+1106 KGFAG

-1119 VRNLYIYSTE
+1119 VRNLYIYSTA
-1129 DNQGLIGRLSANGK
+1129 DNQGLIGRLGANGK

-1152 VTTTG
+1152 VTTTAAS
-1157 NTAGGIVGIALAK
+1157 AGGIVGQAPQK

-1183 ARTCVAGVVGKTQ
+1183 AATCAAGVVGKVQ
-1196 ANVANA
+1196 AFVQNA
-1202 NGAKNA
+1202 ATAKNA
-1208 PAIKGCGNTG
+1208 PAIKNCGNTG
-1218 AITATDAKSGNAG
+1218 TITATDAKSGNAG
-1231 GIAAIHMQYQTFGG
+1231 GIASVSSNYPMLGG

-1269 NGKKQADGGGNCY
+1269 NAKKQADGGGNYY
-1282 LTGCLTGSGDT
+1282 LSGCLNGSGDK

-1302 DELMELLKDRTDPVG
+1302 DELMEMLKDRTDPVG

-1330 PAADDVAAK
+1330 PVVDDVIAK
-1339 ISAIGTVTRDSKSK
+1339 IGAIGTVTRGSKAS

-1359 AYDALTDAQKELVP
+1359 AYDDLTDAQKELVP

-1396 SGSGS
+1396 SGSAYTGGHTFTTDLEPGS
-1401 AIYPVQNGSNAA
+1401 ITGVFVDGKKLDS
-1413 GGTDYSGG
+1413 
-1421 RYGLIFRAGVSGVK
+1421 RYYTVSGSDVTLTA
-1435 GVQVDGRAIGKA
+1435 D
-1447 NYTVEGSYPAEVYLK
+1447 YLK
-1462 AAYLKKLANG
+1462 TLRSG
-1472 KHTLTVLYD
+1472 KHTVKIENAAKVAT
-1481 GGSLTTEFTVGG
+1481 GSFTLSGSGAVQ
-1493 VDASP
+1493 SS
-1498 RTGDAGIAVYAA
+1498 RTGDPGVAIYFAMGAV
-1510 MSLLSAAG
+1510 SFLGSAA
-1518 GAWVI
+1518 WL
-1523 GRKRKH
+1523 RKRKET

>member
-14 MMVGLLP
+14 MMVSLLP
-21 AQALAAGDGS
+21 VQVLAAGDGG
-31 AADTPAVTEPAGEE
+31 AADAPVVTELAGEE
-45 QMPENPADTEK
+45 QTPENSADTEEPEE
-56 SEAPDSP
+56 SEAP
-63 DAPEVPVE
+63 AEE
-71 TPAEAPEG
+71 PAEAAEEP
-79 SAAEEPVTAEVSAA
+79 AAEEPVTEEASVSASTEA
-93 ASAEAV
+93 A
-99 MTAAAAAAVPTL
+99 MTAAAAVPTL
-111 KEGVSPTAEA
+111 QEGVSPTAEA

-134 NAGEVFWNNEKNRP
+134 NAGKVFWNNEKNRP

-175 PNQDTGFSGT
+175 PDQDKGFTGT

-220 LHVKKNSTYDF
+220 LHVKENSTYDF

-245 PILKLYSVAKDASGQ
+245 PILKLYNVVKDASGK

-283 ETEYDPAMGKLEE
+283 ETEYDPAMGKLE
-296 KDSLQRFYTHLSSG
+296 DNLQRFYTHLSSG

-321 ATKAYDIPL
+321 ETKAYDIPL

-340 QNDVFTGENQYAY
+340 QNDVFTGEDQYAY
-353 IVCAAYG
+353 ILCAAYG
-360 VDAAKQDGTSFGADD
+360 VNGTKADGSSFGADD

-384 MNSSAEMGAP
+384 MNSTAELGAS

-422 AMPGYNSAVSAGEYF
+422 TMPGYNSSVSAGEYF
-437 EVSPDAQLTLKT
+437 EIQPEAQLKLETLE
-449 LDTAAQVTYTVPSDA
+449 TASQVTYTVPSDA
-464 TFNLYLQMNN
+464 TFNLYRQMNN
-474 FNTRVVAPIIDWKDN
+474 FNTRVVEPIIDWKDN

-537 ESYRFTLS
+537 EAYSFTLS
-545 FDDGLNPHNT
+545 FDDGLNPNNT
-555 QRISHDRSGLGKGAA
+555 QRISHDRSGLGTGAA
-570 LRDEADAQVGLDP
+570 PRDEADVQVGLDP

-605 SDTANIIIEPDFHW
+605 SDVANIIIEPDFHW
-619 DVLSGDVAFTTV
+619 DVLSGDGTFTTV
-631 NGGNAGSN
+631 NGGNAGNN
-639 WADVTPGTQDSVIAT
+639 WADVTPGTEDSVIAT

-663 QDHAGTCGLFPATSP
+663 QDHARTCGLFPATSP

-691 RHGTAEAD
+691 KHGTAEAD

-726 AQDTDPALRFTVSGT
+726 SEDTDPTLNFTVSGT

-748 AFVTADGSMQAA
+748 ALVAANEAMQTT
-760 MTGYSAASG
+760 MTKYSAASG
-769 SNGSYSVPL
+769 TNGSYTVPL
-778 SAFSG
+778 SAFNG
-783 LGNGKGGTVIIRMT
+783 LGNGKGGTVIIKMT

-842 INKVAGTFNPKD
+842 INKVAGTFNPTD
-854 LNVTYTTPEGDLV
+854 LNVTYTTPEGDLI

-882 EFTIPRALAFEDGAD
+882 EFTIPRALTFEDGAD

-915 SNPFSFMYTM
+915 SNPFNFMYTM
-925 TDMGMPTNFAALL
+925 TDLGMPTNFAALL

-945 LMDISVPVQKQGY
+945 LMDISIPVQKQGY
-958 NVRVSIMDKDGKA
+958 DVRVNVVDKDGKA
-971 VENAAVTL
+971 VENATITL
-979 TNSDGTELTPVNGL
+979 TNSDGTDLTPVNGL
-993 YKDLAYDAYRYYV
+993 YKDSPYDTYRYYV
-1006 QAEGY
+1006 KAEGY

-1017 FSLSAGSAAQVKNG
+1017 FSLSASSAAQVKNG
-1031 VLTITVVL
+1031 VLTITIVL
-1039 KKALEGAWDGTAVT
+1039 KKAMEGAWDGTTVT
-1053 EPKQVDGV
+1053 EPKLENGV

-1066 GAELAWFARTVNNGT
+1066 GAELAWFAKTVNGRTNN
-1081 ISIKGKL
+1081 IKGKL
-1088 TGDIDLAGFP
+1088 TKDIELAGFP

-1106 KGFTG
+1106 KGFAG

-1119 VRNLYIYSTE
+1119 VRNLYIYSTA
-1129 DNQGLIGRLSANGK
+1129 DNQGLIGRLGANGK

-1157 NTAGGIVGIALAK
+1157 NTAGGIVGHAPAK

-1183 ARTCVAGVVGKTQ
+1183 AKTCVAGVVGKTQ
-1196 ANVANA
+1196 GNVANA
-1202 NGAKNA
+1202 NNAKNA
-1208 PAIKGCGNTG
+1208 PVIKNCGNTG
-1218 AITATDAKSGNAG
+1218 TITATDAKSGNAG
-1231 GIAAIHMQYQTFGG
+1231 GIAAIHMQYQMFGG
-1245 VFTDCINVGSV
+1245 VFTDCINVGGV
-1256 TASKKAG
+1256 AASKKAG
-1263 GVTVTT
+1263 GITVTT
-1269 NGKKQADGGGNCY
+1269 NAKKQADGGGNYY
-1282 LTGCLTGSGDT
+1282 LSGCLNGSGDK

-1302 DELMELLKDRTDPVG
+1302 DELMEMLKDCTDPVG

-1330 PAADDVAAK
+1330 PVVDDVIAK
-1339 ISAIGTVTRDSKSK
+1339 IGAIGTVTRGSKAS

-1359 AYDALTDAQKELVP
+1359 AYDDLTDAQKELVP

-1396 SGSGS
+1396 GSS
-1401 AIYPVQNGSNAA
+1401 IYPVQNGSNAA
-1413 GGTDYSGG
+1413 SGTDYSGG
-1421 RYGLIFRAGVSGVK
+1421 KYGLIFRASVSGVK
-1435 GVQVDGRAIGKA
+1435 GVQVDGKTIGKA

-1462 AAYLKKLANG
+1462 AAYLKRLANG

-1481 GGSLTTEFTVGG
+1481 GGSLTTEFTIGG
-1493 VDASP
+1493 VSTSP
-1498 RTGDAGIAVYAA
+1498 TTGDAGMAIYAA
-1510 MSLLSAAG
+1510 MSLLSLTG
-1518 GAWVI
+1518 GALVVSRR
-1523 GRKRKH
+1523 RKEN

>member
-14 MMVGLLP
+14 MMVSLLP
-21 AQALAAGDGS
+21 VQVLAAGDDG
-31 AADTPAVTEPAGEE
+31 AAEVPAVTEPAGEE
-45 QMPENPADTEK
+45 QTPEIPADTEEPEEP
-56 SEAPDSP
+56 EAPV
-63 DAPEVPVE
+63 EVPAEDPAE
-71 TPAEAPEG
+71 TPAEAAEEP
-79 SAAEEPVTAEVSAA
+79 AAEEPVTGEASVSASTEA
-93 ASAEAV
+93 AMAAT
-99 MTAAAAAAVPTL
+99 TAAAIPTL
-111 KEGVSPTAEA
+111 QDGVSPTAEA

-134 NAGEVFWNNEKNRP
+134 NAGDVFKDNEKDRP
-148 LLAAESFYYRRS
+148 LIGADHFYYRRS

-175 PNQDTGFSGT
+175 PDQDKGFTGTS
-185 AVVCVLMESK
+185 VVCTLMESK

-201 RICATTDGKNF
+201 RICATMDGKNF

-220 LHVKKNSTYDF
+220 LHVKENSTYDF
-231 NFLFCVGKDYNGNY
+231 DFMFCVGQDYNGNY
-245 PILKLYSVAKDASGQ
+245 PILKLYNVVKDASGK

-283 ETEYDPAMGKLEE
+283 EAEYDPAMGKLENE
-296 KDSLQRFYTHLSSG
+296 LQRFYTHLSSG

-340 QNDVFTGENQYAY
+340 QNDVFTGKNQYAY
-353 IVCAAYG
+353 IICAAYG
-360 VDAAKQDGTSFGADD
+360 VDGTKKDGTGFGADD
-375 FKVELNCPV
+375 FKLELNCPA
-384 MNSSAEMGAP
+384 MNNIVENGTP

-400 TYYPTMVFAQ
+400 TYYPAMVFAQ

-422 AMPGYNSAVSAGEYF
+422 TVPGYGSSVGAGEF
-437 EVSPDAQLTLKT
+437 FDIRPEAQLKLATLE
-449 LDTAAQVTYTVPSDA
+449 TASQVTYTVPSDA
-464 TFNLYLQMNN
+464 TFNLYRQLNN
-474 FNTRVVAPIIDWKDN
+474 FNTRAVEPIIDWKDN

-500 KRQTSNSMAGTDL
+500 KRATQSSMAGTDL

-522 HVTRAGFYQQSDIKE
+522 HVTRAGFYKQGDIKE
-537 ESYRFTLS
+537 ETYSFTLS
-545 FDDGLNPHNT
+545 FDDGLNPNNT
-555 QRISHDRSGLGKGAA
+555 QRISHDRSGLGTGAA
-570 LRDEADAQVGLDP
+570 PRDEADIQVGLDP

-605 SDTANIIIEPDFHW
+605 SDVANVIVEPDFHW
-619 DVLSGDVAFTTV
+619 DVISGDVTFTTV
-631 NGGNAGSN
+631 NGGNGGNN

-663 QDHAGTCGLFPATSP
+663 QDHASTCGLFPATSP

-691 RHGTAEAD
+691 KHGTAEAD

-726 AQDTDPALRFTVSGT
+726 SEDTAPALNFTVSGT

-748 AFVTADGSMQAA
+748 ALVAANEAMQTT
-760 MTGYSAASG
+760 MTKYSAASG
-769 SNGSYSVPL
+769 SNGSYTVPL
-778 SAFSG
+778 SAFSA
-783 LGNGKGGTVIIRMT
+783 LGNGKGGTVIIKMT

-809 AKVTPTLENVTHPG
+809 AKVTPTLENATHPG

-854 LNVTYTTPEGDLV
+854 LNVTYTTPEGDLI

-882 EFTIPRALAFEDGAD
+882 EFTIPRALTFEDGAD

-915 SNPFSFMYTM
+915 SNPFNFMYTM
-925 TDMGMPTNFAALL
+925 TDLGMPTNFAALL

-945 LMDISVPVQKQGY
+945 LMDISIPVQKQGY
-958 NVRVSIMDKDGKA
+958 DVRVNVVDKDGKA
-971 VENAAVTL
+971 VENAVITL
-979 TNSDGTELTPVNGL
+979 TNSDGTDLTPVNGL
-993 YKDLAYDAYRYYV
+993 YKDSPYDTYRYYV
-1006 QAEGY
+1006 KAEGY

-1017 FSLSAGSAAQVKNG
+1017 FSLSAGSAAQVKDG

-1039 KKALEGAWDGTAVT
+1039 KKAMEGAWDGTTVT
-1053 EPKQVDGV
+1053 EPKLENGV

-1066 GAELAWFARTVNNGT
+1066 GAELAWFAQTVNAGT
-1081 ISIKGKL
+1081 NNIKGKL
-1088 TGDIDLAGFP
+1088 TKDIDLAGFP

-1106 KGFTG
+1106 KGFAG

-1119 VRNLYIYSTE
+1119 VRNLYIYSTA
-1129 DNQGLIGRLSANGK
+1129 DNQGLIGRLGANGK

-1157 NTAGGIVGIALAK
+1157 NTAGGIVGHAPAK

-1183 ARTCVAGVVGKTQ
+1183 AKTCVAGVVGKTQ
-1196 ANVANA
+1196 GNVANA
-1202 NGAKNA
+1202 NNAKNA
-1208 PAIKGCGNTG
+1208 PIIKNCGNTG
-1218 AITATDAKSGNAG
+1218 TITATDAKSGNAG
-1231 GIAAIHMQYQTFGG
+1231 GIAAIHMQYQMFGG
-1245 VFTDCINVGSV
+1245 VFTDCINVGGV
-1256 TASKKAG
+1256 AASKKAG

-1269 NGKKQADGGGNCY
+1269 NAKKQADGGGNYY
-1282 LTGCLTGSGDT
+1282 LSGCLNGSGDT

-1302 DELMELLKDRTDPVG
+1302 DELMEMLKDRTDPVG

-1330 PAADDVAAK
+1330 PVVDDVIAK
-1339 ISAIGTVTRDSKSK
+1339 IGAIGTVTRGSKAS

-1359 AYDALTDAQKELVP
+1359 AYDDLTDAQKELVP

-1396 SGSGS
+1396 SGSAYTGGHTFTTDLEPGS
-1401 AIYPVQNGSNAA
+1401 ITGVFVDGKKLDS
-1413 GGTDYSGG
+1413 
-1421 RYGLIFRAGVSGVK
+1421 RYYTVSGSDVTLTA
-1435 GVQVDGRAIGKA
+1435 D
-1447 NYTVEGSYPAEVYLK
+1447 YLK
-1462 AAYLKKLANG
+1462 TLRSG
-1472 KHTLTVLYD
+1472 KHTVKIENATKVAT
-1481 GGSLTTEFTVGG
+1481 GSFTLSGSGAVQ
-1493 VDASP
+1493 SS
-1498 RTGDAGIAVYAA
+1498 RTGDPGVAIYFAMGAV
-1510 MSLLSAAG
+1510 SLLGSAA
-1518 GAWVI
+1518 WL
-1523 GRKRKH
+1523 RKRKET

>member
-14 MMVGLLP
+14 MMVSLLP
-21 AQALAAGDGS
+21 VQVLAAGDGG
-31 AADTPAVTEPAGEE
+31 AADAPVVTELAGEE
-45 QMPENPADTEK
+45 QTPENPADTEEPEEP
-56 SEAPDSP
+56 EAP
-63 DAPEVPVE
+63 AEE
-71 TPAEAPEG
+71 PAEAAEEP
-79 SAAEEPVTAEVSAA
+79 AAEEPVTEEASVSASTEA
-93 ASAEAV
+93 A
-99 MTAAAAAAVPTL
+99 MTAAAAVPTL
-111 KEGVSPTAEA
+111 QDGVSPTSEA

-134 NAGEVFWNNEKNRP
+134 NAGKVFWNNEKNRP

-220 LHVKKNSTYDF
+220 LHVKENSTYDF

-245 PILKLYSVAKDASGQ
+245 PILKLYNVVKDASGK

-283 ETEYDPAMGKLEE
+283 ETEYDPAMGKLE
-296 KDSLQRFYTHLSSG
+296 DNLQRFYTHLSSG

-321 ATKAYDIPL
+321 ETKAYDIPL

-353 IVCAAYG
+353 IRCAAYG
-360 VDAAKQDGTSFGADD
+360 VDATKKDGTGFGADD
-375 FKVELNCPV
+375 FEVELNCPV
-384 MNSSAEMGAP
+384 MNSTAEMGAS

-422 AMPGYNSAVSAGEYF
+422 TMPGYNSSVSAGEF
-437 EVSPDAQLTLKT
+437 FAAEPDAQLELEK

-464 TFNLYLQMNN
+464 TFNLYRQMNN
-474 FNTRVVAPIIDWKDN
+474 FNTRVVEPIIDWKDN

-537 ESYRFTLS
+537 EAYSFTLS
-545 FDDGLNPHNT
+545 FDDGLNPNNT
-555 QRISHDRSGLGKGAA
+555 QRISHDRSGLGTGAA
-570 LRDEADAQVGLDP
+570 PRDEADIQVGLDP

-619 DVLSGDVAFTTV
+619 DVLSGDVTFTTV
-631 NGGNAGSN
+631 NGGNGGNN
-639 WADVTPGTQDSVIAT
+639 WADVTPGTEDSVIAT

-663 QDHAGTCGLFPATSP
+663 QDHARTCGLFPATSP

-691 RHGTAEAD
+691 KHGTAEAD

-726 AQDTDPALRFTVSGT
+726 AQDTDPTLNFTVSGT

-748 AFVTADGSMQAA
+748 ALVAANEAMQTT
-760 MTGYSAASG
+760 MTKYSAASG
-769 SNGSYSVPL
+769 TNGSYTVPL
-778 SAFSG
+778 SAFNG
-783 LGNGKGGTVIIRMT
+783 LGNGKGGTVIIKMT

-842 INKVAGTFNPKD
+842 INKVAGTFNPKE
-854 LNVTYTTPEGDLV
+854 LNVTYTTPEGNLI

-882 EFTIPRALAFEDGAD
+882 EFTIPRALTFEDGAD

-915 SNPFSFMYTM
+915 SNPFNFMYTM
-925 TDMGMPTNFAALL
+925 TDLGMPTNFAALL

-945 LMDISVPVQKQGY
+945 LMDISIPVQKQGY
-958 NVRVSIMDKDGKA
+958 DVRVNVVDKDGKA
-971 VENAAVTL
+971 VENATITL

-993 YKDLAYDAYRYYV
+993 YKDSPYDTYRYYV
-1006 QAEGY
+1006 KAEGY

-1017 FSLSAGSAAQVKNG
+1017 FSLSAGSAAQVKDG

-1039 KKALEGAWDGTAVT
+1039 KKTMEGAWDGTTVT
-1053 EPKQVDGV
+1053 EPKLENGV

-1066 GAELAWFARTVNNGT
+1066 GAELAWFAKTVNGGT
-1081 ISIKGKL
+1081 NNIKGKL
-1088 TGDIDLAGFP
+1088 TRDIELAGFP

-1119 VRNLYIYSTE
+1119 VRNLYIYSTA
-1129 DNQGLIGRLSANGK
+1129 DNQGLIGRLGANGK

-1157 NTAGGIVGIALAK
+1157 NTAGGIVGHAPAQ

-1183 ARTCVAGVVGKTQ
+1183 AKTCVAGVVGKTQ
-1196 ANVANA
+1196 GNVANA
-1202 NGAKNA
+1202 NNAKKA
-1208 PAIKGCGNTG
+1208 PVIKNCGNTG
-1218 AITATDAKSGNAG
+1218 TITATDAKSGNAG
-1231 GIAAIHMQYQTFGG
+1231 GIAAIHMQYQMFGG

-1269 NGKKQADGGGNCY
+1269 NAKKLADGGGNY
-1282 LTGCLTGSGDT
+1282 YMSGCLNGSGDE

-1302 DELMELLKDRTDPVG
+1302 DELMEMLKDRTDPVG

-1330 PAADDVAAK
+1330 PVVDDVIAK
-1339 ISAIGTVTRDSKSK
+1339 IGAIGTVTRGSKAS

-1359 AYDALTDAQKELVP
+1359 AYDDLTDAQKELVP

-1396 SGSGS
+1396 SGSAYTGGHTFTTDLEPGS
-1401 AIYPVQNGSNAA
+1401 ITGVFVDGKKLDS
-1413 GGTDYSGG
+1413 
-1421 RYGLIFRAGVSGVK
+1421 RYYTVSGSDVTLTA
-1435 GVQVDGRAIGKA
+1435 D
-1447 NYTVEGSYPAEVYLK
+1447 YLK
-1462 AAYLKKLANG
+1462 TLRSG
-1472 KHTLTVLYD
+1472 KHTVKIENATKVAT
-1481 GGSLTTEFTVGG
+1481 GSFTLSGSGAVQ
-1493 VDASP
+1493 SS
-1498 RTGDAGIAVYAA
+1498 RTGDPGVAIYAA
-1510 MSLLSAAG
+1510 MGAVSFLGSAA
-1518 GAWVI
+1518 WL
-1523 GRKRKH
+1523 RKRKET

>member
-14 MMVGLLP
+14 MMVSLLP
-21 AQALAAGDGS
+21 VQVLAAGDDG
-31 AADTPAVTEPAGEE
+31 AADAPAVTEPAGEE
-45 QMPENPADTEK
+45 QTPENSADTEEPEEP
-56 SEAPDSP
+56 EAPV
-63 DAPEVPVE
+63 EVPAEDPAE
-71 TPAEAPEG
+71 TPAEAAEEP
-79 SAAEEPVTAEVSAA
+79 AAEEPVTGEASVSASTEA
-93 ASAEAV
+93 A
-99 MTAAAAAAVPTL
+99 MTATAAAAVPTL
-111 KEGVSPTAEA
+111 QDGVSPTAEA

-134 NAGEVFWNNEKNRP
+134 NAGKVFWNNEKNRP
-148 LLAAESFYYRRS
+148 LIGADSFYYRRS

-175 PNQDTGFSGT
+175 PDQDKGFTGTS
-185 AVVCVLMESK
+185 VVCTLMESK

-201 RICATTDGKNF
+201 RICATMDGKNF

-220 LHVKKNSTYDF
+220 LHVKENSTYDF

-245 PILKLYSVAKDASGQ
+245 PILKLYNVVKDASGK

-283 ETEYDPAMGKLEE
+283 EAEYDPAMGKLENE
-296 KDSLQRFYTHLSSG
+296 LQRFYTHLSSG

-340 QNDVFTGENQYAY
+340 QNDVFTGKNQYAY
-353 IVCAAYG
+353 IICAAYG
-360 VDAAKQDGTSFGADD
+360 VDGTKKDGTGFGADD
-375 FKVELNCPV
+375 FKLELNCPA
-384 MNSSAEMGAP
+384 MNNIVENGTP

-400 TYYPTMVFAQ
+400 TYYPAMVFAQ

-422 AMPGYNSAVSAGEYF
+422 TVPGYGSSVGAGEF
-437 EVSPDAQLTLKT
+437 FDIQPEAQLKLATLE
-449 LDTAAQVTYTVPSDA
+449 TASQVTYTVPSDA
-464 TFNLYLQMNN
+464 TFNLYRQLNN
-474 FNTRVVAPIIDWKDN
+474 FNTRAVEPIIDWKDN

-500 KRQTSNSMAGTDL
+500 KRATQSSMAGTDL

-522 HVTRAGFYQQSDIKE
+522 HVTRAGFYKQGDIKE
-537 ESYRFTLS
+537 ETYSFTLS
-545 FDDGLNPHNT
+545 FDDGLNPNNT
-555 QRISHDRSGLGKGAA
+555 QRISHDRSGLGTGAA
-570 LRDEADAQVGLDP
+570 PRDEADIQVGLDP

-605 SDTANIIIEPDFHW
+605 SDVANVIVEPDFHW
-619 DVLSGDVAFTTV
+619 DVISGDVAFTTV
-631 NGGNAGSN
+631 NGGNGGNN

-663 QDHAGTCGLFPATSP
+663 QDHASTCGLFPATSP

-691 RHGTAEAD
+691 KHGTAEAD

-726 AQDTDPALRFTVSGT
+726 AQDTDPTLNFTVSGT

-748 AFVTADGSMQAA
+748 ALVAANESMQAA
-760 MTGYSAASG
+760 MTKYSTASG
-769 SNGSYSVPL
+769 SNGSYTVPL

-842 INKVAGTFNPKD
+842 INKVAGTFNPTA
-854 LNVTYTTPEGDLV
+854 LSVTYTTPEGNLR
-867 LAGAKQYERMDTAVL
+867 LATAKQYERMDTAVL
-882 EFTIPRALAFEDGAD
+882 EFTIPRAVTFEDGAD

-915 SNPFSFMYTM
+915 SNPFNFMYTM
-925 TDMGMPTNFAALL
+925 TDLGMPTNFAALL

-958 NVRVSIMDKDGKA
+958 DVRVNVVDKDGKA
-971 VENAAVTL
+971 VENAVITL
-979 TNSDGTELTPVNGL
+979 TNSDGTDLTPVNGL
-993 YKDLAYDAYRYYV
+993 YKDSPYDTYRYYV

-1017 FSLSAGSAAQVKNG
+1017 FSLSAASAAQVKDG
-1031 VLTITVVL
+1031 ILTITVVL
-1039 KKALEGAWDGTAVT
+1039 KKAMEGAWDGTTAT
-1053 EPKQVDGV
+1053 EPKQADGV

-1066 GAELAWFARTVNNGT
+1066 GAELAWFAQTVNAGT
-1081 ISIKGKL
+1081 NNIKGKL
-1088 TGDIDLAGFP
+1088 TKDIELAGFP

-1119 VRNLYIYSTE
+1119 VRNLYIYSTA
-1129 DNQGLIGRLSANGK
+1129 DNQGLIGRLGANGK

-1152 VTTTG
+1152 VTTTAAS
-1157 NTAGGIVGIALAK
+1157 AGGIVGYAPAQ

-1183 ARTCVAGVVGKTQ
+1183 AKTCVAGVVGKTQ
-1196 ANVANA
+1196 GNVANA
-1202 NGAKNA
+1202 NNAKKA
-1208 PAIKGCGNTG
+1208 PVIKNCGNTG
-1218 AITATDAKSGNAG
+1218 TITATDAKSGNAG
-1231 GIAAIHMQYQTFGG
+1231 GIAAIHMQYQMFGG
-1245 VFTDCINVGSV
+1245 VFTDCINVGGV

-1263 GVTVTT
+1263 GITVTT
-1269 NGKKQADGGGNCY
+1269 NAKKLADGGGNYY
-1282 LTGCLTGSGDT
+1282 LSGCLNGSGDT
-1293 PIIGVEKTA
+1293 PIIGAEKTA
-1302 DELMELLKDRTDPVG
+1302 DELMEMLKDRTDPVG

-1330 PAADDVAAK
+1330 PVVDDVIAK
-1339 ISAIGTVTRDSKSK
+1339 IGAIGTVTRGSKAS

-1359 AYDALTDAQKELVP
+1359 AYDDLTDAQKELVP

-1396 SGSGS
+1396 GSSYTGGHTFTTDLEPGSITGVFVDGKKLDSRYYTVSGSDVTLTADYLKTLRSGKHTVKIENATKVATGSFTLSGSG
-1401 AIYPVQNGSNAA
+1401 AVQS
-1413 GGTDYSGG
+1413 S
-1421 RYGLIFRAGVSGVK
+1421 
-1435 GVQVDGRAIGKA
+1435 
-1447 NYTVEGSYPAEVYLK
+1447 
-1462 AAYLKKLANG
+1462 
-1472 KHTLTVLYD
+1472 
-1481 GGSLTTEFTVGG
+1481 
-1493 VDASP
+1493 
-1498 RTGDAGIAVYAA
+1498 RTGDAGIAIYAA
-1510 MSLLSAAG
+1510 MSAVSFLGSAA
-1518 GAWVI
+1518 WL
-1523 GRKRKH
+1523 RKRKET

>member
-14 MMVGLLP
+14 MMVSLLP
-21 AQALAAGDGS
+21 VQVLAAGDGG
-31 AADTPAVTEPAGEE
+31 AADAPVVTELAGEEQTPENSADTEEPEESEAPAEEPAEAAEEPAGEE
-45 QMPENPADTEK
+45 
-56 SEAPDSP
+56 
-63 DAPEVPVE
+63 
-71 TPAEAPEG
+71 
-79 SAAEEPVTAEVSAA
+79 PVTEEASVSASTEA
-93 ASAEAV
+93 A
-99 MTAAAAAAVPTL
+99 MTATTAAAVPTL
-111 KEGVSPTAEA
+111 QDGVSPTAEA

-134 NAGEVFWNNEKNRP
+134 NAGKVFWNNEKNRP
-148 LLAAESFYYRRS
+148 LIGADSFYYRRS

-175 PNQDTGFSGT
+175 PDQDKGFTGT
-185 AVVCVLMESK
+185 AVVCTLMESK

-201 RICATTDGKNF
+201 RICATMDGKNF

-220 LHVKKNSTYDF
+220 LHVKENSAYDF
-231 NFLFCVGKDYNGNY
+231 DFMFCVGKDYNGNY
-245 PILKLYSVAKDASGQ
+245 PILKLYNVVKDASGK

-283 ETEYDPAMGKLEE
+283 EAEYDPAMGKLENE
-296 KDSLQRFYTHLSSG
+296 LQRFYTHLSSG

-321 ATKAYDIPL
+321 ATNAYDIPL

-340 QNDVFTGENQYAY
+340 QNDVFTGKNQYAY
-353 IVCAAYG
+353 IICAAYG
-360 VDAAKQDGTSFGADD
+360 VDGTKKDGTGFGADD
-375 FKVELNCPV
+375 FKLELNCPA
-384 MNSSAEMGAP
+384 MNNIVENGTP

-400 TYYPTMVFAQ
+400 TYYPAMVFAQ

-422 AMPGYNSAVSAGEYF
+422 TVPGYGSSVGAGEF
-437 EVSPDAQLTLKT
+437 FDIQPEAQLKLATLE
-449 LDTAAQVTYTVPSDA
+449 TAAQVTYTVPSDA
-464 TFNLYLQMNN
+464 TFNLYRQLNN
-474 FNTRVVAPIIDWKDN
+474 FNTRAVEPIIDWKDN

-500 KRQTSNSMAGTDL
+500 KRATQSSMAGTDL

-537 ESYRFTLS
+537 EAYSFTLS
-545 FDDGLNPHNT
+545 FDDGLNPNNT
-555 QRISHDRSGLGKGAA
+555 QRISHDRSGLGTGAA
-570 LRDEADAQVGLDP
+570 PRDEADIQVGLAP

-605 SDTANIIIEPDFHW
+605 SDVANVIVEPDFHW
-619 DVLSGDVAFTTV
+619 DVISGDVTFTTV
-631 NGGNAGSN
+631 NGGNGGNN

-663 QDHAGTCGLFPATSP
+663 QDHASTCGLFPATSP

-691 RHGTAEAD
+691 KHGTAEAD

-726 AQDTDPALRFTVSGT
+726 AQDTAPTLNFTVSGT

-748 AFVTADGSMQAA
+748 AFVTANESMQAA
-760 MTGYSAASG
+760 MTKYSTASG
-769 SNGSYSVPL
+769 SNGSYTVPL
-778 SAFSG
+778 SAFNG

-823 DPFAPGDTVRVTFN
+823 EPFTPGDTVRVTFN

-842 INKVAGTFNPKD
+842 INKVAGTFNPTA
-854 LNVTYTTPEGDLV
+854 LSVTYTTPEGNLR
-867 LAGAKQYERMDTAVL
+867 LATAKQYERMDTAVL
-882 EFTIPRALAFEDGAD
+882 EFTIPRAVTFEDGAD

-915 SNPFSFMYTM
+915 SNPFNFMYTM
-925 TDMGMPTNFAALL
+925 TDLGMPTNFAALL

-945 LMDISVPVQKQGY
+945 LMDISIPVQKQGY
-958 NVRVSIMDKDGKA
+958 DVRVNVVDKDGKA
-971 VENAAVTL
+971 VENATITL
-979 TNSDGTELTPVNGL
+979 TNSDGTDLTPVNGL
-993 YKDLAYDAYRYYV
+993 YKDSPYDTYRYYV
-1006 QAEGY
+1006 KAEGY

-1017 FSLSAGSAAQVKNG
+1017 FSLSAGSAAQVKDG

-1039 KKALEGAWDGTAVT
+1039 KKIMEGAWDGTTVT
-1053 EPKQVDGV
+1053 KPKLENGV

-1066 GAELAWFARTVNNGT
+1066 GAELAWFAQTVNAGT
-1081 ISIKGKL
+1081 NNIKGKL
-1088 TGDIDLAGFP
+1088 TRDIELAGFP

-1119 VRNLYIYSTE
+1119 VRNLYIYSTA
-1129 DNQGLIGRLSANGK
+1129 DSQGLIGRLGANGK

-1152 VTTTG
+1152 VTTTAAS
-1157 NTAGGIVGIALAK
+1157 AGGIVGHAPQK
-1170 TSVINCLNEADVT
+1170 TSVINCLNKADVT
-1183 ARTCVAGVVGKTQ
+1183 AKTCAAGVVGKAQ
-1196 ANVANA
+1196 ASVTNPT
-1202 NGAKNA
+1202 GAKNA
-1208 PAIKGCGNTG
+1208 PAIKNCGNTG
-1218 AITATDAKSGNAG
+1218 TIIATDAAAGNAG
-1231 GIAAIHMQYQTFGG
+1231 GIAAVISNYPMLGG
-1245 VFTDCINVGSV
+1245 VFTDCINVGGV
-1256 TASKKAG
+1256 AASKKAG
-1263 GVTVTT
+1263 GITVTT
-1269 NGKKQADGGGNCY
+1269 NAKKQADGGGNYY
-1282 LTGCLTGSGDT
+1282 LSGCLNGSGDE

-1302 DELMELLKDRTDPVG
+1302 DELMEMLKDRTDPVG

-1330 PAADDVAAK
+1330 PVVDDVIAK
-1339 ISAIGTVTRDSKSK
+1339 IGAIGTVTRGSKAS

-1359 AYDALTDAQKELVP
+1359 AYDDLTDAQKELVP

-1396 SGSGS
+1396 SGSAYTGGHTFTTDLEPGS
-1401 AIYPVQNGSNAA
+1401 ITGVFVDGKKLDS
-1413 GGTDYSGG
+1413 
-1421 RYGLIFRAGVSGVK
+1421 RYYTVSGSDVTLTA
-1435 GVQVDGRAIGKA
+1435 D
-1447 NYTVEGSYPAEVYLK
+1447 YLK
-1462 AAYLKKLANG
+1462 TLRSG
-1472 KHTLTVLYD
+1472 KHTVKIENATKVAT
-1481 GGSLTTEFTVGG
+1481 GSFTLSGSGAVQ
-1493 VDASP
+1493 SS
-1498 RTGDAGIAVYAA
+1498 RTGDPGVAIYAA
-1510 MSLLSAAG
+1510 MGLLSLTG
-1518 GAWVI
+1518 GALVVSRR
-1523 GRKRKH
+1523 RKES

>member
-14 MMVGLLP
+14 MMVSLLP
-21 AQALAAGDGS
+21 VQVLAAGDGG
-31 AADTPAVTEPAGEE
+31 AADAPVVTELAGEEQTPENSADTEEPEESEAPAEEPAEAAEEPAGEE
-45 QMPENPADTEK
+45 
-56 SEAPDSP
+56 
-63 DAPEVPVE
+63 
-71 TPAEAPEG
+71 
-79 SAAEEPVTAEVSAA
+79 PVTEEASVSASTEA
-93 ASAEAV
+93 A
-99 MTAAAAAAVPTL
+99 MTATTAAAVPTL
-111 KEGVSPTAEA
+111 QDGVSPTAEA

-134 NAGEVFWNNEKNRP
+134 NAGKVFWNNEKNRP
-148 LLAAESFYYRRS
+148 LIGADSFYYRRS

-175 PNQDTGFSGT
+175 PDQDKGFTGT
-185 AVVCVLMESK
+185 AVVCTLMESK

-201 RICATTDGKNF
+201 RICATMDGKNF

-220 LHVKKNSTYDF
+220 LHVKENSAYDF
-231 NFLFCVGKDYNGNY
+231 DFMFCVGKDYNGNY
-245 PILKLYSVAKDASGQ
+245 PILKLYNVVKDASGK

-283 ETEYDPAMGKLEE
+283 EAEYDPAMGKLENE
-296 KDSLQRFYTHLSSG
+296 LQRFYTHLSSG

-321 ATKAYDIPL
+321 ETKAYDIPL

-353 IVCAAYG
+353 IRCVAYG
-360 VDAAKQDGTSFGADD
+360 VDATKKDGTGFGADD
-375 FKVELNCPV
+375 FKLELNCPA
-384 MNSSAEMGAP
+384 MNNIVENGTP

-400 TYYPTMVFAQ
+400 TYYPAMVFAQ

-422 AMPGYNSAVSAGEYF
+422 TVPGYGSSVGAGEF
-437 EVSPDAQLTLKT
+437 FDIQPEAQLKLATLE
-449 LDTAAQVTYTVPSDA
+449 TAAQVTYTVPSDA
-464 TFNLYLQMNN
+464 TFNLYRQLNN
-474 FNTRVVAPIIDWKDN
+474 FNTRAVEPIIDWKDN

-537 ESYRFTLS
+537 EAYSFTLS
-545 FDDGLNPHNT
+545 FDDGLNPNNT
-555 QRISHDRSGLGKGAA
+555 QRISHDRSGLGTGAA
-570 LRDEADAQVGLDP
+570 PRDEADIQVGLDP

-619 DVLSGDVAFTTV
+619 DVISGDGTFTTV
-631 NGGNAGSN
+631 NGGNAGNN
-639 WADVTPGTQDSVIAT
+639 WADVTPGTEDSVIAT

-663 QDHAGTCGLFPATSP
+663 QDHARTCGLFPATSP

-691 RHGTAEAD
+691 KHGTAEAD

-726 AQDTDPALRFTVSGT
+726 AQDTAPTLNFTVSGT

-748 AFVTADGSMQAA
+748 ALVAANESMQAA
-760 MTGYSAASG
+760 MTKYSAASG
-769 SNGSYSVPL
+769 SNGSYTVPL
-778 SAFSG
+778 SAFNG
-783 LGNGKGGTVIIRMT
+783 LGNGKGGTVIIKMT

-842 INKVAGTFNPKD
+842 INKVAGTFNPKE
-854 LNVTYTTPEGDLV
+854 LNVTYTTPEGNLI

-882 EFTIPRALAFEDGAD
+882 EFTIPRALVFEDGAD

-915 SNPFSFMYTM
+915 SNPFNFMYTM
-925 TDMGMPTNFAALL
+925 TDLGMPTNFAALL

-945 LMDISVPVQKQGY
+945 LMDISIPVQKQGY
-958 NVRVSIMDKDGKA
+958 DVRVNVVDKDGKA
-971 VENAAVTL
+971 VENATITL

-993 YKDLAYDAYRYYV
+993 YKDSPYDTYRYYV
-1006 QAEGY
+1006 KAEGY

-1017 FSLSAGSAAQVKNG
+1017 FSLSAGSAAQVKDG
-1031 VLTITVVL
+1031 ILTITVVL
-1039 KKALEGAWDGTAVT
+1039 KKAMEGAWDGTTAT
-1053 EPKQVDGV
+1053 EPKQADGV

-1066 GAELAWFARTVNNGT
+1066 GAELAWFAKTVNGGT
-1081 ISIKGKL
+1081 NNIKGKL
-1088 TGDIDLAGFP
+1088 TKDIELAGFP

-1119 VRNLYIYSTE
+1119 VRNLYIYSTA
-1129 DNQGLIGRLSANGK
+1129 DNQGLIGRLGANGK

-1152 VTTTG
+1152 VTTTAAS
-1157 NTAGGIVGIALAK
+1157 AGGIVGYAPAQ

-1183 ARTCVAGVVGKTQ
+1183 AKTCVAGVVGKTQ
-1196 ANVANA
+1196 GNVANA
-1202 NGAKNA
+1202 NNAKKA
-1208 PAIKGCGNTG
+1208 PVIKNCGNTG
-1218 AITATDAKSGNAG
+1218 TITATDAKSGNAG
-1231 GIAAIHMQYQTFGG
+1231 GIAAIHMQYQMFGG

-1269 NGKKQADGGGNCY
+1269 NAKKLADGGENYY
-1282 LTGCLTGSGDT
+1282 LSGCLNGSGDE
-1293 PIIGVEKTA
+1293 PIIGAEKTA
-1302 DELMELLKDRTDPVG
+1302 DELMEMLKDRTDPVG

-1330 PAADDVAAK
+1330 PVVDDVIAK
-1339 ISAIGTVTRDSKSK
+1339 IGAIGTVTRGSKAS

-1359 AYDALTDAQKELVP
+1359 AYDDLTDAQKELVP

-1396 SGSGS
+1396 GSAYTGGHTFTTDLEPGSITGVFVDGKKLDSRYYTVSGSDVTLTADYLKTLRSGKHTVKIENATKVATGSFTLSGSG
-1401 AIYPVQNGSNAA
+1401 AVQS
-1413 GGTDYSGG
+1413 S
-1421 RYGLIFRAGVSGVK
+1421 
-1435 GVQVDGRAIGKA
+1435 
-1447 NYTVEGSYPAEVYLK
+1447 
-1462 AAYLKKLANG
+1462 
-1472 KHTLTVLYD
+1472 
-1481 GGSLTTEFTVGG
+1481 
-1493 VDASP
+1493 
-1498 RTGDAGIAVYAA
+1498 RTGDPGVAIYFAVGAV
-1510 MSLLSAAG
+1510 SFLGSAA
-1518 GAWVI
+1518 WL
-1523 GRKRKH
+1523 RKRKET

>member
-14 MMVGLLP
+14 MMVSLLP
-21 AQALAAGDGS
+21 VQVLAAGDGG
-31 AADTPAVTEPAGEE
+31 AADAPVVTELAVKE
-45 QMPENPADTEK
+45 QTPENPADTEEPEE
-56 SEAPDSP
+56 SEAP
-63 DAPEVPVE
+63 AEE
-71 TPAEAPEG
+71 PAE
-79 SAAEEPVTAEVSAA
+79 AAEEPAGEEPVTEEASVSASTEA
-93 ASAEAV
+93 A
-99 MTAAAAAAVPTL
+99 MTAAAAVPTL
-111 KEGVSPTAEA
+111 QEGVSPTAEA

-134 NAGEVFWNNEKNRP
+134 NAGKVFWNNEKNRP

-175 PNQDTGFSGT
+175 PDQDKGFTGT

-220 LHVKKNSTYDF
+220 LHVKENSTYDF

-245 PILKLYSVAKDASGQ
+245 PILKLYNVVKDASGK

-283 ETEYDPAMGKLEE
+283 ETEYDPAMGKLE
-296 KDSLQRFYTHLSSG
+296 DNLQRFYTHLSSG

-321 ATKAYDIPL
+321 ATNAYDIPL

-340 QNDVFTGENQYAY
+340 QNDVFTGKNQYAY
-353 IVCAAYG
+353 IICAAYG
-360 VDAAKQDGTSFGADD
+360 VDGTKKDGTGFGADD
-375 FKVELNCPV
+375 FKLELNCPA
-384 MNSSAEMGAP
+384 MNNIVENGTP

-400 TYYPTMVFAQ
+400 TYYPAMVFAQ

-422 AMPGYNSAVSAGEYF
+422 TVPGYGSSVGAGEF
-437 EVSPDAQLTLKT
+437 FDIQPEAQLKLATLE
-449 LDTAAQVTYTVPSDA
+449 TAAQVTYTVPSDA
-464 TFNLYLQMNN
+464 TFNLYRQLNN
-474 FNTRVVAPIIDWKDN
+474 FNTRAVEPIIDWKDN

-500 KRQTSNSMAGTDL
+500 KRATQSSMAGTDL

-522 HVTRAGFYQQSDIKE
+522 HVTRAGFYKQGDIKE
-537 ESYRFTLS
+537 ETYSFTLS
-545 FDDGLNPHNT
+545 FDDGLNPNNT
-555 QRISHDRSGLGKGAA
+555 QRISHDRSGLGTGAA
-570 LRDEADAQVGLDP
+570 PRDEADIQVGLDP

-605 SDTANIIIEPDFHW
+605 SDVANVIVEPDFHW
-619 DVLSGDVAFTTV
+619 DVISGDVTFTTV
-631 NGGNAGSN
+631 NGGNGGNN

-663 QDHAGTCGLFPATSP
+663 QDHASTCGLFPATSP

-691 RHGTAEAD
+691 KHGTAEAD

-726 AQDTDPALRFTVSGT
+726 SEDTNPTLNFTVTGT

-748 AFVTADGSMQAA
+748 AFVTANESMQAA
-760 MTGYSAASG
+760 MTKYSTASG
-769 SNGSYSVPL
+769 SNGSYTVPL

-823 DPFAPGDTVRVTFN
+823 EPFTPGDTVRVTFN

-842 INKVAGTFNPKD
+842 INKVAGTFNPTA
-854 LNVTYTTPEGDLV
+854 LSVTYTTPEGNLR
-867 LAGAKQYERMDTAVL
+867 LATAKQYERMDTAVL
-882 EFTIPRALAFEDGAD
+882 EFTIPRAVTFEDGAD

-915 SNPFSFMYTM
+915 SNPFNFMYTM
-925 TDMGMPTNFAALL
+925 TDLGMPTNFAALL

-945 LMDISVPVQKQGY
+945 LMDISVPVQKQQVY
-958 NVRVSIMDKDGKA
+958 DVRISAMDTDGKA
-971 VENAAVTL
+971 IENMAVTM
-979 TNSDGTELTPVNGL
+979 TNSESTELIPVNGL
-993 YKDLAYDAYRYYV
+993 YKDLAYGTYHYYV
-1006 QAEGY
+1006 KAEGY
-1011 VNNAGS
+1011 VGGSGS
-1017 FSLSAGSAAQVKNG
+1017 FSLSGGSAAQVKDG

-1039 KKALEGAWDGTAVT
+1039 KKTMEGAWDGTTVT
-1053 EPKQVDGV
+1053 EPKLENGV

-1066 GAELAWFARTVNNGT
+1066 GAELAWFAKTVNDGT
-1081 ISIKGKL
+1081 NNIKGKL
-1088 TGDIDLAGFP
+1088 TKDIELAGFP

-1106 KGFTG
+1106 KGFAG

-1119 VRNLYIYSTE
+1119 VRNLYIYSTA
-1129 DNQGLIGRLSANGK
+1129 DNQGLIGRLGANGK

-1157 NTAGGIVGIALAK
+1157 NTAGGIVGHAPAK

-1183 ARTCVAGVVGKTQ
+1183 AKTCAAGVAGKAQ
-1196 ANVANA
+1196 ASVANA
-1202 NGAKNA
+1202 TGAKNA
-1208 PAIKGCGNTG
+1208 PAIKNCGNTG
-1218 AITATDAKSGNAG
+1218 TITATDAKSGNAG
-1231 GIAAIHMQYQTFGG
+1231 GIAAVISNYQMFGG

-1263 GVTVTT
+1263 GITVTT
-1269 NGKKQADGGGNCY
+1269 NAKKQADGGGNYY
-1282 LTGCLTGSGDT
+1282 LSGCLNGSGDE

-1302 DELMELLKDRTDPVG
+1302 DELMEMLKDRTDPVG

-1330 PAADDVAAK
+1330 PVVDDVIAK
-1339 ISAIGTVTRDSKSK
+1339 IGAIGTVTRGSKAS

-1359 AYDALTDAQKELVP
+1359 AYDDLTDAQKELVP

-1396 SGSGS
+1396 SGSAYTGGHTFTTDLEPGS
-1401 AIYPVQNGSNAA
+1401 ITGVFVDGKKLDS
-1413 GGTDYSGG
+1413 
-1421 RYGLIFRAGVSGVK
+1421 RYYTVSGSDVTLTA
-1435 GVQVDGRAIGKA
+1435 D
-1447 NYTVEGSYPAEVYLK
+1447 YLK
-1462 AAYLKKLANG
+1462 TLRSG
-1472 KHTLTVLYD
+1472 KHTVKIENAAKVAT
-1481 GGSLTTEFTVGG
+1481 GSFTLSGSGAVQ
-1493 VDASP
+1493 SS
-1498 RTGDAGIAVYAA
+1498 RTGDPGVAIYFAMGAV
-1510 MSLLSAAG
+1510 SFLGSAA
-1518 GAWVI
+1518 WL
-1523 GRKRKH
+1523 RKRKET

>member
-14 MMVGLLP
+14 MMVSLLP
-21 AQALAAGDGS
+21 VQVLAAGDGG
-31 AADTPAVTEPAGEE
+31 AADAPVVTELAGEEQTPENSADTEEPEESEAPAEEPAEAAEEPAGEE
-45 QMPENPADTEK
+45 
-56 SEAPDSP
+56 
-63 DAPEVPVE
+63 
-71 TPAEAPEG
+71 
-79 SAAEEPVTAEVSAA
+79 PVTEEASVSASTEA
-93 ASAEAV
+93 A
-99 MTAAAAAAVPTL
+99 MTAAAAVPTL
-111 KEGVSPTAEA
+111 QEGVSPTAEA

-134 NAGEVFWNNEKNRP
+134 NAGKVFWNNEKNRP

-175 PNQDTGFSGT
+175 PDQDKGFTGT

-220 LHVKKNSTYDF
+220 LHVKENSTYDF

-245 PILKLYSVAKDASGQ
+245 PILKLYNVVKDASGK

-283 ETEYDPAMGKLEE
+283 ETEYDPAMGKLE
-296 KDSLQRFYTHLSSG
+296 DNLQRFYTHLSSG

-321 ATKAYDIPL
+321 ETKAYDIPL

-353 IVCAAYG
+353 IRCVAYG
-360 VDAAKQDGTSFGADD
+360 VDATKKDGTGFGADD
-375 FKVELNCPV
+375 FEVELNCPV
-384 MNSSAEMGAP
+384 MNSTAEMGAS

-400 TYYPTMVFAQ
+400 TYYPTMAFAQ

-422 AMPGYNSAVSAGEYF
+422 TMPGYNSSVSAGEFF
-437 EVSPDAQLTLKT
+437 EAEPDAQLELEK
-449 LDTAAQVTYTVPSDA
+449 LDTAARVTYTVPSDA
-464 TFNLYLQMNN
+464 TFNLYRQMNN
-474 FNTRVVAPIIDWKDN
+474 FNTRVVEPIIDWKDN

-537 ESYRFTLS
+537 EAYSFTLS
-545 FDDGLNPHNT
+545 FDDGLNPNNT
-555 QRISHDRSGLGKGAA
+555 QRISHDRSGLGTGAA
-570 LRDEADAQVGLDP
+570 PRDEADVQVGLDP
-583 TGYKVLDGTSRLRA
+583 TGYKVTDGTSRLRA

-619 DVLSGDVAFTTV
+619 DVLSGDVTFTTV
-631 NGGNAGSN
+631 NGGNAGNN
-639 WADVTPGTQDSVIAT
+639 WADVTPGTEDSVIAT

-663 QDHAGTCGLFPATSP
+663 QDHARTCGLFPATSP

-691 RHGTAEAD
+691 KHGTAEAD

-726 AQDTDPALRFTVSGT
+726 AQDTAPTLNFTVSGT

-748 AFVTADGSMQAA
+748 ALVAANEAMQTT
-760 MTGYSAASG
+760 MTKYSTASG
-769 SNGSYSVPL
+769 TNGSYTVPL
-778 SAFSG
+778 SAFNG
-783 LGNGKGGTVIIRMT
+783 LGNGKGGTVIIKMT

-842 INKVAGTFNPKD
+842 INKVAGTFNPKE
-854 LNVTYTTPEGDLV
+854 LNVTYTTPEGNLI

-882 EFTIPRALAFEDGAD
+882 EFTIPRALVFEDGAD

-915 SNPFSFMYTM
+915 SNPFNFMYTM
-925 TDMGMPTNFAALL
+925 TDLGMPTNFAALL

-958 NVRVSIMDKDGKA
+958 DVRVNVVDKDGKA
-971 VENAAVTL
+971 VENAVITL

-993 YKDLAYDAYRYYV
+993 YKDSPYDTYRYYV

-1017 FSLSAGSAAQVKNG
+1017 FSLSAASAAQVKDG
-1031 VLTITVVL
+1031 ILTITVVL
-1039 KKALEGAWDGTAVT
+1039 KKAMEGAWDGTTAT
-1053 EPKQVDGV
+1053 EPKQADGV

-1066 GAELAWFARTVNNGT
+1066 GAELAWFAQTVNAGT
-1081 ISIKGKL
+1081 NNIKGKL
-1088 TGDIDLAGFP
+1088 TKDIELAGFP

-1119 VRNLYIYSTE
+1119 VRNLYIYSTA
-1129 DNQGLIGRLSANGK
+1129 DNQGLIGRLGANGK

-1152 VTTTG
+1152 VTTTAAS
-1157 NTAGGIVGIALAK
+1157 AGGIVGYAPAQ

-1183 ARTCVAGVVGKTQ
+1183 AKTCVAGVVGKTQ
-1196 ANVANA
+1196 GNVANA
-1202 NGAKNA
+1202 NNAKKA
-1208 PAIKGCGNTG
+1208 PVIKNCGNTG
-1218 AITATDAKSGNAG
+1218 TITATDAKSGNAG
-1231 GIAAIHMQYQTFGG
+1231 GIAAIHMQYQMFGG
-1245 VFTDCINVGSV
+1245 VFTDCINVGGV

-1263 GVTVTT
+1263 GITVTT
-1269 NGKKQADGGGNCY
+1269 NAKKQADGGGNYY
-1282 LTGCLTGSGDT
+1282 LSGCLNGSGDK

-1302 DELMELLKDRTDPVG
+1302 DELMEMLKDCTDPVG

-1330 PAADDVAAK
+1330 PVVDDVIAK
-1339 ISAIGTVTRDSKSK
+1339 IGAIGTVTRGSKAS

-1359 AYDALTDAQKELVP
+1359 AYDDLTDAQKELVP

-1396 SGSGS
+1396 SGSAYTGGHTFTTDLEPGS
-1401 AIYPVQNGSNAA
+1401 ITGVFVDGKKLDS
-1413 GGTDYSGG
+1413 
-1421 RYGLIFRAGVSGVK
+1421 RYYTVSGSDVTLTA
-1435 GVQVDGRAIGKA
+1435 D
-1447 NYTVEGSYPAEVYLK
+1447 YLK
-1462 AAYLKKLANG
+1462 TLRSG
-1472 KHTLTVLYD
+1472 KHTVKIENTAKVAT
-1481 GGSLTTEFTVGG
+1481 GSFTLSGSGAVQ
-1493 VDASP
+1493 SS
-1498 RTGDAGIAVYAA
+1498 RTGDAGIAIYAA
-1510 MSLLSAAG
+1510 MSAVSFLGSAA
-1518 GAWVI
+1518 WL
-1523 GRKRKH
+1523 RKRKET